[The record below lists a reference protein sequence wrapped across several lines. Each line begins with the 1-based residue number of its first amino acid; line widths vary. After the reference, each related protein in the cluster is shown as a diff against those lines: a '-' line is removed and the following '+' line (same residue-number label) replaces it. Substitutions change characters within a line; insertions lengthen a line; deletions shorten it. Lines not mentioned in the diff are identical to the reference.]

1 MPLSPDEIRN
11 VYNNEDEA
19 TATELMAG
27 DREDVKN
34 FNENVVSPSK
44 TFNALSQNVLFAPFT
59 NGTHKSFDV
68 LENAYV
74 PAERSLSKDFSR
86 SMIKDELNER
96 RNKLITEA
104 NKESDP
110 ALKES
115 MQMEAADITKRLSY
129 LSSLPETENLD
140 AFASILRGIKRS
152 APSFAAGTAASLATG
167 GSSLVGVGVTAL
179 GNFFANKELNYN
191 EAYAGALDSG
201 VNLSAE
207 ELDERATKSMYVM
220 SLLDGLD
227 AATGIGGGALKIARE
242 WGKSAIS
249 REFRSELKKKLAKE
263 TLLKAAG
270 SVAKSAAKEAAI
282 EGATEVVQD
291 KSRERI
297 MRGEGAISS
306 MGYAV
311 GDFVGA
317 IGRTIAGTAT
327 PEDKETIKTFRSV
340 FFASLVFSGVMN
352 SANKFAPRI
361 YSAVK
366 QNKVEKGDR
375 VYFDNMKKIGLVQP
389 AVDIVDDV
397 MDTNNKRPEYRY
409 ADAKK
414 LQTVLEED
422 LQREDLSDA
431 QRTREEDLLRRSI
444 EAQKTTG
451 QVELTAKEHANT
463 FLDPLNET
471 LFQKTNKQ
479 TFFVDPESIYED
491 YSLEQLTLQA
501 VEEIDKEALSE
512 GSAFMDVYNVLKE
525 SGQAADS
532 ELIANSLQH
541 HALLTTAATAQEKTY
556 SDLKKEYNLGLKIDS
571 DATGT
576 GLNMFAGFAS
586 NMSEPVKKSFFE
598 AKSLEK
604 SGAKRE
610 DIYEKTGWFRGT
622 DGKWRYEISDKDAKL
637 KLGFTSGTLES
648 VLDHKKLFEAYP
660 EVKDILVVYSDSF
673 DSAGGAV
680 KGFLVVSKGL
690 SEKEKIKVLLHEV
703 QHYIQK
709 KENFSRGGNPSQF
722 EHLSPIA
729 YDEMETF
736 GAALARFAQ
745 KNDKLKYIVE
755 PDSFDPLELFE
766 HERDFDFVKDEI
778 INVDGVDISIGE
790 AFDYFKTAFLKTSYG
805 QYAALGGEV
814 EARNTENRS
823 ELSSEERRKSFPLE
837 TIDIPEENV
846 TSLFN
851 SDSVD
856 VPEPVEPVESKI
868 KNEQIENDTSKEPD
882 VVSTEQTED
891 GFAIVQPDVGK
902 EDSLIAGEV
911 SRTANDIMI
920 TLTKASNPTTFSHE
934 SFHLFEL
941 IMGDA
946 FKAGK
951 LTPYWAKQMQKLYKA
966 AGIDDLTAFYKGE
979 LGGNVRIERAM
990 KSEAARKQREAKLAA
1005 KALARDEEKS
1015 DRDFEKFLGEALKG
1029 REKEIRYSLKE
1040 INTKVENAIVKSV
1053 LKAAKRF
1060 SENGYKEYKKAP
1072 KTRLQYIKDYLSANG
1087 YRGIADN
1094 RESTDKTIDAFG
1106 GSSTELFIPEELSEY
1121 SKLGAQKKGAKPVHY
1136 DTLIEEL
1143 VQSGE
1148 LQDGATL
1155 NDLTEWLSHS
1165 DTPLIGEEGERTKS
1179 SLVGEAYEH
1188 MTRDADVKANE
1199 KSVREFV
1206 RSKIKEANEGLG
1218 YFANEAIDK
1227 LIAKET
1233 EEVRRVYNELRANG
1247 ISSVVAYE
1255 DAIMEAR
1262 GFIPDPDAKLKYYQ
1276 GKPAETLYGDVQERL
1291 AEAWTEYLQTGESP
1305 KKAYETMFA
1314 KFKELF
1320 APIYKNFVRQGA
1332 LNKSIREVYDRIF
1345 LSYEEAKEVARERR
1359 IGLIN
1364 RPAGVDDETWGKY
1377 TAAKKMA
1384 IARSSDGIVKAIRE
1398 LSQMKNDAEYQA
1410 ELAKVRERLEAE
1422 LANDK
1427 QFQMQDYL
1435 LTKDAPKIK
1444 TSEVSG
1450 LDVGWYNK
1458 KMTAKD
1464 GMTLDEA
1471 VDFLN
1476 MQFDG
1481 SIDASDLLGILTGP
1495 TREQYIDMQADRAM
1509 NAWMRG
1515 RYPELFARISAE
1527 STMNNMSAIDAV
1539 LYEYM
1544 FLSNDTGMKINK
1556 EAFGDIKVMFERAV
1570 EKTLEET
1577 PVKRMSSDK
1586 YKKMLLGNALKQRAA
1601 GESKAK
1607 LAELKY
1613 QQAILMRLAE
1623 LSADVE
1629 KDVNS
1634 LVKMSQKY
1642 KKSLD
1647 DSKQR
1652 SAIDADSRELIRS
1665 IFNDAGVSKMSL
1677 RQGEVST
1684 IDKLANWVSE
1694 YGNKQYRNENDIDI
1708 YSELV
1713 PLLQKVE
1720 GIGYKNLNASEL
1732 KSLKD
1737 GLMFIKNVSEESRL
1751 EKMRDIVAE
1760 RDADATEF
1768 AAQLAERG
1776 FKQDVSEW
1784 TKHKL
1789 KMVSVPI
1796 LLKSVLPES
1805 LHQKYLR
1812 PFFNGIIASNN
1823 AKKADFER
1831 IAEIFGDEVNRL
1843 NDKFVY
1849 NGIVMTRENLLVMM
1863 LNTGTVHNVRTLA
1876 TTMLH
1881 NADRWGLQVKNKN
1894 RFTEDEIQ
1902 SAINLAR
1909 DICASAPDNFAD
1921 IVSDI
1926 WALIDSKKEQMRAA
1940 YKHVTNNLMKFEQ
1953 IEQLDGVNPKL
1964 KGGYYPIHRMYLTKT
1979 QDDLFSQNFRDTTAM
1994 STVSSLKDRGDAT
2007 ATDLSLTF
2015 DGLNQWVETTE
2026 RYSNVA
2032 VPYYELASF
2041 FNQQKVAEALG
2052 KDYSKVVSDWMQ
2064 NADRP
2069 LKTLSVIKTLNVLT
2083 DVKVLGFSPIKM
2095 MRQYSGILF
2104 AAGDVGYRNVLQSFG
2119 EYMTDAN
2126 RLMHPIEEAQKLSP
2140 YMRDRYSNYA
2150 KTVLGGEAVARESQ
2164 KGVVWSTLDKALD
2177 KVSPVAL
2184 CLLTMADAQASTI
2197 VWEAQYDKS
2206 ILAGKTHAEA
2216 VFDADS
2222 VVMRTQ
2228 GDASSYSRPE
2238 IMRGEMR
2245 FFMKYMTYFTS
2256 VYSSLFS
2263 NRMYGNNSA
2272 ERMKFAITLANATI
2286 ICTLYESVI
2295 NTIPQLWSDDDDD
2308 DETFYRKWMN
2318 EIGSTAGNVM
2328 LPLFGLGQT
2337 AGRVLTGQR
2346 VYAPSFVP
2354 LTPVY
2359 NFYQKATS
2367 VMNKDDK
2374 EMADYVDLIMTASP
2388 IPKDISRWVTEEL
2401 R

>member
-27 DREDVKN
+27 DREDIKN

-44 TFNALSQNVLFAPFT
+44 TFNALSQNVLYAPFT

-68 LENAYV
+68 LENAYL

-115 MQMEAADITKRLSY
+115 MQREAADISKRLSY

-152 APSFAAGTAASLATG
+152 APAFAAGTAASLATG
-167 GSSLVGVGVTAL
+167 GSALVGIGVNAL
-179 GNFFANKELNYN
+179 GNFLANKELNYN

-201 VNLSAE
+201 SNLSAE

-227 AATGIGGGALKIARE
+227 AATGLGGGALKIARE

-327 PEDKETIKTFRSV
+327 PEDKEAMKTFRSV
-340 FFASLVFSGVMN
+340 FFASLVFSGAMN
-352 SANKFAPRI
+352 SVNKFAPRI

-366 QNKVEKGDR
+366 QNKVEKSDR

-556 SDLKKEYNLGLKIDS
+556 SDLKAEYGLK
-571 DATGT
+571 
-576 GLNMFAGFAS
+576 LNA
-586 NMSEPVKKSFFE
+586 E
-598 AKSLEK
+598 AKE
-604 SGAKRE
+604 AVN
-610 DIYEKTGWFRGT
+610 
-622 DGKWRYEISDKDAKL
+622 DKD
-637 KLGFTSGTLES
+637 
-648 VLDHKKLFEAYP
+648 V
-660 EVKDILVVYSDSF
+660 
-673 DSAGGAV
+673 V
-680 KGFLVVSKGL
+680 KGVVS
-690 SEKEKIKVLLHEV
+690 
-703 QHYIQK
+703 
-709 KENFSRGGNPSQF
+709 
-722 EHLSPIA
+722 
-729 YDEMETF
+729 
-736 GAALARFAQ
+736 
-745 KNDKLKYIVE
+745 
-755 PDSFDPLELFE
+755 
-766 HERDFDFVKDEI
+766 
-778 INVDGVDISIGE
+778 
-790 AFDYFKTAFLKTSYG
+790 
-805 QYAALGGEV
+805 
-814 EARNTENRS
+814 
-823 ELSSEERRKSFPLE
+823 
-837 TIDIPEENV
+837 
-846 TSLFN
+846 
-851 SDSVD
+851 
-856 VPEPVEPVESKI
+856 
-868 KNEQIENDTSKEPD
+868 
-882 VVSTEQTED
+882 
-891 GFAIVQPDVGK
+891 
-902 EDSLIAGEV
+902 GEV
-911 SRTANDIMI
+911 SRQGNEIML
-920 TLTKASNPTTFSHE
+920 TLTKDANPTTFSHE

-946 FKAGK
+946 FKGGK

-966 AGIDDLTAFYKGE
+966 AGIDDLNAFYKGE
-979 LGGNVRIERAM
+979 LGGNIRIERAM

-1015 DRDFEKFLGEALKG
+1015 FREFAKLQGEALKG
-1029 REKEIRYSLKE
+1029 REKEIRDSLKE
-1040 INTKVENAIVKSV
+1040 INTKVENAVVKSV

-1060 SENGYKEYKKAP
+1060 SEKGYKEYKKAP

-1094 RESTDKTIDAFG
+1094 RERTDKTIDAFG
-1106 GSSTELFIPEELSEY
+1106 GSNTELFIPEELSEY

-1136 DTLIEEL
+1136 DTLIEDL

-1148 LQDGATL
+1148 LQEGATL

-1199 KSVREFV
+1199 KSVRKFV
-1206 RSKIKEANEGLG
+1206 QSKMKEANEGLG
-1218 YFANEAIDK
+1218 YFVDEAIDK

-1233 EEVRRVYNELRANG
+1233 EEVKRVYNELRANG
-1247 ISSVVAYE
+1247 LSSVVAYE

-1262 GFIPDPDAKLKYYQ
+1262 GFMPNPDAKLKYYQ

-1359 IGLIN
+1359 IGLIS

-1398 LSQMKNDAEYQA
+1398 LSQMKNDSEYQA
-1410 ELAKVRERLEAE
+1410 ELANVRERLEAE
-1422 LANDK
+1422 LENDK

-1601 GESKAK
+1601 GESKSK

-1629 KDVNS
+1629 KDLNS

-1694 YGNKQYRNENDIDI
+1694 YGNKQYRSENDIDI

-1732 KSLKD
+1732 KSLKE

-1751 EKMRDIVAE
+1751 EKMRDVVAE

-1812 PFFNGIIASNN
+1812 PFFNGIIDANN

-1843 NDKFVY
+1843 KDKFVY

-1863 LNTGTVHNVRTLA
+1863 LNTGTAHNVRTLA

-2007 ATDLSLTF
+2007 ATDLSLTL

-2206 ILAGKTHAEA
+2206 IRAGKTHAEA

-2238 IMRGEMR
+2238 IMRGELR

-2263 NRMYGNNSA
+2263 SRMYGNNSA

-2308 DETFYRKWMN
+2308 DESFYRKWLN
-2318 EIGSTAGNVM
+2318 EIGSTTGNVM
-2328 LPLFGLGQT
+2328 LPLFGLGQSV
-2337 AGRVLTGQR
+2337 GRVLTGQR

-2354 LTPVY
+2354 LTPAY
-2359 NFYQKATS
+2359 NFLQKTFK
-2367 VMNKDDK
+2367 VMSKDDA

>member
-74 PAERSLSKDFSR
+74 PAERSISKDFSR

-115 MQMEAADITKRLSY
+115 MQREAADISKRLLY
-129 LSSLPETENLD
+129 LSSLPETEYLD
-140 AFASILRGIKRS
+140 ASASILRGINRS
-152 APSFAAGTAASLATG
+152 IPAFAAGTAASLATG
-167 GSSLVGVGVTAL
+167 GSALVGVGVTAL
-179 GNFFANKELNYN
+179 GNFLANKELNYN
-191 EAYAGALDSG
+191 EAYAGSLDAG
-201 VNLSAE
+201 LDMTPE
-207 ELDERATKSMYVM
+207 ERDRLATKSMYVM

-227 AATGIGGGALKIARE
+227 AATGVGGGALKIARE

-249 REFRSELKKKLAKE
+249 REFLSELKKKLAKE

-270 SVAKSAAKEAAI
+270 SVAKSAVKEAAV
-282 EGATEVVQD
+282 EGATEAIQD

-306 MGYAV
+306 VGYAV

-327 PEDKETIKTFRSV
+327 PEDEEAIKTFRSV
-340 FFASLVFSGVMN
+340 FVPSLFLSGGMN
-352 SANKFAPRI
+352 SVHKFAPRI

-366 QNKVEKGDR
+366 QNQVEKSDR

-556 SDLKKEYNLGLKIDS
+556 SDLKAEYGLK
-571 DATGT
+571 
-576 GLNMFAGFAS
+576 LNA
-586 NMSEPVKKSFFE
+586 E
-598 AKSLEK
+598 AKE
-604 SGAKRE
+604 AVN
-610 DIYEKTGWFRGT
+610 
-622 DGKWRYEISDKDAKL
+622 DKD
-637 KLGFTSGTLES
+637 
-648 VLDHKKLFEAYP
+648 V
-660 EVKDILVVYSDSF
+660 
-673 DSAGGAV
+673 V
-680 KGFLVVSKGL
+680 KGVVS
-690 SEKEKIKVLLHEV
+690 
-703 QHYIQK
+703 
-709 KENFSRGGNPSQF
+709 
-722 EHLSPIA
+722 
-729 YDEMETF
+729 
-736 GAALARFAQ
+736 
-745 KNDKLKYIVE
+745 
-755 PDSFDPLELFE
+755 
-766 HERDFDFVKDEI
+766 
-778 INVDGVDISIGE
+778 
-790 AFDYFKTAFLKTSYG
+790 
-805 QYAALGGEV
+805 
-814 EARNTENRS
+814 
-823 ELSSEERRKSFPLE
+823 
-837 TIDIPEENV
+837 
-846 TSLFN
+846 
-851 SDSVD
+851 
-856 VPEPVEPVESKI
+856 
-868 KNEQIENDTSKEPD
+868 
-882 VVSTEQTED
+882 
-891 GFAIVQPDVGK
+891 
-902 EDSLIAGEV
+902 GEV
-911 SRTANDIMI
+911 SRQGNEIML
-920 TLTKASNPTTFSHE
+920 TLTKDANPTTFSHE

-946 FKAGK
+946 FKGSK

-966 AGIDDLTAFYKGE
+966 AGIDDLNAFYKGE

-990 KSEAARKQREAKLAA
+990 KSEAARKQREARMAA

-1029 REKEIRYSLKE
+1029 REKEIRDSLKE
-1040 INTKVENAIVKSV
+1040 INTKVENAVVKSV

-1060 SENGYKEYKKAP
+1060 SEKGYKEYKKAP

-1106 GSSTELFIPEELSEY
+1106 GSNMELFIPEELSEY
-1121 SKLGAQKKGAKPVHY
+1121 SKLGSQKKGAKPIHY
-1136 DTLIEEL
+1136 ERVIEDL
-1143 VQSGE
+1143 VQAGE
-1148 LQDGATL
+1148 LQEGATL
-1155 NDLTEWLSHS
+1155 NDLTEWMRNS

-1206 RSKIKEANEGLG
+1206 RSKIKESNEGLG

-1247 ISSVVAYE
+1247 MSSVVAYE

-1262 GFIPDPDAKLKYYQ
+1262 GFIPNPDENPKYYQ

-1481 SIDASDLLGILTGP
+1481 SIDASDLLGIITGP

-1577 PVKRMSSDK
+1577 PVKRMSSEK

-1601 GESKAK
+1601 GESKSK

-1613 QQAILMRLAE
+1613 HQAILMRLAE

-1732 KSLKD
+1732 KSLKE

-1751 EKMRDIVAE
+1751 EKMRDVVSE

-1784 TKHKL
+1784 TKNKL

-1926 WALIDSKKEQMRAA
+1926 WALIDSKKEQMRSA

-2007 ATDLSLTF
+2007 ATDLSLTL

-2052 KDYSKVVSDWMQ
+2052 KDYSKVISDWMQ

-2164 KGVVWSTLDKALD
+2164 KGVVWSTIDKALD

-2206 ILAGKTHAEA
+2206 IRAGKTHAEA

-2263 NRMYGNNSA
+2263 SRMYGNNAA

-2308 DETFYRKWMN
+2308 DESFYRKWLN
-2318 EIGSTAGNVM
+2318 EIGSTTGNVM

-2359 NFYQKATS
+2359 NFYQKATR
-2367 VMNKDDK
+2367 VMNKDDA

>member
-44 TFNALSQNVLFAPFT
+44 TFNALSQNVLYAPFT

-115 MQMEAADITKRLSY
+115 MQREAADITKRLSY
-129 LSSLPETENLD
+129 LSSLPETEYLD
-140 AFASILRGIKRS
+140 ASASILRGINRS
-152 APSFAAGTAASLATG
+152 VPAFAAGTAASLATG
-167 GSSLVGVGVTAL
+167 GSALVGVGVTAL
-179 GNFFANKELNYN
+179 GNFLANKELNYN

-201 VNLSAE
+201 ANLSAE

-227 AATGIGGGALKIARE
+227 AATGVGGGALKIARE

-263 TLLKAAG
+263 TLSKAAG

-306 MGYAV
+306 VGYAV

-327 PEDKETIKTFRSV
+327 PEDEEAIKTFRSV
-340 FFASLVFSGVMN
+340 FVPSLFLSGGMN
-352 SANKFAPRI
+352 SVHKFAPRI

-366 QNKVEKGDR
+366 QNQVEKSDR

-414 LQTVLEED
+414 LQMVLEED

-556 SDLKKEYNLGLKIDS
+556 SDLKAEYGLK
-571 DATGT
+571 
-576 GLNMFAGFAS
+576 LNA
-586 NMSEPVKKSFFE
+586 E
-598 AKSLEK
+598 AKE
-604 SGAKRE
+604 AVN
-610 DIYEKTGWFRGT
+610 
-622 DGKWRYEISDKDAKL
+622 DKD
-637 KLGFTSGTLES
+637 
-648 VLDHKKLFEAYP
+648 V
-660 EVKDILVVYSDSF
+660 
-673 DSAGGAV
+673 V
-680 KGFLVVSKGL
+680 KGVVS
-690 SEKEKIKVLLHEV
+690 
-703 QHYIQK
+703 
-709 KENFSRGGNPSQF
+709 
-722 EHLSPIA
+722 
-729 YDEMETF
+729 
-736 GAALARFAQ
+736 
-745 KNDKLKYIVE
+745 
-755 PDSFDPLELFE
+755 
-766 HERDFDFVKDEI
+766 
-778 INVDGVDISIGE
+778 
-790 AFDYFKTAFLKTSYG
+790 
-805 QYAALGGEV
+805 
-814 EARNTENRS
+814 
-823 ELSSEERRKSFPLE
+823 
-837 TIDIPEENV
+837 
-846 TSLFN
+846 
-851 SDSVD
+851 
-856 VPEPVEPVESKI
+856 
-868 KNEQIENDTSKEPD
+868 
-882 VVSTEQTED
+882 
-891 GFAIVQPDVGK
+891 
-902 EDSLIAGEV
+902 GEV
-911 SRTANDIMI
+911 SRQGNEIML
-920 TLTKASNPTTFSHE
+920 TLTKDANPTTFSHE

-946 FKAGK
+946 FKGGK

-1015 DRDFEKFLGEALKG
+1015 DRDWEKFLGEALKG
-1029 REKEIRYSLKE
+1029 REKEIRDSLKE
-1040 INTKVENAIVKSV
+1040 INTKVENAVVKSV

-1060 SENGYKEYKKAP
+1060 SEKGYKEYKKAP

-1094 RESTDKTIDAFG
+1094 RESTDKTFDAFG
-1106 GSSTELFIPEELSEY
+1106 GSSTEMFIPEELSEY

-1136 DTLIEEL
+1136 ERVIEDL

-1148 LQDGATL
+1148 LQEGATL
-1155 NDLTEWLSHS
+1155 NDLTEWMRNS

-1179 SLVGEAYEH
+1179 SFVGEAYEH

-1199 KSVREFV
+1199 KSVRAFV
-1206 RSKIKEANEGLG
+1206 RSQMKKGSEGLG
-1218 YFANEAIDK
+1218 YFANEAIEK
-1227 LIAKET
+1227 LVAKET
-1233 EEVRRVYNELRANG
+1233 EEVKRVYNELRANG
-1247 ISSVVAYE
+1247 LSSVVSYE

-1262 GFIPDPDAKLKYYQ
+1262 GFMPNPDAKLKYYQ

-1398 LSQMKNDAEYQA
+1398 LSQMKNDAEYQE

-1481 SIDASDLLGILTGP
+1481 SIDASDLLGIITGP

-1577 PVKRMSSDK
+1577 PVKRMSSEK

-1732 KSLKD
+1732 KSLKE

-1751 EKMRDIVAE
+1751 EKIRDIVAE
-1760 RDADATEF
+1760 RDTDATEF

-1784 TKHKL
+1784 TKQKL

-2007 ATDLSLTF
+2007 ATDLSLTL

-2069 LKTLSVIKTLNVLT
+2069 LKTLSVIKTMNVLT

-2150 KTVLGGEAVARESQ
+2150 KTVLGGEAVARESH
-2164 KGVVWSTLDKALD
+2164 KGVVWSTIDKALD

-2206 ILAGKTHAEA
+2206 IRSGKTHAEA

-2238 IMRGEMR
+2238 IMRGELR

-2263 NRMYGNNSA
+2263 SRMYGNNSA

-2308 DETFYRKWMN
+2308 DESFYRKWLN
-2318 EIGSTAGNVM
+2318 EIGSTTGNVM
-2328 LPLFGLGQT
+2328 LPLFGFGQSV
-2337 AGRVLTGQR
+2337 GRVLTGQR

-2359 NFYQKATS
+2359 NFYQKATRLI
-2367 VMNKDDK
+2367 NKDDA
-2374 EMADYVDLIMTASP
+2374 ELADYVDLIMTASP

>member
-59 NGTHKSFDV
+59 NGTHKYFDV

-115 MQMEAADITKRLSY
+115 MQREAADISKRLAY
-129 LSSLPETENLD
+129 LSSLPETEYLD
-140 AFASILRGIKRS
+140 ASASILRGINRS
-152 APSFAAGTAASLATG
+152 IPAFAAGTAASLATG
-167 GSSLVGVGVTAL
+167 GSALVGVGVTAL
-179 GNFFANKELNYN
+179 GNFLANKELNYN

-201 VNLSAE
+201 SNLSAE

-220 SLLDGLD
+220 SLIDGLD
-227 AATGIGGGALKIARE
+227 AATGVGGGALKIARE

-249 REFRSELKKKLAKE
+249 REFLSELKKKLAKE
-263 TLLKAAG
+263 TLSKAAG
-270 SVAKSAAKEAAI
+270 SVAKSAVKEAAI
-282 EGATEVVQD
+282 EGATEAIQD

-306 MGYAV
+306 VGYAV

-327 PEDKETIKTFRSV
+327 PEDEEAIKTFRSV
-340 FFASLVFSGVMN
+340 FVPSLFLSGGMN
-352 SANKFAPRI
+352 SVHKFAPRI

-366 QNKVEKGDR
+366 QNQVEKGDR

-501 VEEIDKEALSE
+501 VDEIDKEALSE

-556 SDLKKEYNLGLKIDS
+556 SDLKAEYGLK
-571 DATGT
+571 
-576 GLNMFAGFAS
+576 LNA
-586 NMSEPVKKSFFE
+586 E
-598 AKSLEK
+598 AKE
-604 SGAKRE
+604 AVN
-610 DIYEKTGWFRGT
+610 
-622 DGKWRYEISDKDAKL
+622 DKD
-637 KLGFTSGTLES
+637 
-648 VLDHKKLFEAYP
+648 V
-660 EVKDILVVYSDSF
+660 
-673 DSAGGAV
+673 V
-680 KGFLVVSKGL
+680 KGVVS
-690 SEKEKIKVLLHEV
+690 
-703 QHYIQK
+703 
-709 KENFSRGGNPSQF
+709 
-722 EHLSPIA
+722 
-729 YDEMETF
+729 
-736 GAALARFAQ
+736 
-745 KNDKLKYIVE
+745 
-755 PDSFDPLELFE
+755 
-766 HERDFDFVKDEI
+766 
-778 INVDGVDISIGE
+778 
-790 AFDYFKTAFLKTSYG
+790 
-805 QYAALGGEV
+805 
-814 EARNTENRS
+814 
-823 ELSSEERRKSFPLE
+823 
-837 TIDIPEENV
+837 
-846 TSLFN
+846 
-851 SDSVD
+851 
-856 VPEPVEPVESKI
+856 
-868 KNEQIENDTSKEPD
+868 
-882 VVSTEQTED
+882 
-891 GFAIVQPDVGK
+891 
-902 EDSLIAGEV
+902 GEV
-911 SRTANDIMI
+911 SRQGNEIML
-920 TLTKASNPTTFSHE
+920 TLTKDANPTTFSHE

-946 FKAGK
+946 FKGGK
-951 LTPYWAKQMQKLYKA
+951 LTQYWAKQMQKLYKA

-1029 REKEIRYSLKE
+1029 REKEIRDSLKE
-1040 INTKVENAIVKSV
+1040 INTKVENAVVKSV

-1060 SENGYKEYKKAP
+1060 SEKGHKEYKKAP
-1072 KTRLQYIKDYLSANG
+1072 KTRLQYIKDYLSSNG
-1087 YRGIADN
+1087 YRGIGDG
-1094 RESTDKTIDAFG
+1094 RDSSDTTIDAFG
-1106 GSSTELFIPEELSEY
+1106 GGSSREMFIPEELSEY
-1121 SKLGAQKKGAKPVHY
+1121 SNLGAQTKDAKPVY
-1136 DTLIEEL
+1136 YERVIEDL
-1143 VQSGE
+1143 VKAGE
-1148 LQDGATL
+1148 LQESATL
-1155 NDLTEWLSHS
+1155 NDLTEWLRNS

-1179 SLVGEAYEH
+1179 YFVGEAYEY

-1206 RSKIKEANEGLG
+1206 QSQMKKGNEGLG
-1218 YFANEAIDK
+1218 YFVDEAIDK
-1227 LIAKET
+1227 LISKET
-1233 EEVRRVYNELRANG
+1233 EEVKRVYNELRANG
-1247 ISSVVAYE
+1247 MSSVVAYE

-1481 SIDASDLLGILTGP
+1481 SIDASDLLGIITGP

-1577 PVKRMSSDK
+1577 PVKRMSSEK

-1732 KSLKD
+1732 KSLKE

-1776 FKQDVSEW
+1776 FKQDISEW

-2007 ATDLSLTF
+2007 ATDLSLTL

-2069 LKTLSVIKTLNVLT
+2069 LKTLSAIKTLNVLT

-2164 KGVVWSTLDKALD
+2164 KGVVWRTIDKALD

-2206 ILAGKTHAEA
+2206 IRAGKTHAEA

-2238 IMRGEMR
+2238 IMRSELR

-2263 NRMYGNNSA
+2263 SRMYGNNSA

-2308 DETFYRKWMN
+2308 DETFYRKWLN

-2346 VYAPSFVP
+2346 VYVPSFVP
-2354 LTPVY
+2354 LTPVF
-2359 NFYQKATS
+2359 NFYQKATR
-2367 VMNKDDK
+2367 VMNKDDA

>member
-44 TFNALSQNVLFAPFT
+44 TYNALSQNVLFAPFT
-59 NGTHKSFDV
+59 NGTHKYFDV

-115 MQMEAADITKRLSY
+115 MRREASDITKRLSY

-152 APSFAAGTAASLATG
+152 VPAFAAGTAASLATG

-179 GNFFANKELNYN
+179 GNFLANKELNYN

-201 VNLSAE
+201 TNLSAE

-227 AATGIGGGALKIARE
+227 AATGVGGGALKIARE

-306 MGYAV
+306 VGYAV

-327 PEDKETIKTFRSV
+327 PEDKEAMKTFRSV
-340 FFASLVFSGVMN
+340 FFASLVFSGGMN
-352 SANKFAPRI
+352 SVHKFAPRI

-366 QNKVEKGDR
+366 QNQVEKSDR

-556 SDLKKEYNLGLKIDS
+556 SDLKAEYGLK
-571 DATGT
+571 
-576 GLNMFAGFAS
+576 LNA
-586 NMSEPVKKSFFE
+586 E
-598 AKSLEK
+598 AKE
-604 SGAKRE
+604 AVN
-610 DIYEKTGWFRGT
+610 
-622 DGKWRYEISDKDAKL
+622 DKD
-637 KLGFTSGTLES
+637 
-648 VLDHKKLFEAYP
+648 V
-660 EVKDILVVYSDSF
+660 
-673 DSAGGAV
+673 V
-680 KGFLVVSKGL
+680 KGVVS
-690 SEKEKIKVLLHEV
+690 
-703 QHYIQK
+703 
-709 KENFSRGGNPSQF
+709 
-722 EHLSPIA
+722 
-729 YDEMETF
+729 
-736 GAALARFAQ
+736 
-745 KNDKLKYIVE
+745 
-755 PDSFDPLELFE
+755 
-766 HERDFDFVKDEI
+766 
-778 INVDGVDISIGE
+778 
-790 AFDYFKTAFLKTSYG
+790 
-805 QYAALGGEV
+805 
-814 EARNTENRS
+814 
-823 ELSSEERRKSFPLE
+823 
-837 TIDIPEENV
+837 
-846 TSLFN
+846 
-851 SDSVD
+851 
-856 VPEPVEPVESKI
+856 
-868 KNEQIENDTSKEPD
+868 
-882 VVSTEQTED
+882 
-891 GFAIVQPDVGK
+891 
-902 EDSLIAGEV
+902 GEV
-911 SRTANDIMI
+911 SRQGNEIML
-920 TLTKASNPTTFSHE
+920 TLTKDANPTTFSHE

-946 FKAGK
+946 FKGGK
-951 LTPYWAKQMQKLYKA
+951 LTPYWSKQMQKLYKA
-966 AGIDDLTAFYKGE
+966 AGIDDLNAFYKGE

-990 KSEAARKQREAKLAA
+990 KSEAARKEREARMAA

-1029 REKEIRYSLKE
+1029 REKEIRDSLKE
-1040 INTKVENAIVKSV
+1040 INTKVENAVVKSV

-1060 SENGYKEYKKAP
+1060 SEKGYKEYKKAP

-1094 RESTDKTIDAFG
+1094 RASVDKTIDAFG
-1106 GSSTELFIPEELSEY
+1106 GSNTELFIPEELSEY

-1136 DTLIEEL
+1136 ERIIEDL
-1143 VQSGE
+1143 VQAGE
-1148 LQDGATL
+1148 LQEGATL
-1155 NDLTEWLSHS
+1155 NDLTEWMRNS

-1179 SLVGEAYEH
+1179 SIVGEAYEH

-1206 RSKIKEANEGLG
+1206 QSQMKNGSEGLG

-1233 EEVRRVYNELRANG
+1233 EAVKRVYNELRAYG
-1247 ISSVVAYE
+1247 LSSVVAYE

-1359 IGLIN
+1359 IGLIS

-1398 LSQMKNDAEYQA
+1398 LSQMKNDEEYQA

-1577 PVKRMSSDK
+1577 PVKRMSSEK

-1601 GESKAK
+1601 GESKSK

-1665 IFNDAGVSKMSL
+1665 IFNDASVSKMSL

-1720 GIGYKNLNASEL
+1720 GIGYRNLNASEL
-1732 KSLKD
+1732 KSLKE

-1751 EKMRDIVAE
+1751 ERTRDVVAE

-1784 TKHKL
+1784 TKNKL

-1994 STVSSLKDRGDAT
+1994 STVSSLKDRGEAT
-2007 ATDLSLTF
+2007 ATDLSLTL

-2052 KDYSKVVSDWMQ
+2052 KDYSKVISDWMQ

-2197 VWEAQYDKS
+2197 VWNAQYDKS
-2206 ILAGKTHAEA
+2206 IRSGKTHAEA

-2238 IMRGEMR
+2238 IMRGELR

-2263 NRMYGNNSA
+2263 SRMYGNNAA

-2308 DETFYRKWMN
+2308 DESFYRKWMN

-2328 LPLFGLGQT
+2328 LPLYGVGQSI
-2337 AGRVLTGQR
+2337 GRVLTGQR

-2359 NFYQKATS
+2359 NFLQKAIR
-2367 VMNKDDK
+2367 VMDKDDA

>member
-44 TFNALSQNVLFAPFT
+44 TFNALSQNVLYAPFT
-59 NGTHKSFDV
+59 NGTHKYFDV

-74 PAERSLSKDFSR
+74 PAERSISKDFSR

-115 MQMEAADITKRLSY
+115 MLRETADITKRLSY

-152 APSFAAGTAASLATG
+152 APSFAAGTAASLVTG
-167 GSSLVGVGVTAL
+167 GSSLVGVGVTAF
-179 GNFFANKELNYN
+179 GNFLANKELNYN
-191 EAYAGALDSG
+191 EAYAGSFDAGLDMTP
-201 VNLSAE
+201 E
-207 ELDERATKSMYVM
+207 ERDRLATKSMYVT
-220 SLLDGLD
+220 SFLDGFD
-227 AATGIGGGALKIARE
+227 VVTGIGGGALKIARE
-242 WGKSAIS
+242 WGNSAIS

-297 MRGEGAISS
+297 MRGDGAISS
-306 MGYAV
+306 VGYAV

-327 PEDKETIKTFRSV
+327 PEDKEAMKTFRSV
-340 FFASLVFSGVMN
+340 FFASLVFSGGMN
-352 SANKFAPRI
+352 SVHKFAPRI

-366 QNKVEKGDR
+366 QNQVEKSDR

-451 QVELTAKEHANT
+451 QVELTAKEHADT

-479 TFFVDPESIYED
+479 TFFVDPESIYDD

-556 SDLKKEYNLGLKIDS
+556 SDLKAEYGLK
-571 DATGT
+571 
-576 GLNMFAGFAS
+576 LNA
-586 NMSEPVKKSFFE
+586 E
-598 AKSLEK
+598 AKE
-604 SGAKRE
+604 AVN
-610 DIYEKTGWFRGT
+610 
-622 DGKWRYEISDKDAKL
+622 DKD
-637 KLGFTSGTLES
+637 
-648 VLDHKKLFEAYP
+648 V
-660 EVKDILVVYSDSF
+660 
-673 DSAGGAV
+673 V
-680 KGFLVVSKGL
+680 KGVVS
-690 SEKEKIKVLLHEV
+690 
-703 QHYIQK
+703 
-709 KENFSRGGNPSQF
+709 
-722 EHLSPIA
+722 
-729 YDEMETF
+729 
-736 GAALARFAQ
+736 
-745 KNDKLKYIVE
+745 
-755 PDSFDPLELFE
+755 
-766 HERDFDFVKDEI
+766 
-778 INVDGVDISIGE
+778 
-790 AFDYFKTAFLKTSYG
+790 
-805 QYAALGGEV
+805 
-814 EARNTENRS
+814 
-823 ELSSEERRKSFPLE
+823 
-837 TIDIPEENV
+837 
-846 TSLFN
+846 
-851 SDSVD
+851 
-856 VPEPVEPVESKI
+856 
-868 KNEQIENDTSKEPD
+868 
-882 VVSTEQTED
+882 
-891 GFAIVQPDVGK
+891 
-902 EDSLIAGEV
+902 GEV
-911 SRTANDIMI
+911 SRQGNEIML
-920 TLTKASNPTTFSHE
+920 TLTKDANPTTFSHE

-946 FKAGK
+946 FKGGK

-966 AGIDDLTAFYKGE
+966 AGIDDLNAFYKGE

-1005 KALARDEEKS
+1005 KALARDEE
-1015 DRDFEKFLGEALKG
+1015 
-1029 REKEIRYSLKE
+1029 
-1040 INTKVENAIVKSV
+1040 N
-1053 LKAAKRF
+1053 
-1060 SENGYKEYKKAP
+1060 
-1072 KTRLQYIKDYLSANG
+1072 
-1087 YRGIADN
+1087 
-1094 RESTDKTIDAFG
+1094 
-1106 GSSTELFIPEELSEY
+1106 
-1121 SKLGAQKKGAKPVHY
+1121 
-1136 DTLIEEL
+1136 
-1143 VQSGE
+1143 
-1148 LQDGATL
+1148 
-1155 NDLTEWLSHS
+1155 
-1165 DTPLIGEEGERTKS
+1165 
-1179 SLVGEAYEH
+1179 
-1188 MTRDADVKANE
+1188 
-1199 KSVREFV
+1199 SVRDYKV
-1206 RSKIKEANEGLG
+1206 
-1218 YFANEAIDK
+1218 
-1227 LIAKET
+1227 
-1233 EEVRRVYNELRANG
+1233 
-1247 ISSVVAYE
+1247 
-1255 DAIMEAR
+1255 
-1262 GFIPDPDAKLKYYQ
+1262 
-1276 GKPAETLYGDVQERL
+1276 KPAETLYGDVQERL

-1398 LSQMKNDAEYQA
+1398 LSQMKNDEEYQA

-1556 EAFGDIKVMFERAV
+1556 EAYGDIKVMFERAV

-1577 PVKRMSSDK
+1577 PVKRMSSEK

-1720 GIGYKNLNASEL
+1720 GIGYRNLNASEL
-1732 KSLKD
+1732 RSLKE

-1768 AAQLAERG
+1768 EAQLAERG

-1926 WALIDSKKEQMRAA
+1926 WALIDSKKEGMRSA

-2007 ATDLSLTF
+2007 ATDLSLTL

-2052 KDYSKVVSDWMQ
+2052 KDYSKVISDWMQ

-2164 KGVVWSTLDKALD
+2164 KGVVWRSIDKALD

-2206 ILAGKTHAEA
+2206 IRAGKTHAEA

-2263 NRMYGNNSA
+2263 SRMYGNNAA
-2272 ERMKFAITLANATI
+2272 ERMRFAITLANATI

-2308 DETFYRKWMN
+2308 DETFYRKWLN

-2328 LPLFGLGQT
+2328 LPLFGLGQS

-2354 LTPVY
+2354 LTPVF
-2359 NFYQKATS
+2359 NFFQKANR
-2367 VMNKDDK
+2367 VMNKDDA

>member
-44 TFNALSQNVLFAPFT
+44 TFNALSQNVLYAPFT
-59 NGTHKSFDV
+59 NGTHKYFDV

-115 MQMEAADITKRLSY
+115 MRREAADITKRLSY

-140 AFASILRGIKRS
+140 ASASILRGINRS
-152 APSFAAGTAASLATG
+152 IPAFAAGTAASLATG
-167 GSSLVGVGVTAL
+167 GSALVSVGVTAL
-179 GNFFANKELNYN
+179 GNFLANKELNYN
-191 EAYAGALDSG
+191 EAYAGSLDAG
-201 VNLSAE
+201 LDMTPE
-207 ELDERATKSMYVM
+207 ERDRQATTSMYVM
-220 SLLDGLD
+220 SFIDGLD
-227 AATGIGGGALKIARE
+227 VGTGIGGGALKIARE

-249 REFRSELKKKLAKE
+249 REFRSELGKKLAKE

-270 SVAKSAAKEAAI
+270 SVAKSAVKEAAI
-282 EGATEVVQD
+282 EGATEAVQD

-306 MGYAV
+306 VGYAV

-327 PEDKETIKTFRSV
+327 PEDEEAIKTFRSV
-340 FFASLVFSGVMN
+340 FVPSLFLSGGMN
-352 SANKFAPRI
+352 SVHKFAPRI

-366 QNKVEKGDR
+366 QNQVEKSDR

-556 SDLKKEYNLGLKIDS
+556 SDLKAEYGLK
-571 DATGT
+571 
-576 GLNMFAGFAS
+576 LNA
-586 NMSEPVKKSFFE
+586 E
-598 AKSLEK
+598 AKE
-604 SGAKRE
+604 AVN
-610 DIYEKTGWFRGT
+610 
-622 DGKWRYEISDKDAKL
+622 DKD
-637 KLGFTSGTLES
+637 
-648 VLDHKKLFEAYP
+648 V
-660 EVKDILVVYSDSF
+660 
-673 DSAGGAV
+673 V
-680 KGFLVVSKGL
+680 KGVVS
-690 SEKEKIKVLLHEV
+690 
-703 QHYIQK
+703 
-709 KENFSRGGNPSQF
+709 
-722 EHLSPIA
+722 
-729 YDEMETF
+729 
-736 GAALARFAQ
+736 
-745 KNDKLKYIVE
+745 
-755 PDSFDPLELFE
+755 
-766 HERDFDFVKDEI
+766 
-778 INVDGVDISIGE
+778 
-790 AFDYFKTAFLKTSYG
+790 
-805 QYAALGGEV
+805 
-814 EARNTENRS
+814 
-823 ELSSEERRKSFPLE
+823 
-837 TIDIPEENV
+837 
-846 TSLFN
+846 
-851 SDSVD
+851 
-856 VPEPVEPVESKI
+856 
-868 KNEQIENDTSKEPD
+868 
-882 VVSTEQTED
+882 
-891 GFAIVQPDVGK
+891 
-902 EDSLIAGEV
+902 GEV
-911 SRTANDIMI
+911 SRQGNEIML
-920 TLTKASNPTTFSHE
+920 TLTKDANPTTFSHE

-946 FKAGK
+946 FKGGK

-966 AGIDDLTAFYKGE
+966 AGIDDLNAFYKGE

-1015 DRDFEKFLGEALKG
+1015 DRDWEKFLGEALKG
-1029 REKEIRYSLKE
+1029 REKEIRDSLKE
-1040 INTKVENAIVKSV
+1040 INTKVENAVVKSV

-1060 SENGYKEYKKAP
+1060 SEKGYKEYKKAP

-1094 RESTDKTIDAFG
+1094 RESADKTIDAFG
-1106 GSSTELFIPEELSEY
+1106 GSNTELFIPEELSEY

-1136 DTLIEEL
+1136 ERVIEDL
-1143 VQSGE
+1143 VQAGE
-1148 LQDGATL
+1148 LQEGATL
-1155 NDLTEWLSHS
+1155 NDLTEWMRNS

-1179 SLVGEAYEH
+1179 SIVGEAYEH

-1206 RSKIKEANEGLG
+1206 QSQMKKGSEGLG
-1218 YFANEAIDK
+1218 YFADEAIDK

-1233 EEVRRVYNELRANG
+1233 EEVKRVYNELRANG
-1247 ISSVVAYE
+1247 LSSVVAYE

-1359 IGLIN
+1359 IGLIS

-1398 LSQMKNDAEYQA
+1398 LSQMKNDEEYQA

-1481 SIDASDLLGILTGP
+1481 SIDASDLLGIITGP

-1577 PVKRMSSDK
+1577 PVKRMSSEK

-1601 GESKAK
+1601 GESKSK

-1732 KSLKD
+1732 KSLKE

-2007 ATDLSLTF
+2007 ATDLSLTL

-2052 KDYSKVVSDWMQ
+2052 KDYSKVISDWMQ

-2164 KGVVWSTLDKALD
+2164 KGVVWSTIDKALD

-2206 ILAGKTHAEA
+2206 IRAGKTHAEA

-2263 NRMYGNNSA
+2263 SRMYGNNAA

-2308 DETFYRKWMN
+2308 DETFYRKWLN

-2328 LPLFGLGQT
+2328 LPLYGVGQSV
-2337 AGRVLTGQR
+2337 GRVLTGQR

-2359 NFYQKATS
+2359 NFAQKALR
-2367 VMNKDDK
+2367 VMNKDDA

>member
-44 TFNALSQNVLFAPFT
+44 TFNALSHNVLYAPFT
-59 NGTHKSFDV
+59 NGTHKYFDV

-115 MQMEAADITKRLSY
+115 MRREASDITKRLSY
-129 LSSLPETENLD
+129 LSSLPETEYLD
-140 AFASILRGIKRS
+140 ASASILRGINRS
-152 APSFAAGTAASLATG
+152 IPAFASGTAASLATG
-167 GSSLVGVGVTAL
+167 GSALVGVGVTAL
-179 GNFFANKELNYN
+179 GNFLANKEMNYN

-201 VNLSAE
+201 ANLSAE

-249 REFRSELKKKLAKE
+249 REFLSELKKKLAKE
-263 TLLKAAG
+263 TLSKAAG
-270 SVAKSAAKEAAI
+270 SVAKSAVKEAAI

-306 MGYAV
+306 VGYAV

-317 IGRTIAGTAT
+317 IGRTIASTAT
-327 PEDKETIKTFRSV
+327 PEDEEAIKTFRSV
-340 FFASLVFSGVMN
+340 FFPSLFLSGGMN
-352 SANKFAPRI
+352 SVNKFAPRI

-366 QNKVEKGDR
+366 QNQVEKSDR

-512 GSAFMDVYNVLKE
+512 GSAFIDVYNVLKE

-556 SDLKKEYNLGLKIDS
+556 SDLKAEYGLK
-571 DATGT
+571 
-576 GLNMFAGFAS
+576 LNA
-586 NMSEPVKKSFFE
+586 E
-598 AKSLEK
+598 AKE
-604 SGAKRE
+604 AVN
-610 DIYEKTGWFRGT
+610 
-622 DGKWRYEISDKDAKL
+622 DKD
-637 KLGFTSGTLES
+637 
-648 VLDHKKLFEAYP
+648 V
-660 EVKDILVVYSDSF
+660 
-673 DSAGGAV
+673 V
-680 KGFLVVSKGL
+680 KGVVS
-690 SEKEKIKVLLHEV
+690 
-703 QHYIQK
+703 
-709 KENFSRGGNPSQF
+709 
-722 EHLSPIA
+722 
-729 YDEMETF
+729 
-736 GAALARFAQ
+736 
-745 KNDKLKYIVE
+745 
-755 PDSFDPLELFE
+755 
-766 HERDFDFVKDEI
+766 
-778 INVDGVDISIGE
+778 
-790 AFDYFKTAFLKTSYG
+790 
-805 QYAALGGEV
+805 
-814 EARNTENRS
+814 
-823 ELSSEERRKSFPLE
+823 
-837 TIDIPEENV
+837 
-846 TSLFN
+846 
-851 SDSVD
+851 
-856 VPEPVEPVESKI
+856 
-868 KNEQIENDTSKEPD
+868 
-882 VVSTEQTED
+882 
-891 GFAIVQPDVGK
+891 
-902 EDSLIAGEV
+902 GEV
-911 SRTANDIMI
+911 SRQGNEIML
-920 TLTKASNPTTFSHE
+920 TLTKDANPTTFSHE

-946 FKAGK
+946 FKGGK

-966 AGIDDLTAFYKGE
+966 AGIDDLNAFYKGE

-1015 DRDFEKFLGEALKG
+1015 FREFAKLQGEALKG
-1029 REKEIRYSLKE
+1029 REKEIRDSLKE
-1040 INTKVENAIVKSV
+1040 INTKVENAVVKSV
-1053 LKAAKRF
+1053 LKAVKRF
-1060 SENGYKEYKKAP
+1060 SEKGYKEYKKAP

-1094 RESTDKTIDAFG
+1094 RESADKTIDAFG
-1106 GSSTELFIPEELSEY
+1106 GSNTELFIPEELSEY

-1136 DTLIEEL
+1136 ERVIEDL
-1143 VQSGE
+1143 VQAGE
-1148 LQDGATL
+1148 LQEGATL
-1155 NDLTEWLSHS
+1155 NDLTEWLRNS
-1165 DTPLIGEEGERTKS
+1165 DTPLIGGEGERTKS
-1179 SLVGEAYEH
+1179 SFVGEAYER

-1206 RSKIKEANEGLG
+1206 QSQMKKGSEGLG
-1218 YFANEAIDK
+1218 YFADEAIDK

-1233 EEVRRVYNELRANG
+1233 EEVKRVYNELRANG
-1247 ISSVVAYE
+1247 LSSVVAYE

-1262 GFIPDPDAKLKYYQ
+1262 GFMPNPDAKLKYYQ

-1359 IGLIN
+1359 IGLIS

-1398 LSQMKNDAEYQA
+1398 LSQMKNDEEYQA

-1577 PVKRMSSDK
+1577 PVKRMSSEK

-1720 GIGYKNLNASEL
+1720 GIGYRNLNASEL
-1732 KSLKD
+1732 KSLKE

-1751 EKMRDIVAE
+1751 EKMRDAVAE

-1784 TKHKL
+1784 TKQKL

-2007 ATDLSLTF
+2007 ATDLSLTL

-2052 KDYSKVVSDWMQ
+2052 KDYSKVISDWMQ

-2083 DVKVLGFSPIKM
+2083 DVKVLGFSPINM

-2164 KGVVWSTLDKALD
+2164 KGVVWSTIDKALD

-2206 ILAGKTHAEA
+2206 IRAGKTHEEA

-2263 NRMYGNNSA
+2263 SRMYGNNAA

-2308 DETFYRKWMN
+2308 DETFYRKWLN

-2328 LPLFGLGQT
+2328 LPLYGLGQS

-2359 NFYQKATS
+2359 NFYQKATRLI
-2367 VMNKDDK
+2367 NKDDA

>member
-44 TFNALSQNVLFAPFT
+44 TFNALSQNVLYAPFT
-59 NGTHKSFDV
+59 NGTHKYFDV

-115 MQMEAADITKRLSY
+115 MQREAADITKRLSY
-129 LSSLPETENLD
+129 LSSLPETEYLD
-140 AFASILRGIKRS
+140 ASASILRGINRS
-152 APSFAAGTAASLATG
+152 IPAFAAGTAASLATG
-167 GSSLVGVGVTAL
+167 GSALVGVGVTAL

-191 EAYAGALDSG
+191 ESYAGSLDAG
-201 VNLSAE
+201 LDMTPE
-207 ELDERATKSMYVM
+207 ERDRLATKSMYVT
-220 SLLDGLD
+220 SFLDGVD
-227 AATGIGGGALKIARE
+227 AATGLGGGALKIARE

-249 REFRSELKKKLAKE
+249 REFLSELKKKLAKE
-263 TLLKAAG
+263 TFSKAAG
-270 SVAKSAAKEAAI
+270 SVAKSAVKEAAV
-282 EGATEVVQD
+282 EGATEAIQD

-306 MGYAV
+306 VGYAV

-327 PEDKETIKTFRSV
+327 PEDEEAIKTFRSV
-340 FFASLVFSGVMN
+340 FVPSLFLSGGMN
-352 SANKFAPRI
+352 SVHKFAPRI

-366 QNKVEKGDR
+366 QNQVEKGDR

-451 QVELTAKEHANT
+451 QVELTAKEHADT

-501 VEEIDKEALSE
+501 VEEIDKEALYE

-556 SDLKKEYNLGLKIDS
+556 SDLKAEYGLK
-571 DATGT
+571 
-576 GLNMFAGFAS
+576 LNA
-586 NMSEPVKKSFFE
+586 E
-598 AKSLEK
+598 AKE
-604 SGAKRE
+604 AVN
-610 DIYEKTGWFRGT
+610 
-622 DGKWRYEISDKDAKL
+622 DKD
-637 KLGFTSGTLES
+637 
-648 VLDHKKLFEAYP
+648 V
-660 EVKDILVVYSDSF
+660 
-673 DSAGGAV
+673 V
-680 KGFLVVSKGL
+680 KGVVS
-690 SEKEKIKVLLHEV
+690 
-703 QHYIQK
+703 
-709 KENFSRGGNPSQF
+709 
-722 EHLSPIA
+722 
-729 YDEMETF
+729 
-736 GAALARFAQ
+736 
-745 KNDKLKYIVE
+745 
-755 PDSFDPLELFE
+755 
-766 HERDFDFVKDEI
+766 
-778 INVDGVDISIGE
+778 
-790 AFDYFKTAFLKTSYG
+790 
-805 QYAALGGEV
+805 
-814 EARNTENRS
+814 
-823 ELSSEERRKSFPLE
+823 
-837 TIDIPEENV
+837 
-846 TSLFN
+846 
-851 SDSVD
+851 
-856 VPEPVEPVESKI
+856 
-868 KNEQIENDTSKEPD
+868 
-882 VVSTEQTED
+882 
-891 GFAIVQPDVGK
+891 
-902 EDSLIAGEV
+902 GEV
-911 SRTANDIMI
+911 SRQGNEIML
-920 TLTKASNPTTFSHE
+920 TLTKDANPTTFSHE

-946 FKAGK
+946 FKGGK

-1015 DRDFEKFLGEALKG
+1015 VREFAKLQGEALKG
-1029 REKEIRYSLKE
+1029 REKEIRDSLKE
-1040 INTKVENAIVKSV
+1040 INTKVENAVVKSV

-1060 SENGYKEYKKAP
+1060 SEKGYKEYKKAP

-1094 RESTDKTIDAFG
+1094 RESTDKTFDAFG
-1106 GSSTELFIPEELSEY
+1106 GSNTELFIPEELSEY

-1136 DTLIEEL
+1136 ERIIEDL
-1143 VQSGE
+1143 VQAGE
-1148 LQDGATL
+1148 LQEGATL
-1155 NDLTEWLSHS
+1155 NDLTEWMRNS

-1206 RSKIKEANEGLG
+1206 QSQMKKGSEGLG
-1218 YFANEAIDK
+1218 YFADEAIDK
-1227 LIAKET
+1227 LISKET
-1233 EEVRRVYNELRANG
+1233 EEVKRVYNELRANG
-1247 ISSVVAYE
+1247 LSSVVAYE

-1262 GFIPDPDAKLKYYQ
+1262 GFMPNPDAKLKYYQ

-1398 LSQMKNDAEYQA
+1398 LSQMKNDAEYQE

-1481 SIDASDLLGILTGP
+1481 SIDASDLLGIMTGP

-1577 PVKRMSSDK
+1577 PVKRMSSEK

-1732 KSLKD
+1732 KSLKE

-1784 TKHKL
+1784 TKNKL

-1926 WALIDSKKEQMRAA
+1926 WALIDSKKEQMRSA

-2007 ATDLSLTF
+2007 ATDLSLTL

-2069 LKTLSVIKTLNVLT
+2069 LKTFSAIKTLNVLT

-2164 KGVVWSTLDKALD
+2164 KGVVWSTIDKALD

-2206 ILAGKTHAEA
+2206 IRSGKTHAEA

-2238 IMRGEMR
+2238 IMRGELR

-2263 NRMYGNNSA
+2263 NRMYGNNYA

-2328 LPLFGLGQT
+2328 LPLYGVGQSV
-2337 AGRVLTGQR
+2337 GRVLTGQR

-2354 LTPVY
+2354 LTPAY
-2359 NFYQKATS
+2359 NFLQKAYK
-2367 VMNKDDK
+2367 VMNKDDN

>member
-74 PAERSLSKDFSR
+74 PAERSISKDFSR

-104 NKESDP
+104 NKESDL

-115 MQMEAADITKRLSY
+115 MQREAADITKRLSY
-129 LSSLPETENLD
+129 LSSLPETEYLD
-140 AFASILRGIKRS
+140 ASASILRGIKRS

-167 GSSLVGVGVTAL
+167 GSALVGVGVTAL
-179 GNFFANKELNYN
+179 GNFLANKELNYN

-201 VNLSAE
+201 ANLSAE

-227 AATGIGGGALKIARE
+227 AATGVGGGALKIARE

-249 REFRSELKKKLAKE
+249 REFLSELKKKLAKE
-263 TLLKAAG
+263 TLSKAAG
-270 SVAKSAAKEAAI
+270 SVAKSAVKEAAV
-282 EGATEVVQD
+282 EGATEAIQD

-297 MRGEGAISS
+297 MRGDGAISS
-306 MGYAV
+306 VGYAV

-327 PEDKETIKTFRSV
+327 PEDEEAIKTFRSV
-340 FFASLVFSGVMN
+340 FVPSLFLSGGMN
-352 SANKFAPRI
+352 SVHKFAPRI

-366 QNKVEKGDR
+366 QNQVEKSDR

-431 QRTREEDLLRRSI
+431 QRAREEDLLRRSI

-556 SDLKKEYNLGLKIDS
+556 SDLKAEYGLK
-571 DATGT
+571 
-576 GLNMFAGFAS
+576 LNA
-586 NMSEPVKKSFFE
+586 E
-598 AKSLEK
+598 AKE
-604 SGAKRE
+604 AVN
-610 DIYEKTGWFRGT
+610 
-622 DGKWRYEISDKDAKL
+622 DKD
-637 KLGFTSGTLES
+637 
-648 VLDHKKLFEAYP
+648 V
-660 EVKDILVVYSDSF
+660 
-673 DSAGGAV
+673 V
-680 KGFLVVSKGL
+680 KGVVS
-690 SEKEKIKVLLHEV
+690 
-703 QHYIQK
+703 
-709 KENFSRGGNPSQF
+709 
-722 EHLSPIA
+722 
-729 YDEMETF
+729 
-736 GAALARFAQ
+736 
-745 KNDKLKYIVE
+745 
-755 PDSFDPLELFE
+755 
-766 HERDFDFVKDEI
+766 
-778 INVDGVDISIGE
+778 
-790 AFDYFKTAFLKTSYG
+790 
-805 QYAALGGEV
+805 
-814 EARNTENRS
+814 
-823 ELSSEERRKSFPLE
+823 
-837 TIDIPEENV
+837 
-846 TSLFN
+846 
-851 SDSVD
+851 
-856 VPEPVEPVESKI
+856 
-868 KNEQIENDTSKEPD
+868 
-882 VVSTEQTED
+882 
-891 GFAIVQPDVGK
+891 
-902 EDSLIAGEV
+902 GEV
-911 SRTANDIMI
+911 SRKGNEIML
-920 TLTKASNPTTFSHE
+920 TLTKDANPTTFSHE

-946 FKAGK
+946 FKGGK

-966 AGIDDLTAFYKGE
+966 AGIDDLNAFYKGE

-1005 KALARDEEKS
+1005 KALARAEEKS

-1029 REKEIRYSLKE
+1029 REKEIRDSLKE

-1060 SENGYKEYKKAP
+1060 SEKGYKEYKKAP

-1087 YRGIADN
+1087 YRGIADS

-1106 GSSTELFIPEELSEY
+1106 GSNTELFIPEELSEY

-1136 DTLIEEL
+1136 ERVIEDL
-1143 VQSGE
+1143 VQAGE

-1155 NDLTEWLSHS
+1155 NDLTEWLSHR

-1199 KSVREFV
+1199 KSVMEFV
-1206 RSKIKEANEGLG
+1206 RSKIKEANDGLG
-1218 YFANEAIDK
+1218 YFANEAIDNRV
-1227 LIAKET
+1227 AKET
-1233 EEVRRVYNELRANG
+1233 EEVKRVYNELRANG
-1247 ISSVVAYE
+1247 LSSVVAYE

-1262 GFIPDPDAKLKYYQ
+1262 GFMPNPDAKLKYYQ

-1359 IGLIN
+1359 IGLIS

-1601 GESKAK
+1601 GESKSK

-1732 KSLKD
+1732 KSLKE

-1784 TKHKL
+1784 TKNKL

-2007 ATDLSLTF
+2007 ATDLSLTL

-2052 KDYSKVVSDWMQ
+2052 KDYSKVISDWMQ

-2150 KTVLGGEAVARESQ
+2150 KTVLGGEAVAREAQ
-2164 KGVVWSTLDKALD
+2164 KGVVWSTIDKALD

-2206 ILAGKTHAEA
+2206 IRAGKTHAEA

-2263 NRMYGNNSA
+2263 SRMYGNNAA

-2308 DETFYRKWMN
+2308 DESFYRKWMN

-2328 LPLFGLGQT
+2328 LPLYGLGQSV
-2337 AGRVLTGQR
+2337 GRVLTGQR

-2359 NFYQKATS
+2359 NFIQKATR
-2367 VMNKDDK
+2367 VMNKDDA

>member
-115 MQMEAADITKRLSY
+115 MQREAADITKRLSY
-129 LSSLPETENLD
+129 LSSLPETEYLD
-140 AFASILRGIKRS
+140 ASASILRGINRS
-152 APSFAAGTAASLATG
+152 IPAFAAGTAASLATG
-167 GSSLVGVGVTAL
+167 GSALVSVGFTAL

-201 VNLSAE
+201 SNLSAE
-207 ELDERATKSMYVM
+207 ELDRLATKSMYVT
-220 SLLDGLD
+220 SFLDGLD

-249 REFRSELKKKLAKE
+249 REFLSELKKKLAKE
-263 TLLKAAG
+263 TFSKAAG
-270 SVAKSAAKEAAI
+270 SVAKSAVKEAAV
-282 EGATEVVQD
+282 EGATEAIQD

-306 MGYAV
+306 VGYAV

-317 IGRTIAGTAT
+317 IGRTISGTAT
-327 PEDKETIKTFRSV
+327 PEDEEAIKTFRSV
-340 FFASLVFSGVMN
+340 FVPSLFLSGGMN
-352 SANKFAPRI
+352 SVHKFAPRI

-366 QNKVEKGDR
+366 QNQVEKSDR

-556 SDLKKEYNLGLKIDS
+556 SDLKAEYGLK
-571 DATGT
+571 
-576 GLNMFAGFAS
+576 LNA
-586 NMSEPVKKSFFE
+586 E
-598 AKSLEK
+598 AKE
-604 SGAKRE
+604 AVN
-610 DIYEKTGWFRGT
+610 
-622 DGKWRYEISDKDAKL
+622 DKD
-637 KLGFTSGTLES
+637 
-648 VLDHKKLFEAYP
+648 V
-660 EVKDILVVYSDSF
+660 
-673 DSAGGAV
+673 V
-680 KGFLVVSKGL
+680 KGVVS
-690 SEKEKIKVLLHEV
+690 
-703 QHYIQK
+703 
-709 KENFSRGGNPSQF
+709 
-722 EHLSPIA
+722 
-729 YDEMETF
+729 
-736 GAALARFAQ
+736 
-745 KNDKLKYIVE
+745 
-755 PDSFDPLELFE
+755 
-766 HERDFDFVKDEI
+766 
-778 INVDGVDISIGE
+778 
-790 AFDYFKTAFLKTSYG
+790 
-805 QYAALGGEV
+805 
-814 EARNTENRS
+814 
-823 ELSSEERRKSFPLE
+823 
-837 TIDIPEENV
+837 
-846 TSLFN
+846 
-851 SDSVD
+851 
-856 VPEPVEPVESKI
+856 
-868 KNEQIENDTSKEPD
+868 
-882 VVSTEQTED
+882 
-891 GFAIVQPDVGK
+891 
-902 EDSLIAGEV
+902 GEV
-911 SRTANDIMI
+911 SRQGNEIML
-920 TLTKASNPTTFSHE
+920 TLTKDANPTTFSHE

-946 FKAGK
+946 FKGGK

-966 AGIDDLTAFYKGE
+966 AGIDDLNAFYKGE

-1005 KALARDEEKS
+1005 KALARDEEKI

-1029 REKEIRYSLKE
+1029 REKEIRDSLKE
-1040 INTKVENAIVKSV
+1040 INTKVENAVVKSV

-1060 SENGYKEYKKAP
+1060 SEKGYKEYKKSP

-1094 RESTDKTIDAFG
+1094 RESADKTIDAFG
-1106 GSSTELFIPEELSEY
+1106 GSNTELFIPEELSEY

-1136 DTLIEEL
+1136 ERVIEDL
-1143 VQSGE
+1143 VQAGE
-1148 LQDGATL
+1148 LQEGATL
-1155 NDLTEWLSHS
+1155 NDLTEWMRNS
-1165 DTPLIGEEGERTKS
+1165 DTLLIGEEGERTKS
-1179 SLVGEAYEH
+1179 SLVGEAYER

-1206 RSKIKEANEGLG
+1206 QSQMKNGSEGLG

-1247 ISSVVAYE
+1247 MSSVVAYE

-1262 GFIPDPDAKLKYYQ
+1262 GFMPNPDAKLKYYQ

-1359 IGLIN
+1359 IGLIS

-1398 LSQMKNDAEYQA
+1398 LSQMKNDEEYQA

-1481 SIDASDLLGILTGP
+1481 SIDASDLLGIITGP
-1495 TREQYIDMQADRAM
+1495 TKEQYIDMQADRAM

-1577 PVKRMSSDK
+1577 PVKRMSSEK

-1601 GESKAK
+1601 GESKSK

-1720 GIGYKNLNASEL
+1720 GIGYRNLNASEL
-1732 KSLKD
+1732 KSLKE

-1751 EKMRDIVAE
+1751 EKMSDIVAE

-2007 ATDLSLTF
+2007 ATDLSLTL

-2052 KDYSKVVSDWMQ
+2052 KDYSKVISDWMQ

-2104 AAGDVGYRNVLQSFG
+2104 AAGDVGYRDVLQSFG

-2164 KGVVWSTLDKALD
+2164 KGVVWSTIDKALD

-2206 ILAGKTHAEA
+2206 IRAGKTHAEA

-2263 NRMYGNNSA
+2263 SRMYGNNSA

-2308 DETFYRKWMN
+2308 DESFYRKWLN

-2328 LPLFGLGQT
+2328 LPLFGLGQS

-2346 VYAPSFVP
+2346 IYAPSFVP
-2354 LTPVY
+2354 LTPVF
-2359 NFYQKATS
+2359 NFYQKATR
-2367 VMNKDDK
+2367 VMNKDDA

>member
-44 TFNALSQNVLFAPFT
+44 TFNALSQNVLYAPFT
-59 NGTHKSFDV
+59 NGTHKYFDV

-115 MQMEAADITKRLSY
+115 MQMEAADITKRLLY

-152 APSFAAGTAASLATG
+152 APAFAAGTAASLATG
-167 GSSLVGVGVTAL
+167 GSALVGIGVNSF
-179 GNFFANKELNYN
+179 GNFLANKELNYN
-191 EAYAGALDSG
+191 EAYAGSLDAG
-201 VNLSAE
+201 LDMTPE
-207 ELDERATKSMYVM
+207 ERDRSATKSMYVT
-220 SLLDGLD
+220 SLID
-227 AATGIGGGALKIARE
+227 AFDAVTGFGGGALKIARE
-242 WGKSAIS
+242 WGKSLIS
-249 REFRSELKKKLAKE
+249 REFRSELGKKLAKE

-270 SVAKSAAKEAAI
+270 SVAKSTVKEAAI

-327 PEDKETIKTFRSV
+327 PEDEEVIKTFRSV
-340 FFASLVFSGVMN
+340 FFASLFFSGGMN
-352 SANKFAPRI
+352 SVYKFSPRI

-366 QNKVEKGDR
+366 QNQVEKSDR

-422 LQREDLSDA
+422 LKREDLSDA

-501 VEEIDKEALSE
+501 VDEIDKEALSE

-556 SDLKKEYNLGLKIDS
+556 SDLKAEYGLK
-571 DATGT
+571 
-576 GLNMFAGFAS
+576 LNA
-586 NMSEPVKKSFFE
+586 E
-598 AKSLEK
+598 AKE
-604 SGAKRE
+604 AVN
-610 DIYEKTGWFRGT
+610 
-622 DGKWRYEISDKDAKL
+622 DKD
-637 KLGFTSGTLES
+637 
-648 VLDHKKLFEAYP
+648 V
-660 EVKDILVVYSDSF
+660 
-673 DSAGGAV
+673 V
-680 KGFLVVSKGL
+680 KGVVS
-690 SEKEKIKVLLHEV
+690 
-703 QHYIQK
+703 
-709 KENFSRGGNPSQF
+709 
-722 EHLSPIA
+722 
-729 YDEMETF
+729 
-736 GAALARFAQ
+736 
-745 KNDKLKYIVE
+745 
-755 PDSFDPLELFE
+755 
-766 HERDFDFVKDEI
+766 
-778 INVDGVDISIGE
+778 
-790 AFDYFKTAFLKTSYG
+790 
-805 QYAALGGEV
+805 
-814 EARNTENRS
+814 
-823 ELSSEERRKSFPLE
+823 
-837 TIDIPEENV
+837 
-846 TSLFN
+846 
-851 SDSVD
+851 
-856 VPEPVEPVESKI
+856 
-868 KNEQIENDTSKEPD
+868 
-882 VVSTEQTED
+882 
-891 GFAIVQPDVGK
+891 
-902 EDSLIAGEV
+902 GEV
-911 SRTANDIMI
+911 SRQGNEIML
-920 TLTKASNPTTFSHE
+920 TLTKDANPTTFSHE

-946 FKAGK
+946 FKGGK

-966 AGIDDLTAFYKGE
+966 AGIDDLNAFYKGE
-979 LGGNVRIERAM
+979 LGGNIRIERAM

-1015 DRDFEKFLGEALKG
+1015 ARDFEKFLGEALKG
-1029 REKEIRYSLKE
+1029 REKEIRESLKE
-1040 INTKVENAIVKSV
+1040 INTKVENAVVKSV

-1060 SENGYKEYKKAP
+1060 SEKGYKEYKKAP
-1072 KTRLQYIKDYLSANG
+1072 RTRLQYIKDYLSAHG
-1087 YRGIADN
+1087 YRGIGDD
-1094 RESTDKTIDAFG
+1094 RESSDTTIDAFG
-1106 GSSTELFIPEELSEY
+1106 GGSLRELFVPEELSEY

-1136 DTLIEEL
+1136 DKLIQEL

-1148 LQDGATL
+1148 LQEGSTL
-1155 NDLTEWLSHS
+1155 NDLTEWMRNS

-1179 SLVGEAYEH
+1179 SLVGEAYER

-1206 RSKIKEANEGLG
+1206 RSKIKEANDGLG

-1233 EEVRRVYNELRANG
+1233 EEVKRVYNELRDNG
-1247 ISSVVAYE
+1247 LSSVVAYE

-1262 GFIPDPDAKLKYYQ
+1262 GFMPNPDAKLKYYQ

-1359 IGLIN
+1359 IGLIS

-1410 ELAKVRERLEAE
+1410 ELANVRERLEAE

-1577 PVKRMSSDK
+1577 PVKRMSSEK

-1629 KDVNS
+1629 KDVKS

-1751 EKMRDIVAE
+1751 ERTRDIVAE

-1843 NDKFVY
+1843 KDKFVY

-2007 ATDLSLTF
+2007 ATDLSLTL

-2069 LKTLSVIKTLNVLT
+2069 LKTLSAIKTLNVLT

-2206 ILAGKTHAEA
+2206 IRAGKTHAEA

-2238 IMRGEMR
+2238 IMRGELR

-2263 NRMYGNNSA
+2263 SRMYGNNAA

-2328 LPLFGLGQT
+2328 LPLYGVGQSV
-2337 AGRVLTGQR
+2337 GRVLTGQR

-2359 NFYQKATS
+2359 NFCQKATRLI
-2367 VMNKDDK
+2367 NKDDA
-2374 EMADYVDLIMTASP
+2374 ELADYVDLIMTAAP

>member
-19 TATELMAG
+19 TAMELMAG
-27 DREDVKN
+27 DREGVKN

-44 TFNALSQNVLFAPFT
+44 TINALNQNVLYAPFT
-59 NGTHKSFDV
+59 NGTHKYFDV

-74 PAERSLSKDFSR
+74 PDERSLSKDFSR

-115 MQMEAADITKRLSY
+115 MQREAADITKRLAY

-152 APSFAAGTAASLATG
+152 APAFAAGTAASLATG
-167 GSSLVGVGVTAL
+167 GSALVSVGVTAL
-179 GNFFANKELNYN
+179 GNYLVNKDPNYN
-191 EAYAGALDSG
+191 ESYAGALDSG
-201 VNLSAE
+201 ANLSEE
-207 ELDERATKSMYVM
+207 ELHERATNSMYVT
-220 SLLDGLD
+220 SLLDVLD
-227 AATGIGGGALKIARE
+227 VGTGIGGGFLKIIRE
-242 WGKSAIS
+242 GGMSLINRKFR
-249 REFRSELKKKLAKE
+249 RELGKKLTKE

-270 SVAKSAAKEAAI
+270 SVAKSTVKEAAI

-297 MRGEGAISS
+297 MRGDGAISS
-306 MGYAV
+306 VGYAV

-327 PEDKETIKTFRSV
+327 PEDKETMKTFRSV
-340 FFASLVFSGVMN
+340 FFASLVLSGGMN
-352 SANKFAPRI
+352 SVHKFAPRI

-366 QNKVEKGDR
+366 QNQVEKGDR

-451 QVELTAKEHANT
+451 QVELTAKEHADT

-556 SDLKKEYNLGLKIDS
+556 ADLKAEYGLK
-571 DATGT
+571 
-576 GLNMFAGFAS
+576 LNA
-586 NMSEPVKKSFFE
+586 E
-598 AKSLEK
+598 AKE
-604 SGAKRE
+604 AVN
-610 DIYEKTGWFRGT
+610 
-622 DGKWRYEISDKDAKL
+622 DKD
-637 KLGFTSGTLES
+637 
-648 VLDHKKLFEAYP
+648 V
-660 EVKDILVVYSDSF
+660 
-673 DSAGGAV
+673 V
-680 KGFLVVSKGL
+680 KGVVS
-690 SEKEKIKVLLHEV
+690 
-703 QHYIQK
+703 
-709 KENFSRGGNPSQF
+709 
-722 EHLSPIA
+722 
-729 YDEMETF
+729 
-736 GAALARFAQ
+736 
-745 KNDKLKYIVE
+745 
-755 PDSFDPLELFE
+755 
-766 HERDFDFVKDEI
+766 
-778 INVDGVDISIGE
+778 
-790 AFDYFKTAFLKTSYG
+790 
-805 QYAALGGEV
+805 
-814 EARNTENRS
+814 
-823 ELSSEERRKSFPLE
+823 
-837 TIDIPEENV
+837 
-846 TSLFN
+846 
-851 SDSVD
+851 
-856 VPEPVEPVESKI
+856 
-868 KNEQIENDTSKEPD
+868 
-882 VVSTEQTED
+882 
-891 GFAIVQPDVGK
+891 
-902 EDSLIAGEV
+902 GEV
-911 SRTANDIMI
+911 SRQGNEIML
-920 TLTKASNPTTFSHE
+920 TLTKDANPTTFSHE

-966 AGIDDLTAFYKGE
+966 AGIDDLNAFYKGE

-990 KSEAARKQREAKLAA
+990 KREAARKQREAKLAA
-1005 KALARDEEKS
+1005 KALAREEEKS

-1029 REKEIRYSLKE
+1029 REKEIRDSLKE
-1040 INTKVENAIVKSV
+1040 INTKVENAVVKSV

-1060 SENGYKEYKKAP
+1060 SEKGYKEYKKAP
-1072 KTRLQYIKDYLSANG
+1072 KTRLQYIKDYLSSRG

-1094 RESTDKTIDAFG
+1094 RERTDKTIDAFG
-1106 GSSTELFIPEELSEY
+1106 GSNTELFIPEELSEY

-1148 LQDGATL
+1148 LQEGATL
-1155 NDLTEWLSHS
+1155 NDLTEWLSHR

-1179 SLVGEAYEH
+1179 SFVGEAYEH

-1199 KSVREFV
+1199 KSVRAFV
-1206 RSKIKEANEGLG
+1206 RSQMKESNEGLG

-1247 ISSVVAYE
+1247 LSSVVAYE

-1262 GFIPDPDAKLKYYQ
+1262 GFIPNPDEKLKYYQ

-1359 IGLIN
+1359 IGLIS

-1398 LSQMKNDAEYQA
+1398 LSQMKNDAEYQE

-1450 LDVGWYNK
+1450 LDVDWYNK

-1732 KSLKD
+1732 KSLKE
-1737 GLMFIKNVSEESRL
+1737 GLMFIKNVSEEYRL

-1953 IEQLDGVNPKL
+1953 IEQLDGINPKL

-2007 ATDLSLTF
+2007 ATDLSLTL

-2164 KGVVWSTLDKALD
+2164 KGVVWSTIDKALD

-2206 ILAGKTHAEA
+2206 IRAGKTHAEA

-2263 NRMYGNNSA
+2263 SRMYGNNAA

-2295 NTIPQLWSDDDDD
+2295 NTIPKLWSDDDDD
-2308 DETFYRKWMN
+2308 DETFYRKWLN

-2328 LPLFGLGQT
+2328 LPLYGLGQSV
-2337 AGRVLTGQR
+2337 GRVLTGQR

-2359 NFYQKATS
+2359 NFLQKTFR
-2367 VMNKDDK
+2367 VMNKDDA

>member
-44 TFNALSQNVLFAPFT
+44 TFNALSQNVLYAPFT
-59 NGTHKSFDV
+59 NGTHKYFDV

-115 MQMEAADITKRLSY
+115 MLRETADITKRLSY

-167 GSSLVGVGVTAL
+167 GSSLVGIGVTAF
-179 GNFFANKELNYN
+179 GNFLANKELNYN
-191 EAYAGALDSG
+191 ESYAGSFDAGLDMTP
-201 VNLSAE
+201 E
-207 ELDERATKSMYVM
+207 ERDRLATKSMYVT
-220 SLLDGLD
+220 SFLDGFD
-227 AATGIGGGALKIARE
+227 VVTGIGGGALKIARE

-249 REFRSELKKKLAKE
+249 REFLSELKKKLAKE

-270 SVAKSAAKEAAI
+270 SVAKSAVKEAAI

-306 MGYAV
+306 VGYAV

-327 PEDKETIKTFRSV
+327 PEDKEIIKTFRSV
-340 FFASLVFSGVMN
+340 FFASLFFSGGMN
-352 SANKFAPRI
+352 SFHTFAPRI

-366 QNKVEKGDR
+366 QNQFEKSDR

-556 SDLKKEYNLGLKIDS
+556 SDLKAEYGLK
-571 DATGT
+571 
-576 GLNMFAGFAS
+576 LNA
-586 NMSEPVKKSFFE
+586 E
-598 AKSLEK
+598 AKE
-604 SGAKRE
+604 AVN
-610 DIYEKTGWFRGT
+610 
-622 DGKWRYEISDKDAKL
+622 DKD
-637 KLGFTSGTLES
+637 
-648 VLDHKKLFEAYP
+648 V
-660 EVKDILVVYSDSF
+660 
-673 DSAGGAV
+673 V
-680 KGFLVVSKGL
+680 KGIVS
-690 SEKEKIKVLLHEV
+690 
-703 QHYIQK
+703 
-709 KENFSRGGNPSQF
+709 
-722 EHLSPIA
+722 
-729 YDEMETF
+729 
-736 GAALARFAQ
+736 
-745 KNDKLKYIVE
+745 
-755 PDSFDPLELFE
+755 
-766 HERDFDFVKDEI
+766 
-778 INVDGVDISIGE
+778 
-790 AFDYFKTAFLKTSYG
+790 
-805 QYAALGGEV
+805 
-814 EARNTENRS
+814 
-823 ELSSEERRKSFPLE
+823 
-837 TIDIPEENV
+837 
-846 TSLFN
+846 
-851 SDSVD
+851 
-856 VPEPVEPVESKI
+856 
-868 KNEQIENDTSKEPD
+868 
-882 VVSTEQTED
+882 
-891 GFAIVQPDVGK
+891 
-902 EDSLIAGEV
+902 GEV
-911 SRTANDIMI
+911 SRQGNEIML
-920 TLTKASNPTTFSHE
+920 TLTKDANPTTFSHE

-946 FKAGK
+946 FKSGK

-966 AGIDDLTAFYKGE
+966 AGIDDLNAFYKGE

-1015 DRDFEKFLGEALKG
+1015 VRDFVKFQGEALKG
-1029 REKEIRYSLKE
+1029 REKEIRDSLKE
-1040 INTKVENAIVKSV
+1040 INTKVENAVVKSV

-1060 SENGYKEYKKAP
+1060 SEKGYKEYKKAP

-1106 GSSTELFIPEELSEY
+1106 GSNTELFIPEELSEY

-1136 DTLIEEL
+1136 ERVIEDL
-1143 VQSGE
+1143 VQAGE
-1148 LQDGATL
+1148 LQEGATL
-1155 NDLTEWLSHS
+1155 NDLTEWMRNS

-1179 SLVGEAYEH
+1179 SIVGEAYEH

-1206 RSKIKEANEGLG
+1206 RSRIKEANEGLG

-1227 LIAKET
+1227 LISKET
-1233 EEVRRVYNELRANG
+1233 EEVKRVYNELRANG
-1247 ISSVVAYE
+1247 MSSVVAYE

-1515 RYPELFARISAE
+1515 RYPELFSRISAE

-1556 EAFGDIKVMFERAV
+1556 EAYGDIKVMFERAV

-1577 PVKRMSSDK
+1577 PVKRMSSEK

-1732 KSLKD
+1732 KSLKE

-1796 LLKSVLPES
+1796 LLKSVLPEN

-2007 ATDLSLTF
+2007 ATDLSLTL

-2052 KDYSKVVSDWMQ
+2052 KDYSKVISDWMQ

-2206 ILAGKTHAEA
+2206 IRAGKTHAEA

-2263 NRMYGNNSA
+2263 SRMYGNNSA

-2308 DETFYRKWMN
+2308 DETFYRKWLN

-2328 LPLFGLGQT
+2328 LPLYGVGQSV
-2337 AGRVLTGQR
+2337 GRVLTGQR

-2359 NFYQKATS
+2359 NFCQKALR
-2367 VMNKDDK
+2367 VMNKDDA

>member
-44 TFNALSQNVLFAPFT
+44 TFNALSQNVLYAPFT
-59 NGTHKSFDV
+59 NGTHKYFDV

-115 MQMEAADITKRLSY
+115 MLRETADITKRLSY

-140 AFASILRGIKRS
+140 AFASILRGINRS
-152 APSFAAGTAASLATG
+152 IPAFAAGTAASLATG
-167 GSSLVGVGVTAL
+167 GSALVGIGVNAF
-179 GNFFANKELNYN
+179 GNFLANKDLNYN

-201 VNLSAE
+201 SNLSAE
-207 ELDERATKSMYVM
+207 ELDRLATKSMYVT
-220 SLLDGLD
+220 SFLDGLD
-227 AATGIGGGALKIARE
+227 AATGLGGGALKIARE

-249 REFRSELKKKLAKE
+249 REFLSELKKKLAKE

-270 SVAKSAAKEAAI
+270 SVAKSAVKEAAI

-297 MRGEGAISS
+297 MRGDGAISS
-306 MGYAV
+306 VGYAV

-327 PEDKETIKTFRSV
+327 PEDKEIIKTFRSV
-340 FFASLVFSGVMN
+340 FFASLVFSGGMN
-352 SANKFAPRI
+352 SFHKFAPRI

-366 QNKVEKGDR
+366 QNQVEKSDR

-556 SDLKKEYNLGLKIDS
+556 SDLKAEYGLK
-571 DATGT
+571 
-576 GLNMFAGFAS
+576 LNA
-586 NMSEPVKKSFFE
+586 E
-598 AKSLEK
+598 AKE
-604 SGAKRE
+604 AVN
-610 DIYEKTGWFRGT
+610 
-622 DGKWRYEISDKDAKL
+622 DKD
-637 KLGFTSGTLES
+637 
-648 VLDHKKLFEAYP
+648 V
-660 EVKDILVVYSDSF
+660 
-673 DSAGGAV
+673 V
-680 KGFLVVSKGL
+680 KGVVS
-690 SEKEKIKVLLHEV
+690 
-703 QHYIQK
+703 
-709 KENFSRGGNPSQF
+709 
-722 EHLSPIA
+722 
-729 YDEMETF
+729 
-736 GAALARFAQ
+736 
-745 KNDKLKYIVE
+745 
-755 PDSFDPLELFE
+755 
-766 HERDFDFVKDEI
+766 
-778 INVDGVDISIGE
+778 
-790 AFDYFKTAFLKTSYG
+790 
-805 QYAALGGEV
+805 
-814 EARNTENRS
+814 
-823 ELSSEERRKSFPLE
+823 
-837 TIDIPEENV
+837 
-846 TSLFN
+846 
-851 SDSVD
+851 
-856 VPEPVEPVESKI
+856 
-868 KNEQIENDTSKEPD
+868 
-882 VVSTEQTED
+882 
-891 GFAIVQPDVGK
+891 
-902 EDSLIAGEV
+902 GEV
-911 SRTANDIMI
+911 SRQGNEIML
-920 TLTKASNPTTFSHE
+920 TLTKDANPTTFSHE

-946 FKAGK
+946 FKGGK

-966 AGIDDLTAFYKGE
+966 AGIDDLNAFYKGE

-1005 KALARDEEKS
+1005 KALAREEEKS

-1029 REKEIRYSLKE
+1029 REKEIRDSLKE
-1040 INTKVENAIVKSV
+1040 INTKVENAVVKSV

-1060 SENGYKEYKKAP
+1060 SEKGYKEYKKAP
-1072 KTRLQYIKDYLSANG
+1072 KTRLQYIKDYLSSRG

-1094 RESTDKTIDAFG
+1094 RESADKTIDAFG
-1106 GSSTELFIPEELSEY
+1106 GSNTELFIPEELSEY

-1136 DTLIEEL
+1136 ERVIEDL
-1143 VQSGE
+1143 VQAGE
-1148 LQDGATL
+1148 LQEGATL
-1155 NDLTEWLSHS
+1155 NDLTEWMRNS

-1233 EEVRRVYNELRANG
+1233 EEVKRVYNELRANG
-1247 ISSVVAYE
+1247 LSSVVAYE

-1262 GFIPDPDAKLKYYQ
+1262 GFMPNPDAKLKYYQ

-1556 EAFGDIKVMFERAV
+1556 EAYGDIKVMFERAV

-1577 PVKRMSSDK
+1577 PVKRMSSEK

-1601 GESKAK
+1601 GESKSK

-1732 KSLKD
+1732 KSLKE

-1751 EKMRDIVAE
+1751 EKMRDVVAE

-2007 ATDLSLTF
+2007 ATDLSLTL

-2052 KDYSKVVSDWMQ
+2052 KDYSKVISDWMQ

-2164 KGVVWSTLDKALD
+2164 KGVVWSTIDKALD

-2206 ILAGKTHAEA
+2206 IRAGKTHAEA

-2263 NRMYGNNSA
+2263 SRMYGNNSA

-2308 DETFYRKWMN
+2308 DETFYRKWLN
-2318 EIGSTAGNVM
+2318 EIGSTSGNVM
-2328 LPLFGLGQT
+2328 LPLYGVGQSV
-2337 AGRVLTGQR
+2337 GRVLTGQR

-2359 NFYQKATS
+2359 NFIQKANR
-2367 VMNKDDK
+2367 VMTKDDA

>member
-59 NGTHKSFDV
+59 YGTHKNFDV

-115 MQMEAADITKRLSY
+115 MQREAADITKRLSY

-152 APSFAAGTAASLATG
+152 VPAFAAGTAASLATG
-167 GSSLVGVGVTAL
+167 GSALVGVGVTAL
-179 GNFFANKELNYN
+179 GNFLANKELNYN

-201 VNLSAE
+201 SNLSAE

-249 REFRSELKKKLAKE
+249 REFRSELGKKLAKE

-270 SVAKSAAKEAAI
+270 SVAKSTVKEAAI

-327 PEDKETIKTFRSV
+327 PEDKEAMKTFRSV
-340 FFASLVFSGVMN
+340 FFASLVFSGGMN
-352 SANKFAPRI
+352 SVHKFAPRI

-366 QNKVEKGDR
+366 QNQVEKSDR
-375 VYFDNMKKIGLVQP
+375 VYFDNMKKIGLIQP

-556 SDLKKEYNLGLKIDS
+556 SDLKAEYGLK
-571 DATGT
+571 
-576 GLNMFAGFAS
+576 LNA
-586 NMSEPVKKSFFE
+586 E
-598 AKSLEK
+598 AKE
-604 SGAKRE
+604 AVN
-610 DIYEKTGWFRGT
+610 
-622 DGKWRYEISDKDAKL
+622 DKD
-637 KLGFTSGTLES
+637 
-648 VLDHKKLFEAYP
+648 V
-660 EVKDILVVYSDSF
+660 
-673 DSAGGAV
+673 V
-680 KGFLVVSKGL
+680 KGVVS
-690 SEKEKIKVLLHEV
+690 
-703 QHYIQK
+703 
-709 KENFSRGGNPSQF
+709 
-722 EHLSPIA
+722 
-729 YDEMETF
+729 
-736 GAALARFAQ
+736 
-745 KNDKLKYIVE
+745 
-755 PDSFDPLELFE
+755 
-766 HERDFDFVKDEI
+766 
-778 INVDGVDISIGE
+778 
-790 AFDYFKTAFLKTSYG
+790 
-805 QYAALGGEV
+805 
-814 EARNTENRS
+814 
-823 ELSSEERRKSFPLE
+823 
-837 TIDIPEENV
+837 
-846 TSLFN
+846 
-851 SDSVD
+851 
-856 VPEPVEPVESKI
+856 
-868 KNEQIENDTSKEPD
+868 
-882 VVSTEQTED
+882 
-891 GFAIVQPDVGK
+891 
-902 EDSLIAGEV
+902 GEV
-911 SRTANDIMI
+911 SRQGNEIML
-920 TLTKASNPTTFSHE
+920 TLTKDANPTTFSHE

-946 FKAGK
+946 FKGGK

-966 AGIDDLTAFYKGE
+966 AGIDDLNAFYKGE

-1029 REKEIRYSLKE
+1029 REKEIRDSLKE
-1040 INTKVENAIVKSV
+1040 INTKVENAVVKSV

-1060 SENGYKEYKKAP
+1060 SEKGYKEYKKAP

-1094 RESTDKTIDAFG
+1094 RESADKTIDAFG
-1106 GSSTELFIPEELSEY
+1106 GSNTELFIPEELSEY

-1136 DTLIEEL
+1136 ERVIEDL
-1143 VQSGE
+1143 VQAGE
-1148 LQDGATL
+1148 LQEGATL
-1155 NDLTEWLSHS
+1155 NDLTEWMRNS

-1206 RSKIKEANEGLG
+1206 QSQMKKGSEGLG

-1233 EEVRRVYNELRANG
+1233 EEVKRVYNELRANG
-1247 ISSVVAYE
+1247 LSSVVAYE

-1481 SIDASDLLGILTGP
+1481 SIDASDLLGIMTGP

-1556 EAFGDIKVMFERAV
+1556 EAYGDIKVMFERAV

-1577 PVKRMSSDK
+1577 PVKRMSSEK

-1601 GESKAK
+1601 GESKSK

-1677 RQGEVST
+1677 RQGDVST

-1720 GIGYKNLNASEL
+1720 GIGYRNLNASEL
-1732 KSLKD
+1732 KSLKE

-1751 EKMRDIVAE
+1751 EKMRDVVAE

-1784 TKHKL
+1784 TKNKL

-2007 ATDLSLTF
+2007 ATDLSLTL

-2052 KDYSKVVSDWMQ
+2052 KDYSKVISDWMQ

-2206 ILAGKTHAEA
+2206 IRAGKTHAEA

-2263 NRMYGNNSA
+2263 SRMYGNNAA

-2308 DETFYRKWMN
+2308 DETFYRKWLN
-2318 EIGSTAGNVM
+2318 EIGSTSGNVM
-2328 LPLFGLGQT
+2328 LPLWGVGQSV
-2337 AGRVLTGQR
+2337 GRVLTGQR

-2359 NFYQKATS
+2359 NFFQKAIR
-2367 VMNKDDK
+2367 VMDKDDA

>member
-27 DREDVKN
+27 DREDLKN

-44 TFNALSQNVLFAPFT
+44 TFNALSQNVLYAPFT
-59 NGTHKSFDV
+59 NGTHKYFDV

-167 GSSLVGVGVTAL
+167 GSALVGVGVTAL
-179 GNFFANKELNYN
+179 GNFLANKELNYN

-201 VNLSAE
+201 ANLSAE

-227 AATGIGGGALKIARE
+227 AATGLGGGALKIARE

-327 PEDKETIKTFRSV
+327 PEDKEAMKTFRSV
-340 FFASLVFSGVMN
+340 FFASLVFSGGMN
-352 SANKFAPRI
+352 SVHKFSPRI

-366 QNKVEKGDR
+366 QNQVEKSDR

-501 VEEIDKEALSE
+501 VDEIDKEALSE

-556 SDLKKEYNLGLKIDS
+556 SDLKAEYGLK
-571 DATGT
+571 
-576 GLNMFAGFAS
+576 LNA
-586 NMSEPVKKSFFE
+586 E
-598 AKSLEK
+598 AKE
-604 SGAKRE
+604 AVN
-610 DIYEKTGWFRGT
+610 
-622 DGKWRYEISDKDAKL
+622 DKD
-637 KLGFTSGTLES
+637 
-648 VLDHKKLFEAYP
+648 V
-660 EVKDILVVYSDSF
+660 
-673 DSAGGAV
+673 V
-680 KGFLVVSKGL
+680 KGVVS
-690 SEKEKIKVLLHEV
+690 
-703 QHYIQK
+703 
-709 KENFSRGGNPSQF
+709 
-722 EHLSPIA
+722 
-729 YDEMETF
+729 
-736 GAALARFAQ
+736 
-745 KNDKLKYIVE
+745 
-755 PDSFDPLELFE
+755 
-766 HERDFDFVKDEI
+766 
-778 INVDGVDISIGE
+778 
-790 AFDYFKTAFLKTSYG
+790 
-805 QYAALGGEV
+805 
-814 EARNTENRS
+814 
-823 ELSSEERRKSFPLE
+823 
-837 TIDIPEENV
+837 
-846 TSLFN
+846 
-851 SDSVD
+851 
-856 VPEPVEPVESKI
+856 
-868 KNEQIENDTSKEPD
+868 
-882 VVSTEQTED
+882 
-891 GFAIVQPDVGK
+891 
-902 EDSLIAGEV
+902 GEV
-911 SRTANDIMI
+911 SRQGNEIML
-920 TLTKASNPTTFSHE
+920 TLTKDANPTTFSHE

-946 FKAGK
+946 FKGGK

-966 AGIDDLTAFYKGE
+966 AGIDDLNAFYKGE

-990 KSEAARKQREAKLAA
+990 KSEAARKEREARMAA

-1015 DRDFEKFLGEALKG
+1015 DRDFAKLQGEALKG
-1029 REKEIRYSLKE
+1029 REKEIRDALKE
-1040 INTKVENAIVKSV
+1040 INTKVENAVVKSV

-1060 SENGYKEYKKAP
+1060 SEKGYKEYKKAP
-1072 KTRLQYIKDYLSANG
+1072 RTRLQYIKDYLSSHG
-1087 YRGIADN
+1087 YRGIGDD
-1094 RESTDKTIDAFG
+1094 RESSDTTIDAFG
-1106 GSSTELFIPEELSEY
+1106 GGSLGELFIPEELSEY

-1148 LQDGATL
+1148 LQEGATIK
-1155 NDLTEWLSHS
+1155 DLTEWLSHS
-1165 DTPLIGEEGERTKS
+1165 DTPLIGGEGERTKS
-1179 SLVGEAYEH
+1179 SFVGEAYEH

-1206 RSKIKEANEGLG
+1206 RSKIKEANDGLG

-1233 EEVRRVYNELRANG
+1233 EEVKRVYNELRANG
-1247 ISSVVAYE
+1247 LSPVVAYE

-1262 GFIPDPDAKLKYYQ
+1262 GFMPNPDAKLQYYQ

-1481 SIDASDLLGILTGP
+1481 SIDASDLLGIITGP

-1732 KSLKD
+1732 KSLKE

-1751 EKMRDIVAE
+1751 EKMSDIVAE

-1784 TKHKL
+1784 TKNKL

-2007 ATDLSLTF
+2007 ATDLSLTL

-2052 KDYSKVVSDWMQ
+2052 KDYSKVISDWMQ

-2083 DVKVLGFSPIKM
+2083 DVKVLGFAPIKM

-2164 KGVVWSTLDKALD
+2164 KGVVWSTIDKALD

-2206 ILAGKTHAEA
+2206 IRAGKTHAEA

-2238 IMRGEMR
+2238 IMRGELR

-2263 NRMYGNNSA
+2263 NRMYGNNYA

-2328 LPLFGLGQT
+2328 LPLFGLGQSV
-2337 AGRVLTGQR
+2337 GRVLTGQR

-2354 LTPVY
+2354 LTPAY
-2359 NFYQKATS
+2359 NFIQKAFK

-2374 EMADYVDLIMTASP
+2374 EMSDYVDLIMTASP

>member
-44 TFNALSQNVLFAPFT
+44 TFNALSQNVLYAPFA
-59 NGTHKSFDV
+59 NGTHKYFDV

-74 PAERSLSKDFSR
+74 PAERSISKDFSR

-115 MQMEAADITKRLSY
+115 MRRETADIDKRLAY
-129 LSSLPETENLD
+129 LSALPETEYLD
-140 AFASILRGIKRS
+140 ASASILRGIKRS
-152 APSFAAGTAASLATG
+152 VPAFAAGTAASLATG
-167 GSSLVGVGVTAL
+167 GSALVGVGVTAL
-179 GNFFANKELNYN
+179 GNFLANKELNYN

-201 VNLSAE
+201 ANLSAE

-263 TLLKAAG
+263 TISKAAG
-270 SVAKSAAKEAAI
+270 TVVKSAVKEAAV
-282 EGATEVVQD
+282 EGATEAIQD

-306 MGYAV
+306 VGYAV

-327 PEDKETIKTFRSV
+327 PEDEEVIKTFRSV
-340 FFASLVFSGVMN
+340 FVPSLFLSGGMN
-352 SANKFAPRI
+352 SVHKFAPRI
-361 YSAVK
+361 YSAFK
-366 QNKVEKGDR
+366 QNKVEKSDR
-375 VYFDNMKKIGLVQP
+375 VYFDNMKKIGLIQP

-525 SGQAADS
+525 SEQAADS

-556 SDLKKEYNLGLKIDS
+556 SDLKAEYGLK
-571 DATGT
+571 
-576 GLNMFAGFAS
+576 LNA
-586 NMSEPVKKSFFE
+586 E
-598 AKSLEK
+598 AKE
-604 SGAKRE
+604 AVN
-610 DIYEKTGWFRGT
+610 
-622 DGKWRYEISDKDAKL
+622 DKD
-637 KLGFTSGTLES
+637 
-648 VLDHKKLFEAYP
+648 V
-660 EVKDILVVYSDSF
+660 
-673 DSAGGAV
+673 V
-680 KGFLVVSKGL
+680 KGV
-690 SEKEKIKVLLHEV
+690 
-703 QHYIQK
+703 
-709 KENFSRGGNPSQF
+709 
-722 EHLSPIA
+722 
-729 YDEMETF
+729 
-736 GAALARFAQ
+736 
-745 KNDKLKYIVE
+745 
-755 PDSFDPLELFE
+755 
-766 HERDFDFVKDEI
+766 
-778 INVDGVDISIGE
+778 IS
-790 AFDYFKTAFLKTSYG
+790 
-805 QYAALGGEV
+805 
-814 EARNTENRS
+814 
-823 ELSSEERRKSFPLE
+823 
-837 TIDIPEENV
+837 
-846 TSLFN
+846 
-851 SDSVD
+851 
-856 VPEPVEPVESKI
+856 
-868 KNEQIENDTSKEPD
+868 
-882 VVSTEQTED
+882 
-891 GFAIVQPDVGK
+891 
-902 EDSLIAGEV
+902 GEV
-911 SRTANDIMI
+911 SRQGNEIML
-920 TLTKASNPTTFSHE
+920 TLTKDANPTTFSHE

-946 FKAGK
+946 FKGGK

-1005 KALARDEEKS
+1005 KAFARDEEKS
-1015 DRDFEKFLGEALKG
+1015 ARDFERFLGEALKG
-1029 REKEIRYSLKE
+1029 REKEIRDSLKE
-1040 INTKVENAIVKSV
+1040 INTKVENAVVKSV

-1060 SENGYKEYKKAP
+1060 SEKGYKEYKKAP
-1072 KTRLQYIKDYLSANG
+1072 KTRLQYIKDYLSSRG
-1087 YRGIADN
+1087 YRGIGDDRASSD
-1094 RESTDKTIDAFG
+1094 TTIDAFG
-1106 GSSTELFIPEELSEY
+1106 GGSLRELFIPEELSEY

-1136 DTLIEEL
+1136 DRLIEEL

-1148 LQDGATL
+1148 LQEGATL
-1155 NDLTEWLSHS
+1155 NDLMEWLSHS

-1179 SLVGEAYEH
+1179 SLVGEAYEY

-1199 KSVREFV
+1199 KSVRKFV
-1206 RSKIKEANEGLG
+1206 QSQMKEANEGLG

-1233 EEVRRVYNELRANG
+1233 EEVKRVYNELRANG
-1247 ISSVVAYE
+1247 LSSVVAYE
-1255 DAIMEAR
+1255 DAIMGAR
-1262 GFIPDPDAKLKYYQ
+1262 GFMPNPDAKLKYYQ

-1320 APIYKNFVRQGA
+1320 VPIYKNFVRQGA

-1359 IGLIN
+1359 IGLIS
-1364 RPAGVDDETWGKY
+1364 RPAGIDDETWGKY

-1450 LDVGWYNK
+1450 LDVDWYNK

-1623 LSADVE
+1623 LSSDVE

-1720 GIGYKNLNASEL
+1720 GIGYRNLNASEL
-1732 KSLKD
+1732 KSLKE

-1784 TKHKL
+1784 TKQKL

-1796 LLKSVLPES
+1796 LLKSVLPEN

-1831 IAEIFGDEVNRL
+1831 IAEIFGDEVNHL
-1843 NDKFVY
+1843 NEKFVY

-1876 TTMLH
+1876 ATMLH

-1894 RFTEDEIQ
+1894 SFTEDEIQ

-1926 WALIDSKKEQMRAA
+1926 WALIDSKKEGMRAA
-1940 YKHVTNNLMKFEQ
+1940 YKHVTNNLMKFEP
-1953 IEQLDGVNPKL
+1953 IEQLDGVNQKL

-1979 QDDLFSQNFRDTTAM
+1979 QDDLFAQNFRDITAM

-2007 ATDLSLTF
+2007 ATDLSLTL

-2150 KTVLGGEAVARESQ
+2150 KTVLGGEAVSREAQ
-2164 KGVVWSTLDKALD
+2164 KGVVWRTLDKALD

-2206 ILAGKTHAEA
+2206 IRAGKTHVEA

-2238 IMRGEMR
+2238 IMRSELR
-2245 FFMKYMTYFTS
+2245 FLMKYMTYFTS

-2263 NRMYGNNSA
+2263 NRMYGNNAA

-2295 NTIPQLWSDDDDD
+2295 NTIPQLWSDDNDDD
-2308 DETFYRKWMN
+2308 DETFYSKWLN

-2328 LPLFGLGQT
+2328 LPLFGLGQS

-2346 VYAPSFVP
+2346 IYAPSFVP
-2354 LTPVY
+2354 LSHVF
-2359 NFYQKATS
+2359 NFFQKANR

-2374 EMADYVDLIMTASP
+2374 EMADYFDLIMTASP

>member
-44 TFNALSQNVLFAPFT
+44 TFNALSQNVLYAPFT
-59 NGTHKSFDV
+59 NGTHKYFDV

-115 MQMEAADITKRLSY
+115 MRREASDITKRLSY
-129 LSSLPETENLD
+129 LSSLPETEYLD
-140 AFASILRGIKRS
+140 ASASILRGINRS
-152 APSFAAGTAASLATG
+152 IPAFAAGTAASLATG
-167 GSSLVGVGVTAL
+167 GSALVGVGVTAL
-179 GNFFANKELNYN
+179 GNFLANKELNYN

-201 VNLSAE
+201 ANLSAE

-227 AATGIGGGALKIARE
+227 AATGVGGGALKIARE

-249 REFRSELKKKLAKE
+249 REFLSELKKKLAKE
-263 TLLKAAG
+263 TLSKAAG
-270 SVAKSAAKEAAI
+270 SVAKSAVKEAAV
-282 EGATEVVQD
+282 EGATEAIQD

-297 MRGEGAISS
+297 MRGDGAISS
-306 MGYAV
+306 VGYAV

-327 PEDKETIKTFRSV
+327 SEDEEAIKTFRSV
-340 FFASLVFSGVMN
+340 FVPSLFLSGGMN
-352 SANKFAPRI
+352 SVHKFAPRI

-366 QNKVEKGDR
+366 QNQVEKSDR

-409 ADAKK
+409 SDAKK

-451 QVELTAKEHANT
+451 QVELTAKEHADT

-525 SGQAADS
+525 IGQAADS

-556 SDLKKEYNLGLKIDS
+556 SDLKAEYGLK
-571 DATGT
+571 
-576 GLNMFAGFAS
+576 LNA
-586 NMSEPVKKSFFE
+586 E
-598 AKSLEK
+598 AKE
-604 SGAKRE
+604 AVN
-610 DIYEKTGWFRGT
+610 
-622 DGKWRYEISDKDAKL
+622 DKD
-637 KLGFTSGTLES
+637 
-648 VLDHKKLFEAYP
+648 V
-660 EVKDILVVYSDSF
+660 
-673 DSAGGAV
+673 V
-680 KGFLVVSKGL
+680 KGVVS
-690 SEKEKIKVLLHEV
+690 
-703 QHYIQK
+703 
-709 KENFSRGGNPSQF
+709 
-722 EHLSPIA
+722 
-729 YDEMETF
+729 
-736 GAALARFAQ
+736 
-745 KNDKLKYIVE
+745 
-755 PDSFDPLELFE
+755 
-766 HERDFDFVKDEI
+766 
-778 INVDGVDISIGE
+778 
-790 AFDYFKTAFLKTSYG
+790 
-805 QYAALGGEV
+805 
-814 EARNTENRS
+814 
-823 ELSSEERRKSFPLE
+823 
-837 TIDIPEENV
+837 
-846 TSLFN
+846 
-851 SDSVD
+851 
-856 VPEPVEPVESKI
+856 
-868 KNEQIENDTSKEPD
+868 
-882 VVSTEQTED
+882 
-891 GFAIVQPDVGK
+891 
-902 EDSLIAGEV
+902 GEV
-911 SRTANDIMI
+911 SRQGNEIML
-920 TLTKASNPTTFSHE
+920 TLTKDANPTTFSHE

-946 FKAGK
+946 FKGGK

-966 AGIDDLTAFYKGE
+966 AGIDDLNAFYKGE

-1029 REKEIRYSLKE
+1029 REKEIRDSLKE
-1040 INTKVENAIVKSV
+1040 INTKVENAVVKSV

-1060 SENGYKEYKKAP
+1060 SEKGYKEYKKAP

-1106 GSSTELFIPEELSEY
+1106 GSNTELFIPEELSEY

-1136 DTLIEEL
+1136 ERVIEDL
-1143 VQSGE
+1143 VQAGE
-1148 LQDGATL
+1148 LQEGATL
-1155 NDLTEWLSHS
+1155 NDLTEWLRNS

-1206 RSKIKEANEGLG
+1206 QSQMKKGSEGLG

-1227 LIAKET
+1227 LISKET
-1233 EEVRRVYNELRANG
+1233 EEVKRVYNELRANG
-1247 ISSVVAYE
+1247 LSSVVAYE

-1262 GFIPDPDAKLKYYQ
+1262 GFMPNPDAKLKYYQ

-1359 IGLIN
+1359 IGLIS

-1398 LSQMKNDAEYQA
+1398 LSQMKNDEEYQA

-1476 MQFDG
+1476 MQFNG
-1481 SIDASDLLGILTGP
+1481 SIDASDLLGIITGP

-1577 PVKRMSSDK
+1577 PVKRMSSEK

-1720 GIGYKNLNASEL
+1720 GIGYRNLNASEL
-1732 KSLKD
+1732 KSLKE

-1751 EKMRDIVAE
+1751 EKMRDVVAE

-1784 TKHKL
+1784 TKNKL

-1812 PFFNGIIASNN
+1812 PFFNGIIDANN

-1926 WALIDSKKEQMRAA
+1926 WALIDSKKEQMRSA

-2007 ATDLSLTF
+2007 ATDLSLTL

-2026 RYSNVA
+2026 RYANVA

-2069 LKTLSVIKTLNVLT
+2069 LKTLSFIKTLNVLT
-2083 DVKVLGFSPIKM
+2083 DVKVLGFAPIKM

-2164 KGVVWSTLDKALD
+2164 KGVVWSTIDKALD

-2206 ILAGKTHAEA
+2206 IRAGKTHAEA

-2238 IMRGEMR
+2238 IMRGELR

-2263 NRMYGNNSA
+2263 SRMYGNNSA

-2308 DETFYRKWMN
+2308 DETFYRKWLN

-2359 NFYQKATS
+2359 NFVQKALR
-2367 VMNKDDK
+2367 VMNKDDA

>member
-44 TFNALSQNVLFAPFT
+44 TFNALSQNVLYAPFT

-115 MQMEAADITKRLSY
+115 MLRETADITKRLSY

-140 AFASILRGIKRS
+140 AFASILRGIKRN

-167 GSSLVGVGVTAL
+167 GSALVAVGVTAL
-179 GNFFANKELNYN
+179 GNFLANKELNYN
-191 EAYAGALDSG
+191 EAYAGSLDAG
-201 VNLSAE
+201 LDMTPE
-207 ELDERATKSMYVM
+207 ERDRLATNSMYVTSLIDGFDAVTGFGGGLLKIIREGGM
-220 SLLDGLD
+220 SL
-227 AATGIGGGALKIARE
+227 
-242 WGKSAIS
+242 IS
-249 REFRSELKKKLAKE
+249 RKFRRELGKKLTKK

-270 SVAKSAAKEAAI
+270 SVAKSTVKEAAI

-306 MGYAV
+306 VGYAV

-327 PEDKETIKTFRSV
+327 PEDKEIIKTFRSV
-340 FFASLVFSGVMN
+340 FFASLFFSGGMN
-352 SANKFAPRI
+352 SFHTFAPRI

-366 QNKVEKGDR
+366 QNQFEKSDR

-431 QRTREEDLLRRSI
+431 QRAREEDLLRRSI

-556 SDLKKEYNLGLKIDS
+556 SDLKAEYGLK
-571 DATGT
+571 
-576 GLNMFAGFAS
+576 LNA
-586 NMSEPVKKSFFE
+586 E
-598 AKSLEK
+598 AKE
-604 SGAKRE
+604 AVN
-610 DIYEKTGWFRGT
+610 
-622 DGKWRYEISDKDAKL
+622 DKD
-637 KLGFTSGTLES
+637 
-648 VLDHKKLFEAYP
+648 V
-660 EVKDILVVYSDSF
+660 
-673 DSAGGAV
+673 V
-680 KGFLVVSKGL
+680 KGV
-690 SEKEKIKVLLHEV
+690 
-703 QHYIQK
+703 
-709 KENFSRGGNPSQF
+709 
-722 EHLSPIA
+722 
-729 YDEMETF
+729 
-736 GAALARFAQ
+736 
-745 KNDKLKYIVE
+745 
-755 PDSFDPLELFE
+755 
-766 HERDFDFVKDEI
+766 
-778 INVDGVDISIGE
+778 IS
-790 AFDYFKTAFLKTSYG
+790 
-805 QYAALGGEV
+805 
-814 EARNTENRS
+814 
-823 ELSSEERRKSFPLE
+823 
-837 TIDIPEENV
+837 
-846 TSLFN
+846 
-851 SDSVD
+851 
-856 VPEPVEPVESKI
+856 
-868 KNEQIENDTSKEPD
+868 
-882 VVSTEQTED
+882 
-891 GFAIVQPDVGK
+891 
-902 EDSLIAGEV
+902 GEV
-911 SRTANDIMI
+911 SRQGNEIML
-920 TLTKASNPTTFSHE
+920 TLTKDANPTTFSHE

-946 FKAGK
+946 FKGGK

-966 AGIDDLTAFYKGE
+966 AGIDDLNAFYKGE
-979 LGGNVRIERAM
+979 LGGNIRIERAM
-990 KSEAARKQREAKLAA
+990 KSESARKQREAKLAA

-1015 DRDFEKFLGEALKG
+1015 FRDFAKLQGEALKG
-1029 REKEIRYSLKE
+1029 REKEIRDSLKE
-1040 INTKVENAIVKSV
+1040 INTKVENAVVKSV

-1060 SENGYKEYKKAP
+1060 SEKGYKEYKKAP

-1106 GSSTELFIPEELSEY
+1106 GSNTELFIPEELLEY

-1148 LQDGATL
+1148 LQEGATL
-1155 NDLTEWLSHS
+1155 NDLLEWLSHS

-1179 SLVGEAYEH
+1179 SFVGEAYEH

-1206 RSKIKEANEGLG
+1206 RSQIKEANEGLG

-1233 EEVRRVYNELRANG
+1233 EEVKRVYNELRANG
-1247 ISSVVAYE
+1247 LSSVVAYE

-1262 GFIPDPDAKLKYYQ
+1262 GFMPNPDAKLKYYQ

-1556 EAFGDIKVMFERAV
+1556 EAYGDIKVMFERAV

-1577 PVKRMSSDK
+1577 PVKRMSSEK

-1732 KSLKD
+1732 KSLKE

-1751 EKMRDIVAE
+1751 EKMRDVVAE

-1831 IAEIFGDEVNRL
+1831 IAEIFGDEVNHL
-1843 NDKFVY
+1843 KDKFVY

-2007 ATDLSLTF
+2007 ATDLSLTL

-2164 KGVVWSTLDKALD
+2164 KGVVWSTIDKALD

-2206 ILAGKTHAEA
+2206 IRAGKTHAEA

-2263 NRMYGNNSA
+2263 SRMYGNNSA

-2308 DETFYRKWMN
+2308 DETFYRKWLN

-2328 LPLFGLGQT
+2328 LPLYGVGQSV
-2337 AGRVLTGQR
+2337 GRVLTGQR

-2359 NFYQKATS
+2359 NFIQKALR
-2367 VMNKDDK
+2367 VMNKDDA

>member
-44 TFNALSQNVLFAPFT
+44 TFNALSQNVLYAPFT
-59 NGTHKSFDV
+59 NGTHKYFDV

-115 MQMEAADITKRLSY
+115 MQREAADITKRLSY

-152 APSFAAGTAASLATG
+152 APAFAAGTAASLATG

-179 GNFFANKELNYN
+179 GNFLANKELNYN

-201 VNLSAE
+201 SNLSAE

-227 AATGIGGGALKIARE
+227 AATGLGGGALKIARE

-249 REFRSELKKKLAKE
+249 REFRSELGKKLAKE

-327 PEDKETIKTFRSV
+327 PEDKEAMKTFRSV
-340 FFASLVFSGVMN
+340 FFASLVFSGGMN
-352 SANKFAPRI
+352 SVHKFSPRI

-366 QNKVEKGDR
+366 QNQVEKGDR

-556 SDLKKEYNLGLKIDS
+556 SDLKAEYGLK
-571 DATGT
+571 
-576 GLNMFAGFAS
+576 LNA
-586 NMSEPVKKSFFE
+586 E
-598 AKSLEK
+598 AKE
-604 SGAKRE
+604 AVN
-610 DIYEKTGWFRGT
+610 
-622 DGKWRYEISDKDAKL
+622 DKD
-637 KLGFTSGTLES
+637 
-648 VLDHKKLFEAYP
+648 V
-660 EVKDILVVYSDSF
+660 
-673 DSAGGAV
+673 V
-680 KGFLVVSKGL
+680 KGVVS
-690 SEKEKIKVLLHEV
+690 
-703 QHYIQK
+703 
-709 KENFSRGGNPSQF
+709 
-722 EHLSPIA
+722 
-729 YDEMETF
+729 
-736 GAALARFAQ
+736 
-745 KNDKLKYIVE
+745 
-755 PDSFDPLELFE
+755 
-766 HERDFDFVKDEI
+766 
-778 INVDGVDISIGE
+778 
-790 AFDYFKTAFLKTSYG
+790 
-805 QYAALGGEV
+805 
-814 EARNTENRS
+814 
-823 ELSSEERRKSFPLE
+823 
-837 TIDIPEENV
+837 
-846 TSLFN
+846 
-851 SDSVD
+851 
-856 VPEPVEPVESKI
+856 
-868 KNEQIENDTSKEPD
+868 
-882 VVSTEQTED
+882 
-891 GFAIVQPDVGK
+891 
-902 EDSLIAGEV
+902 GEV
-911 SRTANDIMI
+911 SRQGNEIML
-920 TLTKASNPTTFSHE
+920 TLTKDANPTTFSHE

-946 FKAGK
+946 FKGGK

-979 LGGNVRIERAM
+979 LGGNIRIERAM
-990 KSEAARKQREAKLAA
+990 KRDAARKQREAKLAA

-1015 DRDFEKFLGEALKG
+1015 VRDFEKFLGESLKG
-1029 REKEIRYSLKE
+1029 REKEIRDSLKE
-1040 INTKVENAIVKSV
+1040 INTKVENAVVKSV

-1060 SENGYKEYKKAP
+1060 SEKGYKEYKKAP

-1094 RESTDKTIDAFG
+1094 RESADKTIDAFG
-1106 GSSTELFIPEELSEY
+1106 GSNTELFIPEELSEY

-1136 DTLIEEL
+1136 ERVIEDL
-1143 VQSGE
+1143 VQAGE
-1148 LQDGATL
+1148 LQEGATL
-1155 NDLTEWLSHS
+1155 NDLTEWMRNS

-1179 SLVGEAYEH
+1179 SIVGEAYEH

-1206 RSKIKEANEGLG
+1206 QSKIKEANEGLG

-1233 EEVRRVYNELRANG
+1233 EEVKRVYNELRANG
-1247 ISSVVAYE
+1247 LSSVVAYE
-1255 DAIMEAR
+1255 DSIMEAR
-1262 GFIPDPDAKLKYYQ
+1262 GFMPNPDAKLKYYQ

-1359 IGLIN
+1359 IGLIS

-1577 PVKRMSSDK
+1577 PVKRMSSEK

-1647 DSKQR
+1647 ESKQR

-1732 KSLKD
+1732 KSLKE

-1751 EKMRDIVAE
+1751 ERTRDIVAE

-1784 TKHKL
+1784 TKQKL

-2007 ATDLSLTF
+2007 ATDLSLTL

-2164 KGVVWSTLDKALD
+2164 KGVVWSTIDNALD

-2206 ILAGKTHAEA
+2206 IRAGKTHAEA

-2263 NRMYGNNSA
+2263 SRMYGNNSA

-2359 NFYQKATS
+2359 NFYQKATR
-2367 VMNKDDK
+2367 VMNKDDA

>member
-59 NGTHKSFDV
+59 NGTHKYFDV

-115 MQMEAADITKRLSY
+115 MQREAADITKRLSY

-152 APSFAAGTAASLATG
+152 VPAFAAGTAASLATG
-167 GSSLVGVGVTAL
+167 GSALVGIGVNAF
-179 GNFFANKELNYN
+179 GNFLANKELNYN
-191 EAYAGALDSG
+191 ESYAGSLDAG
-201 VNLSAE
+201 LDMTPE
-207 ELDERATKSMYVM
+207 ERDRLATKSMYVM
-220 SLLDGLD
+220 SLIDGLD
-227 AATGIGGGALKIARE
+227 AATGVGGGALKIARE

-249 REFRSELKKKLAKE
+249 REFLSELKKKLAKE
-263 TLLKAAG
+263 TLSKAAG
-270 SVAKSAAKEAAI
+270 SVAKSAVKEAAV
-282 EGATEVVQD
+282 EGATEAIQD

-297 MRGEGAISS
+297 MRGDGAISS
-306 MGYAV
+306 VGYAV

-327 PEDKETIKTFRSV
+327 PEDEEAIKTFRSV
-340 FFASLVFSGVMN
+340 FVPSLFLSGGMN
-352 SANKFAPRI
+352 SVHKFAPRI

-366 QNKVEKGDR
+366 QNQVEKGDR

-556 SDLKKEYNLGLKIDS
+556 SDLKAEYGLK
-571 DATGT
+571 
-576 GLNMFAGFAS
+576 LNA
-586 NMSEPVKKSFFE
+586 E
-598 AKSLEK
+598 AKE
-604 SGAKRE
+604 AVN
-610 DIYEKTGWFRGT
+610 
-622 DGKWRYEISDKDAKL
+622 DKD
-637 KLGFTSGTLES
+637 
-648 VLDHKKLFEAYP
+648 V
-660 EVKDILVVYSDSF
+660 
-673 DSAGGAV
+673 V
-680 KGFLVVSKGL
+680 KGVVS
-690 SEKEKIKVLLHEV
+690 
-703 QHYIQK
+703 
-709 KENFSRGGNPSQF
+709 
-722 EHLSPIA
+722 
-729 YDEMETF
+729 
-736 GAALARFAQ
+736 
-745 KNDKLKYIVE
+745 
-755 PDSFDPLELFE
+755 
-766 HERDFDFVKDEI
+766 
-778 INVDGVDISIGE
+778 
-790 AFDYFKTAFLKTSYG
+790 
-805 QYAALGGEV
+805 
-814 EARNTENRS
+814 
-823 ELSSEERRKSFPLE
+823 
-837 TIDIPEENV
+837 
-846 TSLFN
+846 
-851 SDSVD
+851 
-856 VPEPVEPVESKI
+856 
-868 KNEQIENDTSKEPD
+868 
-882 VVSTEQTED
+882 
-891 GFAIVQPDVGK
+891 
-902 EDSLIAGEV
+902 GEV
-911 SRTANDIMI
+911 SRQGNEIML
-920 TLTKASNPTTFSHE
+920 TLTKDANPTTFSHE

-946 FKAGK
+946 FKGGK

-1029 REKEIRYSLKE
+1029 REKEVRDSLKE
-1040 INTKVENAIVKSV
+1040 INTKVENAVVKSV

-1060 SENGYKEYKKAP
+1060 SEKGYKEYKKAP

-1106 GSSTELFIPEELSEY
+1106 GSNTELFIPEELSEY

-1136 DTLIEEL
+1136 EL
-1143 VQSGE
+1143 VIEDLVQAGE
-1148 LQDGATL
+1148 LQEGATL
-1155 NDLTEWLSHS
+1155 NDLTEWMRNS

-1206 RSKIKEANEGLG
+1206 QSQMKNGSEGIG
-1218 YFANEAIDK
+1218 YFADEAIDK
-1227 LIAKET
+1227 LISKET
-1233 EEVRRVYNELRANG
+1233 EAVKRVYNELRDYG
-1247 ISSVVAYE
+1247 LSSVVAYE

-1359 IGLIN
+1359 IGLIS

-1398 LSQMKNDAEYQA
+1398 LSQMKNDEEYQA

-1481 SIDASDLLGILTGP
+1481 SIDASDLLGIITGP

-1577 PVKRMSSDK
+1577 PVKRMSSEK

-1601 GESKAK
+1601 GESKSK

-1720 GIGYKNLNASEL
+1720 GIGYRNLNASEL
-1732 KSLKD
+1732 KSLKE

-1751 EKMRDIVAE
+1751 EKMRDVVAE

-2007 ATDLSLTF
+2007 ATDLSLTL

-2069 LKTLSVIKTLNVLT
+2069 LKTLSAIKTLNVLT

-2164 KGVVWSTLDKALD
+2164 KGVVWSTIDKALD

-2206 ILAGKTHAEA
+2206 IRAGKTHAEA

-2263 NRMYGNNSA
+2263 SRMYGNNSA

-2308 DETFYRKWMN
+2308 DETFYRKWLN

-2359 NFYQKATS
+2359 NFVQKALR
-2367 VMNKDDK
+2367 VMDKDDA

>member
-74 PAERSLSKDFSR
+74 PAERSPSKDFSR

-104 NKESDP
+104 NKESDH

-115 MQMEAADITKRLSY
+115 MRREAADITKRLSY
-129 LSSLPETENLD
+129 LSSLPETEYLD
-140 AFASILRGIKRS
+140 ASASILRGIKRS
-152 APSFAAGTAASLATG
+152 VPAFAAGTAASLATG
-167 GSSLVGVGVTAL
+167 GSALVGVGVTAF
-179 GNFFANKELNYN
+179 GNFLANKELNYN
-191 EAYAGALDSG
+191 ESYAGSLDAG
-201 VNLSAE
+201 LDMTPE
-207 ELDERATKSMYVM
+207 ERNRLATKSMYVM
-220 SLLDGLD
+220 SLIDGLD
-227 AATGIGGGALKIARE
+227 AATGVGGGALKIARE

-249 REFRSELKKKLAKE
+249 REFLSELKKKLAKE
-263 TLLKAAG
+263 TLSKAAG
-270 SVAKSAAKEAAI
+270 SVAKSAVKEAAV
-282 EGATEVVQD
+282 EGATEAIQD

-306 MGYAV
+306 VGYAV

-327 PEDKETIKTFRSV
+327 PEDEEAIKTFRSV
-340 FFASLVFSGVMN
+340 FVPSLFLSGGMN
-352 SANKFAPRI
+352 SVHKFSPRI
-361 YSAVK
+361 YSAIK
-366 QNKVEKGDR
+366 QNQVEKGDR
-375 VYFDNMKKIGLVQP
+375 VYFDNMKKIGLIQP

-414 LQTVLEED
+414 LQMVLEED

-556 SDLKKEYNLGLKIDS
+556 SDLKAEYGLK
-571 DATGT
+571 
-576 GLNMFAGFAS
+576 LNA
-586 NMSEPVKKSFFE
+586 E
-598 AKSLEK
+598 AKE
-604 SGAKRE
+604 AVN
-610 DIYEKTGWFRGT
+610 
-622 DGKWRYEISDKDAKL
+622 DKD
-637 KLGFTSGTLES
+637 
-648 VLDHKKLFEAYP
+648 V
-660 EVKDILVVYSDSF
+660 
-673 DSAGGAV
+673 V
-680 KGFLVVSKGL
+680 KGVVS
-690 SEKEKIKVLLHEV
+690 
-703 QHYIQK
+703 
-709 KENFSRGGNPSQF
+709 
-722 EHLSPIA
+722 
-729 YDEMETF
+729 
-736 GAALARFAQ
+736 
-745 KNDKLKYIVE
+745 
-755 PDSFDPLELFE
+755 
-766 HERDFDFVKDEI
+766 
-778 INVDGVDISIGE
+778 
-790 AFDYFKTAFLKTSYG
+790 
-805 QYAALGGEV
+805 
-814 EARNTENRS
+814 
-823 ELSSEERRKSFPLE
+823 
-837 TIDIPEENV
+837 
-846 TSLFN
+846 
-851 SDSVD
+851 
-856 VPEPVEPVESKI
+856 
-868 KNEQIENDTSKEPD
+868 
-882 VVSTEQTED
+882 
-891 GFAIVQPDVGK
+891 
-902 EDSLIAGEV
+902 GEV
-911 SRTANDIMI
+911 SRQGNEIML
-920 TLTKASNPTTFSHE
+920 TLTKDANPTTFSHE

-946 FKAGK
+946 FKGGK
-951 LTPYWAKQMQKLYKA
+951 LTPYWSKQMQKLYKA
-966 AGIDDLTAFYKGE
+966 AGIDDLNAFYKGE

-1029 REKEIRYSLKE
+1029 REKEIRDSLKE
-1040 INTKVENAIVKSV
+1040 INTKVENAVVKSV

-1060 SENGYKEYKKAP
+1060 SEKGYKEYKKAP

-1136 DTLIEEL
+1136 ERVIEDL
-1143 VQSGE
+1143 VQAGE
-1148 LQDGATL
+1148 LQEGATL
-1155 NDLTEWLSHS
+1155 NDLTEWMRNS

-1179 SLVGEAYEH
+1179 SFVGEAYEH

-1199 KSVREFV
+1199 KSVRAFV
-1206 RSKIKEANEGLG
+1206 RSQMKESNEGLG

-1227 LIAKET
+1227 LISKET
-1233 EEVRRVYNELRANG
+1233 EEVKRVYNELRANG
-1247 ISSVVAYE
+1247 MSSVVAYE

-1359 IGLIN
+1359 IGLIS

-1398 LSQMKNDAEYQA
+1398 LSQMKNDTEYQA

-1556 EAFGDIKVMFERAV
+1556 EAYGDIKVMFERAV

-1577 PVKRMSSDK
+1577 PVKRMSSEK

-1601 GESKAK
+1601 RESKSK

-1732 KSLKD
+1732 KSLKE

-1751 EKMRDIVAE
+1751 EKMRDTVAE

-1902 SAINLAR
+1902 SAINLVR

-1964 KGGYYPIHRMYLTKT
+1964 KGGYYPINRMYLTKT

-2007 ATDLSLTF
+2007 ATDLSLTL

-2164 KGVVWSTLDKALD
+2164 KGVVWSTIDKALD

-2206 ILAGKTHAEA
+2206 IRAGKTHAEA

-2263 NRMYGNNSA
+2263 SRMYGNNAA

-2308 DETFYRKWMN
+2308 DESFYRKWLN
-2318 EIGSTAGNVM
+2318 EIGSTSGNVM
-2328 LPLFGLGQT
+2328 LPLYGVGQSV
-2337 AGRVLTGQR
+2337 GRVLTGQR

-2354 LTPVY
+2354 LTPIY
-2359 NFYQKATS
+2359 NFLQKAIR
-2367 VMNKDDK
+2367 VMNKDDS

>member
-74 PAERSLSKDFSR
+74 PAERSISKDFSR

-115 MQMEAADITKRLSY
+115 MQREAADITKRLSY
-129 LSSLPETENLD
+129 LSSLPETEYLD
-140 AFASILRGIKRS
+140 ASASILRGINRS
-152 APSFAAGTAASLATG
+152 IPAFAAGTAASLATG
-167 GSSLVGVGVTAL
+167 GSALVGVGVTAL
-179 GNFFANKELNYN
+179 GNFLANKELNYN

-201 VNLSAE
+201 ANLSAE

-227 AATGIGGGALKIARE
+227 AATGVGGGALKIARE

-249 REFRSELKKKLAKE
+249 REFLSELKKKLAKE
-263 TLLKAAG
+263 TLSKAAG
-270 SVAKSAAKEAAI
+270 SVAKSAVKEAAI

-306 MGYAV
+306 VGYAV

-327 PEDKETIKTFRSV
+327 PEDEEAIKTFRSV
-340 FFASLVFSGVMN
+340 FVPSLFLSGGMN
-352 SANKFAPRI
+352 SVHKFAPRI

-366 QNKVEKGDR
+366 QNQVEKGDR

-556 SDLKKEYNLGLKIDS
+556 SDLKAEYGLK
-571 DATGT
+571 
-576 GLNMFAGFAS
+576 LNA
-586 NMSEPVKKSFFE
+586 E
-598 AKSLEK
+598 AKE
-604 SGAKRE
+604 AVN
-610 DIYEKTGWFRGT
+610 
-622 DGKWRYEISDKDAKL
+622 DKD
-637 KLGFTSGTLES
+637 
-648 VLDHKKLFEAYP
+648 V
-660 EVKDILVVYSDSF
+660 
-673 DSAGGAV
+673 V
-680 KGFLVVSKGL
+680 KGVVS
-690 SEKEKIKVLLHEV
+690 
-703 QHYIQK
+703 
-709 KENFSRGGNPSQF
+709 
-722 EHLSPIA
+722 
-729 YDEMETF
+729 
-736 GAALARFAQ
+736 
-745 KNDKLKYIVE
+745 
-755 PDSFDPLELFE
+755 
-766 HERDFDFVKDEI
+766 
-778 INVDGVDISIGE
+778 
-790 AFDYFKTAFLKTSYG
+790 
-805 QYAALGGEV
+805 
-814 EARNTENRS
+814 
-823 ELSSEERRKSFPLE
+823 
-837 TIDIPEENV
+837 
-846 TSLFN
+846 
-851 SDSVD
+851 
-856 VPEPVEPVESKI
+856 
-868 KNEQIENDTSKEPD
+868 
-882 VVSTEQTED
+882 
-891 GFAIVQPDVGK
+891 
-902 EDSLIAGEV
+902 GEV
-911 SRTANDIMI
+911 SRQGNEIML
-920 TLTKASNPTTFSHE
+920 TLTKDANPTTFSHE

-946 FKAGK
+946 FKGGK

-966 AGIDDLTAFYKGE
+966 AGIDDLNAFYKGE

-1029 REKEIRYSLKE
+1029 REKEIRDSLKE
-1040 INTKVENAIVKSV
+1040 INTKVENSIVKSV

-1060 SENGYKEYKKAP
+1060 SEKGYKEYKKAP

-1106 GSSTELFIPEELSEY
+1106 GSNTELFIPEELSEY

-1136 DTLIEEL
+1136 ERVIEDL
-1143 VQSGE
+1143 VQAGE
-1148 LQDGATL
+1148 LQEGATL
-1155 NDLTEWLSHS
+1155 NDLTEWMRNS

-1179 SLVGEAYEH
+1179 SLVGEAYER

-1218 YFANEAIDK
+1218 YFANEAIDN
-1227 LIAKET
+1227 LVAKET
-1233 EEVRRVYNELRANG
+1233 EEVKRVYNELRANG
-1247 ISSVVAYE
+1247 LSSVVAYE

-1262 GFIPDPDAKLKYYQ
+1262 GFMPNPDAKLKYYQ

-1577 PVKRMSSDK
+1577 PVKRMSSEK

-1720 GIGYKNLNASEL
+1720 GVGYKNLNASEL
-1732 KSLKD
+1732 KSLKE

-1751 EKMRDIVAE
+1751 EKMRDVVSE

-1784 TKHKL
+1784 TKNKL

-1926 WALIDSKKEQMRAA
+1926 WALIDSKKEQMRSA

-2007 ATDLSLTF
+2007 ATDLSLTL

-2052 KDYSKVVSDWMQ
+2052 KDYSKVISDWMQ

-2083 DVKVLGFSPIKM
+2083 DVKVLGFSTIKM

-2150 KTVLGGEAVARESQ
+2150 KTVLGGEAVAREAQ
-2164 KGVVWSTLDKALD
+2164 KGVVWSTIDKALD

-2206 ILAGKTHAEA
+2206 IRAGKTHAEA

-2263 NRMYGNNSA
+2263 SRMYGNNAA

-2308 DETFYRKWMN
+2308 DESFYRKWMN

-2328 LPLFGLGQT
+2328 LPLYGLGQSV
-2337 AGRVLTGQR
+2337 GRVLTGQR

-2359 NFYQKATS
+2359 NFYQKATR
-2367 VMNKDDK
+2367 VMNKDDA

>member
-44 TFNALSQNVLFAPFT
+44 TYNALSQNVLYAPFT

-115 MQMEAADITKRLSY
+115 MRLEAADITKRLSY

-152 APSFAAGTAASLATG
+152 APAFAAGTAASLATG
-167 GSSLVGVGVTAL
+167 GSALVSVGVTAF
-179 GNFFANKELNYN
+179 GNFLANKELNYN

-201 VNLSAE
+201 ANLSAE

-227 AATGIGGGALKIARE
+227 AATGLGGGALKIARE

-249 REFRSELKKKLAKE
+249 REFLSELKKKLAKE
-263 TLLKAAG
+263 TILKAAG

-306 MGYAV
+306 VGYAV

-327 PEDKETIKTFRSV
+327 PEDKEAMKTFRSV
-340 FFASLVFSGVMN
+340 FFASLVFSGGMN
-352 SANKFAPRI
+352 SVHKFAPRI

-366 QNKVEKGDR
+366 QNQVEKSDR

-397 MDTNNKRPEYRY
+397 MDTNNNRPEYRY
-409 ADAKK
+409 AYAKK

-556 SDLKKEYNLGLKIDS
+556 SDLKAEYGLKLNAEAKEAVNDS
-571 DATGT
+571 D
-576 GLNMFAGFAS
+576 
-586 NMSEPVKKSFFE
+586 V
-598 AKSLEK
+598 
-604 SGAKRE
+604 
-610 DIYEKTGWFRGT
+610 
-622 DGKWRYEISDKDAKL
+622 
-637 KLGFTSGTLES
+637 
-648 VLDHKKLFEAYP
+648 
-660 EVKDILVVYSDSF
+660 
-673 DSAGGAV
+673 V
-680 KGFLVVSKGL
+680 KGVVS
-690 SEKEKIKVLLHEV
+690 
-703 QHYIQK
+703 
-709 KENFSRGGNPSQF
+709 
-722 EHLSPIA
+722 
-729 YDEMETF
+729 
-736 GAALARFAQ
+736 
-745 KNDKLKYIVE
+745 
-755 PDSFDPLELFE
+755 
-766 HERDFDFVKDEI
+766 
-778 INVDGVDISIGE
+778 
-790 AFDYFKTAFLKTSYG
+790 
-805 QYAALGGEV
+805 
-814 EARNTENRS
+814 
-823 ELSSEERRKSFPLE
+823 
-837 TIDIPEENV
+837 
-846 TSLFN
+846 
-851 SDSVD
+851 
-856 VPEPVEPVESKI
+856 
-868 KNEQIENDTSKEPD
+868 
-882 VVSTEQTED
+882 
-891 GFAIVQPDVGK
+891 
-902 EDSLIAGEV
+902 GEV
-911 SRTANDIMI
+911 SRQGNEIML
-920 TLTKASNPTTFSHE
+920 TLTKDANPTTFSHE

-946 FKAGK
+946 FKGGK

-966 AGIDDLTAFYKGE
+966 AGIDDLNAFYKGE

-1015 DRDFEKFLGEALKG
+1015 VRDFVKFQGEALKG
-1029 REKEIRYSLKE
+1029 REKEIRDSLKE
-1040 INTKVENAIVKSV
+1040 INTKVENAVVKSV

-1060 SENGYKEYKKAP
+1060 SEKGYKEYKKAP

-1087 YRGIADN
+1087 YRGIADS
-1094 RESTDKTIDAFG
+1094 REKADKTIDAFG
-1106 GSSTELFIPEELSEY
+1106 GSNTELFIPEELSEY

-1136 DTLIEEL
+1136 ERVIEDL
-1143 VQSGE
+1143 VQAGE
-1148 LQDGATL
+1148 LQEGATL
-1155 NDLTEWLSHS
+1155 NDLTEWMRNS
-1165 DTPLIGEEGERTKS
+1165 DTPLIGGEGERTKS
-1179 SLVGEAYEH
+1179 SLVGEAYER

-1233 EEVRRVYNELRANG
+1233 EEVKRVYNELRANG
-1247 ISSVVAYE
+1247 LSSVVAYE

-1262 GFIPDPDAKLKYYQ
+1262 GFMPNPDAKLKYYQ

-1556 EAFGDIKVMFERAV
+1556 EAYGDIKVMFERAV

-1577 PVKRMSSDK
+1577 PVKRMSSEK

-1732 KSLKD
+1732 KSLKE

-1751 EKMRDIVAE
+1751 EKMRDVVAE

-1776 FKQDVSEW
+1776 FKQDVSEL

-1796 LLKSVLPES
+1796 LLKSVLPEN

-1909 DICASAPDNFAD
+1909 DICASAPDNFSD

-1953 IEQLDGVNPKL
+1953 IEQLDGVNQKL

-2007 ATDLSLTF
+2007 ATDLSLTL

-2052 KDYSKVVSDWMQ
+2052 KDYSKVISDWMQ

-2069 LKTLSVIKTLNVLT
+2069 LKTLSAIKTLNVLT

-2150 KTVLGGEAVARESQ
+2150 KTVLGGEAVSRESQ
-2164 KGVVWSTLDKALD
+2164 KGVVWSTIDKALD

-2206 ILAGKTHAEA
+2206 IRAGKTHAEA

-2238 IMRGEMR
+2238 IMRGELR

-2263 NRMYGNNSA
+2263 SRMYGNNAA

-2308 DETFYRKWMN
+2308 DETFYRKWLN

-2328 LPLFGLGQT
+2328 LPLFGLGQS

-2359 NFYQKATS
+2359 NFYQKATRLI
-2367 VMNKDDK
+2367 NKDDA
-2374 EMADYVDLIMTASP
+2374 ELADYVDLIMTASP

>member
-74 PAERSLSKDFSR
+74 PAERSISKDFSR

-115 MQMEAADITKRLSY
+115 MQREAADITKRLSY
-129 LSSLPETENLD
+129 LSSLPETEYLD
-140 AFASILRGIKRS
+140 ASASILRGINRS
-152 APSFAAGTAASLATG
+152 IPAFAAGTAASLATG
-167 GSSLVGVGVTAL
+167 GSALVGVGVTAL
-179 GNFFANKELNYN
+179 GNFLANKELNYN

-201 VNLSAE
+201 ANLSAE

-227 AATGIGGGALKIARE
+227 AATGVGGGALKIARE

-249 REFRSELKKKLAKE
+249 REFLSELKKKLAKE
-263 TLLKAAG
+263 TLSKAAG
-270 SVAKSAAKEAAI
+270 SVAKSAVKEAAI

-306 MGYAV
+306 VGYAV

-327 PEDKETIKTFRSV
+327 PEDEEAIKTFRSV
-340 FFASLVFSGVMN
+340 FVPSLFLSGGMN
-352 SANKFAPRI
+352 SVHKFAPRI

-366 QNKVEKGDR
+366 QNQVEKGDR

-556 SDLKKEYNLGLKIDS
+556 SDLKAEYGLK
-571 DATGT
+571 
-576 GLNMFAGFAS
+576 LNA
-586 NMSEPVKKSFFE
+586 E
-598 AKSLEK
+598 AKE
-604 SGAKRE
+604 AVN
-610 DIYEKTGWFRGT
+610 
-622 DGKWRYEISDKDAKL
+622 DKD
-637 KLGFTSGTLES
+637 
-648 VLDHKKLFEAYP
+648 V
-660 EVKDILVVYSDSF
+660 
-673 DSAGGAV
+673 V
-680 KGFLVVSKGL
+680 KGVVS
-690 SEKEKIKVLLHEV
+690 
-703 QHYIQK
+703 
-709 KENFSRGGNPSQF
+709 
-722 EHLSPIA
+722 
-729 YDEMETF
+729 
-736 GAALARFAQ
+736 
-745 KNDKLKYIVE
+745 
-755 PDSFDPLELFE
+755 
-766 HERDFDFVKDEI
+766 
-778 INVDGVDISIGE
+778 
-790 AFDYFKTAFLKTSYG
+790 
-805 QYAALGGEV
+805 
-814 EARNTENRS
+814 
-823 ELSSEERRKSFPLE
+823 
-837 TIDIPEENV
+837 
-846 TSLFN
+846 
-851 SDSVD
+851 
-856 VPEPVEPVESKI
+856 
-868 KNEQIENDTSKEPD
+868 
-882 VVSTEQTED
+882 
-891 GFAIVQPDVGK
+891 
-902 EDSLIAGEV
+902 GEV
-911 SRTANDIMI
+911 SRQGNEIML
-920 TLTKASNPTTFSHE
+920 TLTKDANPTTFSHE

-946 FKAGK
+946 FKGGK

-966 AGIDDLTAFYKGE
+966 AGIDDLNAFYKGE

-1029 REKEIRYSLKE
+1029 REKEIRDSLKE
-1040 INTKVENAIVKSV
+1040 INTKVENSIVKSV

-1060 SENGYKEYKKAP
+1060 SEKGYKEYKKAP

-1106 GSSTELFIPEELSEY
+1106 GSNTELFIPEELSEY

-1136 DTLIEEL
+1136 ERVIEDL
-1143 VQSGE
+1143 VQAGE
-1148 LQDGATL
+1148 LQEGATL
-1155 NDLTEWLSHS
+1155 NDLTEWMRNS

-1188 MTRDADVKANE
+1188 MTRDSDVKANE

-1218 YFANEAIDK
+1218 YFANEAIDN
-1227 LIAKET
+1227 LVAKET
-1233 EEVRRVYNELRANG
+1233 EEVKRVYNELRANG
-1247 ISSVVAYE
+1247 LSSVVAYE

-1262 GFIPDPDAKLKYYQ
+1262 GFMPNPDAKLKYYQ

-1577 PVKRMSSDK
+1577 PVKRMSSEK

-1720 GIGYKNLNASEL
+1720 GVGYKNLNASEL
-1732 KSLKD
+1732 KSLKE

-1751 EKMRDIVAE
+1751 EKMRDVVSE

-1784 TKHKL
+1784 TKNKL

-1926 WALIDSKKEQMRAA
+1926 WALIDSKKEQMRSA

-2007 ATDLSLTF
+2007 ATDLSLTL

-2052 KDYSKVVSDWMQ
+2052 KDYSKVISDWMQ

-2083 DVKVLGFSPIKM
+2083 DVKVLGFSTIKM

-2150 KTVLGGEAVARESQ
+2150 KTVLGGEAVAREAQ
-2164 KGVVWSTLDKALD
+2164 KGVVWSTIDKALD

-2206 ILAGKTHAEA
+2206 IRAGKTHAEA

-2263 NRMYGNNSA
+2263 SRMYGNNAA

-2308 DETFYRKWMN
+2308 DESFYRKWMN

-2328 LPLFGLGQT
+2328 LPLYGLGQSV
-2337 AGRVLTGQR
+2337 GRVLTGQR

-2359 NFYQKATS
+2359 NFYQKATR
-2367 VMNKDDK
+2367 VMNKDDA

>member
-34 FNENVVSPSK
+34 HNENVVSQSK
-44 TFNALSQNVLFAPFT
+44 TYNAVSQNVLYAPFT
-59 NGTHKSFDV
+59 YGTRRYFDV

-115 MQMEAADITKRLSY
+115 MQREAADITKRLSY

-140 AFASILRGIKRS
+140 AFASIVRGIKRS
-152 APSFAAGTAASLATG
+152 APAFAAGTAASLATG
-167 GSSLVGVGVTAL
+167 GSALVGVGVTAF
-179 GNFFANKELNYN
+179 GNFLANKELNYN

-201 VNLSAE
+201 ANLSAE

-227 AATGIGGGALKIARE
+227 AATGLGGGALKIARE

-249 REFRSELKKKLAKE
+249 REFLSELKKKLAKE

-270 SVAKSAAKEAAI
+270 SVAKSTVKEAAI

-306 MGYAV
+306 VGYAV

-327 PEDKETIKTFRSV
+327 PEDKEIIKTFRSV
-340 FFASLVFSGVMN
+340 FFASLVFSGAMN
-352 SANKFAPRI
+352 SVNKSAPRI

-366 QNKVEKGDR
+366 QNQVEKGDR

-444 EAQKTTG
+444 EAQNTTG
-451 QVELTAKEHANT
+451 QVELTAKEHADT

-501 VEEIDKEALSE
+501 VEEIDKEALSD

-556 SDLKKEYNLGLKIDS
+556 SDLKAEYGLK
-571 DATGT
+571 
-576 GLNMFAGFAS
+576 LNA
-586 NMSEPVKKSFFE
+586 E
-598 AKSLEK
+598 AKE
-604 SGAKRE
+604 AVN
-610 DIYEKTGWFRGT
+610 
-622 DGKWRYEISDKDAKL
+622 DKD
-637 KLGFTSGTLES
+637 
-648 VLDHKKLFEAYP
+648 V
-660 EVKDILVVYSDSF
+660 
-673 DSAGGAV
+673 V
-680 KGFLVVSKGL
+680 KGVVS
-690 SEKEKIKVLLHEV
+690 
-703 QHYIQK
+703 
-709 KENFSRGGNPSQF
+709 
-722 EHLSPIA
+722 
-729 YDEMETF
+729 
-736 GAALARFAQ
+736 
-745 KNDKLKYIVE
+745 
-755 PDSFDPLELFE
+755 
-766 HERDFDFVKDEI
+766 
-778 INVDGVDISIGE
+778 
-790 AFDYFKTAFLKTSYG
+790 
-805 QYAALGGEV
+805 
-814 EARNTENRS
+814 
-823 ELSSEERRKSFPLE
+823 
-837 TIDIPEENV
+837 
-846 TSLFN
+846 
-851 SDSVD
+851 
-856 VPEPVEPVESKI
+856 
-868 KNEQIENDTSKEPD
+868 
-882 VVSTEQTED
+882 
-891 GFAIVQPDVGK
+891 
-902 EDSLIAGEV
+902 GEV
-911 SRTANDIMI
+911 SRQGNEIML
-920 TLTKASNPTTFSHE
+920 TLTKDANPTTFSHE

-946 FKAGK
+946 FKGGK

-966 AGIDDLTAFYKGE
+966 AGIDDLNAFYKGE

-1015 DRDFEKFLGEALKG
+1015 ARDFEKFLGEALKG
-1029 REKEIRYSLKE
+1029 REKEIRDSLKE
-1040 INTKVENAIVKSV
+1040 INTKVENAVVKSV

-1060 SENGYKEYKKAP
+1060 SEKGYKEYKKAP

-1094 RESTDKTIDAFG
+1094 RERADKTIDAFG

-1136 DTLIEEL
+1136 DKLIEEL

-1148 LQDGATL
+1148 LQEGATL

-1165 DTPLIGEEGERTKS
+1165 DTPLIGEEGEKTKS

-1206 RSKIKEANEGLG
+1206 RSRIKEANEGLG

-1233 EEVRRVYNELRANG
+1233 EEVKRVYNELRANG
-1247 ISSVVAYE
+1247 LSSVVAYE
-1255 DAIMEAR
+1255 NAIMEAR
-1262 GFIPDPDAKLKYYQ
+1262 GFMPNPDAKLKYYQ

-1359 IGLIN
+1359 IGLIS

-1556 EAFGDIKVMFERAV
+1556 EAYGDIKVMFERAV

-1577 PVKRMSSDK
+1577 PVKRMSSEK

-1732 KSLKD
+1732 KSLKE

-1776 FKQDVSEW
+1776 FKQDVSEL

-1796 LLKSVLPES
+1796 LLKSVLPEN

-1812 PFFNGIIASNN
+1812 PFFNGIIDANN

-2007 ATDLSLTF
+2007 ATDLSLTL

-2052 KDYSKVVSDWMQ
+2052 KDYSKVISDWMQ

-2206 ILAGKTHAEA
+2206 IRAGKTHAEA

-2263 NRMYGNNSA
+2263 SRMYGNNTA

-2308 DETFYRKWMN
+2308 DETFYRKWLN
-2318 EIGSTAGNVM
+2318 EIGSTSGNVM

-2359 NFYQKATS
+2359 NFCQKATRLIS
-2367 VMNKDDK
+2367 KDDA

-2388 IPKDISRWVTEEL
+2388 IPKDISRWITEEL

>member
-74 PAERSLSKDFSR
+74 PAEHSLSKDFSR

-115 MQMEAADITKRLSY
+115 MLRETSDITKRLSY

-167 GSSLVGVGVTAL
+167 GSALVSVGVTAL

-191 EAYAGALDSG
+191 EAYAGSLDAG
-201 VNLSAE
+201 LDMTPE
-207 ELDERATKSMYVM
+207 ERDRLATKSMYVT
-220 SLLDGLD
+220 SFLDGLD
-227 AATGIGGGALKIARE
+227 AATGIGGGLLKIIRE
-242 WGKSAIS
+242 GGMSLIS
-249 REFRSELKKKLAKE
+249 REFRRELGKKLTKE

-270 SVAKSAAKEAAI
+270 SVAKSAVKEAAI
-282 EGATEVVQD
+282 EGATEAVQD

-306 MGYAV
+306 VGYAV

-327 PEDKETIKTFRSV
+327 PEDEEAIKTFRSV
-340 FFASLVFSGVMN
+340 FVPSLFLSGGMN
-352 SANKFAPRI
+352 SVHKFAPRI

-366 QNKVEKGDR
+366 QNQVEKSDR

-431 QRTREEDLLRRSI
+431 QRAREEDLLRRSI

-556 SDLKKEYNLGLKIDS
+556 SDLKAEYGLK
-571 DATGT
+571 
-576 GLNMFAGFAS
+576 LNA
-586 NMSEPVKKSFFE
+586 E
-598 AKSLEK
+598 AKE
-604 SGAKRE
+604 AVN
-610 DIYEKTGWFRGT
+610 
-622 DGKWRYEISDKDAKL
+622 DKD
-637 KLGFTSGTLES
+637 
-648 VLDHKKLFEAYP
+648 V
-660 EVKDILVVYSDSF
+660 
-673 DSAGGAV
+673 V
-680 KGFLVVSKGL
+680 KGVVS
-690 SEKEKIKVLLHEV
+690 
-703 QHYIQK
+703 
-709 KENFSRGGNPSQF
+709 
-722 EHLSPIA
+722 
-729 YDEMETF
+729 
-736 GAALARFAQ
+736 
-745 KNDKLKYIVE
+745 
-755 PDSFDPLELFE
+755 
-766 HERDFDFVKDEI
+766 
-778 INVDGVDISIGE
+778 
-790 AFDYFKTAFLKTSYG
+790 
-805 QYAALGGEV
+805 
-814 EARNTENRS
+814 
-823 ELSSEERRKSFPLE
+823 
-837 TIDIPEENV
+837 
-846 TSLFN
+846 
-851 SDSVD
+851 
-856 VPEPVEPVESKI
+856 
-868 KNEQIENDTSKEPD
+868 
-882 VVSTEQTED
+882 
-891 GFAIVQPDVGK
+891 
-902 EDSLIAGEV
+902 GEV
-911 SRTANDIMI
+911 SRQGNEIML
-920 TLTKASNPTTFSHE
+920 TLTKDANPTTFSHE

-946 FKAGK
+946 FKSGK

-966 AGIDDLTAFYKGE
+966 AGIDDLNAFYKGE

-1029 REKEIRYSLKE
+1029 REKELRDSLKE
-1040 INTKVENAIVKSV
+1040 INTKVENAVVKSV

-1060 SENGYKEYKKAP
+1060 SEKGYKEYKKAP
-1072 KTRLQYIKDYLSANG
+1072 KTRLQYVKDYLSANG

-1094 RESTDKTIDAFG
+1094 RESADKTIDAFG
-1106 GSSTELFIPEELSEY
+1106 GSNTELFIPEELSEY

-1136 DTLIEEL
+1136 ERVIEDL
-1143 VQSGE
+1143 VQAGE
-1148 LQDGATL
+1148 LQEGATL
-1155 NDLTEWLSHS
+1155 NDLTEWMRNS

-1179 SLVGEAYEH
+1179 SIIGEAYEH

-1206 RSKIKEANEGLG
+1206 RSRIKEANEGLG

-1227 LIAKET
+1227 LISKET
-1233 EEVRRVYNELRANG
+1233 EEVKRVYNELRANG
-1247 ISSVVAYE
+1247 MSSVVAYE

-1556 EAFGDIKVMFERAV
+1556 EAYGDIKVMFERAV

-1577 PVKRMSSDK
+1577 PVKRMSSEK

-1601 GESKAK
+1601 GESKSK

-1720 GIGYKNLNASEL
+1720 GIGYRNLNASEL
-1732 KSLKD
+1732 KSLKE

-1751 EKMRDIVAE
+1751 EKMRDVVAE
-1760 RDADATEF
+1760 RDSDATEF

-1831 IAEIFGDEVNRL
+1831 IAEIFGDEVNHL

-2007 ATDLSLTF
+2007 ATDLSLTL

-2052 KDYSKVVSDWMQ
+2052 KDYSKVISDWMQ

-2164 KGVVWSTLDKALD
+2164 KGVVWSTIDKALD

-2206 ILAGKTHAEA
+2206 IRAGKTHAEA

-2263 NRMYGNNSA
+2263 SRMYGNNSA

-2308 DETFYRKWMN
+2308 DETFYRKWLN

-2328 LPLFGLGQT
+2328 LPLYGVGQT
-2337 AGRVLTGQR
+2337 VGRVLTGQR

-2359 NFYQKATS
+2359 NFCQKALR
-2367 VMNKDDK
+2367 VMNKDDA

>member
-115 MQMEAADITKRLSY
+115 MQREAADISKRLAY
-129 LSSLPETENLD
+129 LSSLPETEYLD
-140 AFASILRGIKRS
+140 ASASILRGINRS
-152 APSFAAGTAASLATG
+152 IPAFAAGTAASLATG
-167 GSSLVGVGVTAL
+167 GSALVGVGVTAF
-179 GNFFANKELNYN
+179 GNFLANKELNYN
-191 EAYAGALDSG
+191 ESYAGSLDAG
-201 VNLSAE
+201 LDMTPE
-207 ELDERATKSMYVM
+207 ERDRLATKSMYVM

-227 AATGIGGGALKIARE
+227 AATGLGGGALKIARE

-249 REFRSELKKKLAKE
+249 REFLSELKKKLAKE
-263 TLLKAAG
+263 TLSKAAG
-270 SVAKSAAKEAAI
+270 SVAKSAVKEAAI

-327 PEDKETIKTFRSV
+327 PEDEEAIKTFRSV
-340 FFASLVFSGVMN
+340 FVPSLFLSGGMN
-352 SANKFAPRI
+352 SVHKFAPRI

-366 QNKVEKGDR
+366 QNQVEKSDR

-556 SDLKKEYNLGLKIDS
+556 SDLKAEYGLK
-571 DATGT
+571 
-576 GLNMFAGFAS
+576 LNA
-586 NMSEPVKKSFFE
+586 E
-598 AKSLEK
+598 AKE
-604 SGAKRE
+604 AVN
-610 DIYEKTGWFRGT
+610 
-622 DGKWRYEISDKDAKL
+622 DKD
-637 KLGFTSGTLES
+637 
-648 VLDHKKLFEAYP
+648 V
-660 EVKDILVVYSDSF
+660 
-673 DSAGGAV
+673 V
-680 KGFLVVSKGL
+680 KGVVS
-690 SEKEKIKVLLHEV
+690 
-703 QHYIQK
+703 
-709 KENFSRGGNPSQF
+709 
-722 EHLSPIA
+722 
-729 YDEMETF
+729 
-736 GAALARFAQ
+736 
-745 KNDKLKYIVE
+745 
-755 PDSFDPLELFE
+755 
-766 HERDFDFVKDEI
+766 
-778 INVDGVDISIGE
+778 
-790 AFDYFKTAFLKTSYG
+790 
-805 QYAALGGEV
+805 
-814 EARNTENRS
+814 
-823 ELSSEERRKSFPLE
+823 
-837 TIDIPEENV
+837 
-846 TSLFN
+846 
-851 SDSVD
+851 
-856 VPEPVEPVESKI
+856 
-868 KNEQIENDTSKEPD
+868 
-882 VVSTEQTED
+882 
-891 GFAIVQPDVGK
+891 
-902 EDSLIAGEV
+902 GEV
-911 SRTANDIMI
+911 SRQGNEIML
-920 TLTKASNPTTFSHE
+920 TLTKDANPTTFSHE

-946 FKAGK
+946 FKGGK

-1029 REKEIRYSLKE
+1029 REKEMRDSLKE
-1040 INTKVENAIVKSV
+1040 INTKVENAVVKSV

-1060 SENGYKEYKKAP
+1060 SEKGYKEYKKAP

-1094 RESTDKTIDAFG
+1094 RESADKTIDAFG
-1106 GSSTELFIPEELSEY
+1106 GSNTELFIPEELSEY
-1121 SKLGAQKKGAKPVHY
+1121 STLGAQKKGAKPVHY
-1136 DTLIEEL
+1136 ERVIEDL

-1148 LQDGATL
+1148 LQEGANL

-1179 SLVGEAYEH
+1179 SFVGEAYEH

-1199 KSVREFV
+1199 KSVRAFV
-1206 RSKIKEANEGLG
+1206 RSKMKEANEGLG
-1218 YFANEAIDK
+1218 YFADEAIDK
-1227 LIAKET
+1227 LISKET
-1233 EEVRRVYNELRANG
+1233 EEVKRVYNELRANG
-1247 ISSVVAYE
+1247 MSSVVAYE

-1262 GFIPDPDAKLKYYQ
+1262 GFMPNPDAKLKYYQ

-1359 IGLIN
+1359 IGLIS

-1481 SIDASDLLGILTGP
+1481 SIDASDLLGIITGP

-1556 EAFGDIKVMFERAV
+1556 EAYGDIKVMFERAV

-1577 PVKRMSSDK
+1577 PVKRMSSEK

-1732 KSLKD
+1732 KSLKE

-1751 EKMRDIVAE
+1751 EKMRDVVAE

-2007 ATDLSLTF
+2007 ATDLSLTL

-2052 KDYSKVVSDWMQ
+2052 KDYSKVISDWMQ

-2150 KTVLGGEAVARESQ
+2150 KTVLGGEAVAREAQ
-2164 KGVVWSTLDKALD
+2164 KGVVWSTIDKALD

-2206 ILAGKTHAEA
+2206 IRAGKTHEEA

-2263 NRMYGNNSA
+2263 SRMYGNNSA

-2308 DETFYRKWMN
+2308 DETFYRKWLN

-2359 NFYQKATS
+2359 NFVQKALR
-2367 VMNKDDK
+2367 VMNKDDA

>member
-34 FNENVVSPSK
+34 YNENVVSPSK
-44 TFNALSQNVLFAPFT
+44 TYNALSQNVLFAPFT
-59 NGTHKSFDV
+59 YGTHKYFDV

-74 PAERSLSKDFSR
+74 PAERSISKDFSR

-115 MQMEAADITKRLSY
+115 MQREAADITKRLSY
-129 LSSLPETENLD
+129 LSSLPETEYLD
-140 AFASILRGIKRS
+140 ASASILRGINRS
-152 APSFAAGTAASLATG
+152 IPAFAAGTAASLATG
-167 GSSLVGVGVTAL
+167 GSALVGVGVTAL
-179 GNFFANKELNYN
+179 GNFLANKELNYN
-191 EAYAGALDSG
+191 EAYAGSLDAG
-201 VNLSAE
+201 LDMTPE
-207 ELDERATKSMYVM
+207 ERDRLATKSMYVT
-220 SLLDGLD
+220 SFLDGVD
-227 AATGIGGGALKIARE
+227 AATGLGGGALKIARE

-249 REFRSELKKKLAKE
+249 REFLSELKKKLAKE
-263 TLLKAAG
+263 TLSKAAG
-270 SVAKSAAKEAAI
+270 SVAKSAVKEAAI

-306 MGYAV
+306 VGYAV

-327 PEDKETIKTFRSV
+327 PEDKEIIKTFRSV
-340 FFASLVFSGVMN
+340 FFASLVFSGAMN
-352 SANKFAPRI
+352 SVNKSAPRI

-366 QNKVEKGDR
+366 QNQVEKGDR

-556 SDLKKEYNLGLKIDS
+556 SDLKAEYGLK
-571 DATGT
+571 
-576 GLNMFAGFAS
+576 LNA
-586 NMSEPVKKSFFE
+586 E
-598 AKSLEK
+598 AKE
-604 SGAKRE
+604 AVN
-610 DIYEKTGWFRGT
+610 
-622 DGKWRYEISDKDAKL
+622 DKD
-637 KLGFTSGTLES
+637 
-648 VLDHKKLFEAYP
+648 V
-660 EVKDILVVYSDSF
+660 
-673 DSAGGAV
+673 V
-680 KGFLVVSKGL
+680 KGIVS
-690 SEKEKIKVLLHEV
+690 
-703 QHYIQK
+703 
-709 KENFSRGGNPSQF
+709 
-722 EHLSPIA
+722 
-729 YDEMETF
+729 
-736 GAALARFAQ
+736 
-745 KNDKLKYIVE
+745 
-755 PDSFDPLELFE
+755 
-766 HERDFDFVKDEI
+766 
-778 INVDGVDISIGE
+778 
-790 AFDYFKTAFLKTSYG
+790 
-805 QYAALGGEV
+805 
-814 EARNTENRS
+814 
-823 ELSSEERRKSFPLE
+823 
-837 TIDIPEENV
+837 
-846 TSLFN
+846 
-851 SDSVD
+851 
-856 VPEPVEPVESKI
+856 
-868 KNEQIENDTSKEPD
+868 
-882 VVSTEQTED
+882 
-891 GFAIVQPDVGK
+891 
-902 EDSLIAGEV
+902 GEV
-911 SRTANDIMI
+911 SRQGNEIML
-920 TLTKASNPTTFSHE
+920 TLTKDANPTTFSHE

-946 FKAGK
+946 FKGGK

-966 AGIDDLTAFYKGE
+966 AGIDDLNAFYKGE

-990 KSEAARKQREAKLAA
+990 KREAARKQREAKLAA
-1005 KALARDEEKS
+1005 KALAREEEKS

-1029 REKEIRYSLKE
+1029 REKEIRDSLKE
-1040 INTKVENAIVKSV
+1040 INTKVENAVVKSV

-1060 SENGYKEYKKAP
+1060 SEKGYKEYKKAP

-1094 RESTDKTIDAFG
+1094 RERADKTIDAFG
-1106 GSSTELFIPEELSEY
+1106 GSNTELFIPEELSEY

-1136 DTLIEEL
+1136 ERVIEDL
-1143 VQSGE
+1143 VQAGE
-1148 LQDGATL
+1148 LQEGATL
-1155 NDLTEWLSHS
+1155 NDLTEWMRNS

-1206 RSKIKEANEGLG
+1206 RSQMKEANEGLG

-1233 EEVRRVYNELRANG
+1233 EEVKRVYNELRANG
-1247 ISSVVAYE
+1247 LSSVVAYE

-1262 GFIPDPDAKLKYYQ
+1262 GFMPNPDAKLKYYQ

-1556 EAFGDIKVMFERAV
+1556 EAYGDIKVMFERAV

-1577 PVKRMSSDK
+1577 PVKRMSSEK

-1732 KSLKD
+1732 KSLKE

-1776 FKQDVSEW
+1776 FKQDVSEL

-1796 LLKSVLPES
+1796 LLKSVLPEN

-1812 PFFNGIIASNN
+1812 PFFNGIIDANN

-2007 ATDLSLTF
+2007 ATDLSLTL

-2052 KDYSKVVSDWMQ
+2052 KDYSKVISDWMQ

-2069 LKTLSVIKTLNVLT
+2069 LKTLAAIKTLNVLT

-2150 KTVLGGEAVARESQ
+2150 KTVLGGEAVSRESQ
-2164 KGVVWSTLDKALD
+2164 KGVVWRTLDKALD

-2206 ILAGKTHAEA
+2206 IRAGKTHAEA

-2238 IMRGEMR
+2238 IMRSELR

-2263 NRMYGNNSA
+2263 NRMYGNNAA

-2308 DETFYRKWMN
+2308 DETFYRKWLN

-2359 NFYQKATS
+2359 NFFQKATRLIS
-2367 VMNKDDK
+2367 KDDA
-2374 EMADYVDLIMTASP
+2374 ELADYVDLIMTASP

>member
-44 TFNALSQNVLFAPFT
+44 TFNALSQNVLYAPFT
-59 NGTHKSFDV
+59 NGTHKYFDV

-74 PAERSLSKDFSR
+74 PAERSISKDFSR

-115 MQMEAADITKRLSY
+115 MRLEAADITKRLSY

-152 APSFAAGTAASLATG
+152 APAFAAGTAASLATG
-167 GSSLVGVGVTAL
+167 GSALVGVGVTAF
-179 GNFFANKELNYN
+179 GNFLANKELNYN

-201 VNLSAE
+201 ANLSAE

-227 AATGIGGGALKIARE
+227 AATGLGGGALKIARE

-249 REFRSELKKKLAKE
+249 REFLSELKKKLAKE
-263 TLLKAAG
+263 TILKAAG

-306 MGYAV
+306 VGYAV

-327 PEDKETIKTFRSV
+327 PEDKEAMKTFRSV
-340 FFASLVFSGVMN
+340 FFASLVFSGGMN
-352 SANKFAPRI
+352 SVHKFAPRI

-366 QNKVEKGDR
+366 QNQVEKSDR

-556 SDLKKEYNLGLKIDS
+556 SDLKAEYGLK
-571 DATGT
+571 
-576 GLNMFAGFAS
+576 LNA
-586 NMSEPVKKSFFE
+586 E
-598 AKSLEK
+598 AKE
-604 SGAKRE
+604 AVN
-610 DIYEKTGWFRGT
+610 
-622 DGKWRYEISDKDAKL
+622 DKD
-637 KLGFTSGTLES
+637 
-648 VLDHKKLFEAYP
+648 V
-660 EVKDILVVYSDSF
+660 
-673 DSAGGAV
+673 V
-680 KGFLVVSKGL
+680 KGVVS
-690 SEKEKIKVLLHEV
+690 
-703 QHYIQK
+703 
-709 KENFSRGGNPSQF
+709 
-722 EHLSPIA
+722 
-729 YDEMETF
+729 
-736 GAALARFAQ
+736 
-745 KNDKLKYIVE
+745 
-755 PDSFDPLELFE
+755 
-766 HERDFDFVKDEI
+766 
-778 INVDGVDISIGE
+778 
-790 AFDYFKTAFLKTSYG
+790 
-805 QYAALGGEV
+805 
-814 EARNTENRS
+814 
-823 ELSSEERRKSFPLE
+823 
-837 TIDIPEENV
+837 
-846 TSLFN
+846 
-851 SDSVD
+851 
-856 VPEPVEPVESKI
+856 
-868 KNEQIENDTSKEPD
+868 
-882 VVSTEQTED
+882 
-891 GFAIVQPDVGK
+891 
-902 EDSLIAGEV
+902 GEV
-911 SRTANDIMI
+911 SRQGNEIML
-920 TLTKASNPTTFSHE
+920 TLTKDANPTTFSHE

-946 FKAGK
+946 FKGGK

-966 AGIDDLTAFYKGE
+966 AGIDDLNAFYKGE

-1015 DRDFEKFLGEALKG
+1015 VRDFVKFQGEALKG
-1029 REKEIRYSLKE
+1029 REKEIRDSLKE
-1040 INTKVENAIVKSV
+1040 INTKVENAVVKSV

-1060 SENGYKEYKKAP
+1060 SEKGYKEYKKAP

-1094 RESTDKTIDAFG
+1094 RESADKTIDAFG
-1106 GSSTELFIPEELSEY
+1106 GSNTELFIPEELSEY

-1136 DTLIEEL
+1136 ERVIEDL
-1143 VQSGE
+1143 VQAGE
-1148 LQDGATL
+1148 LQEGATL
-1155 NDLTEWLSHS
+1155 NDLTEWMRNS
-1165 DTPLIGEEGERTKS
+1165 DTPLIGGEGERTKS
-1179 SLVGEAYEH
+1179 SLVGEAYER

-1233 EEVRRVYNELRANG
+1233 EEVKRVYNELRANG
-1247 ISSVVAYE
+1247 LSSVVAYE

-1262 GFIPDPDAKLKYYQ
+1262 GFMPNPDAKLKYYQ

-1410 ELAKVRERLEAE
+1410 ELANVRERLEAE
-1422 LANDK
+1422 LENDK
-1427 QFQMQDYL
+1427 QFKMQDYL

-1556 EAFGDIKVMFERAV
+1556 EAYGDIKVMFERAV

-1577 PVKRMSSDK
+1577 PVKRMSSEK

-1732 KSLKD
+1732 KSLKE

-1751 EKMRDIVAE
+1751 EKMRDVVAE

-1776 FKQDVSEW
+1776 FKQDVSEL

-1796 LLKSVLPES
+1796 LLKSVLPEN

-2007 ATDLSLTF
+2007 ATDMSLTL

-2052 KDYSKVVSDWMQ
+2052 KDYSKVISDWMQ

-2069 LKTLSVIKTLNVLT
+2069 LKTLSAIKTLNVLT

-2150 KTVLGGEAVARESQ
+2150 KTVLGGEAVSRESQ
-2164 KGVVWSTLDKALD
+2164 KGVVWSTIDKALD

-2206 ILAGKTHAEA
+2206 IRAGKTHAEA

-2238 IMRGEMR
+2238 IMRGELR

-2263 NRMYGNNSA
+2263 SRMYGNNAA

-2308 DETFYRKWMN
+2308 DETFYRKWLN

-2328 LPLFGLGQT
+2328 LPLFGLGQS

-2359 NFYQKATS
+2359 NFYQKATRLI
-2367 VMNKDDK
+2367 NKDDA
-2374 EMADYVDLIMTASP
+2374 ELADYVDLIMTASP

>member
-44 TFNALSQNVLFAPFT
+44 TFNALSQNVLYAPFT
-59 NGTHKSFDV
+59 NGTHKYFDV

-74 PAERSLSKDFSR
+74 PAERSISKDFSR

-115 MQMEAADITKRLSY
+115 MRREAADITKRLSY

-152 APSFAAGTAASLATG
+152 VPAFAAGTAASLATG
-167 GSSLVGVGVTAL
+167 GSALVGIGVTGF
-179 GNFFANKELNYN
+179 GNFLANKELNYN
-191 EAYAGALDSG
+191 ESYAGSLDAG
-201 VNLSAE
+201 LDMTPE
-207 ELDERATKSMYVM
+207 ERDRQATMSMYVM
-220 SLLDGLD
+220 SLIDGLD
-227 AATGIGGGALKIARE
+227 VGTGIGGGALKIARE

-249 REFRSELKKKLAKE
+249 REFRSELGKKLAKE

-270 SVAKSAAKEAAI
+270 SVAKSTVKEAAI

-327 PEDKETIKTFRSV
+327 PEDKEAMKTFRSV

-352 SANKFAPRI
+352 SANKFPQRI

-366 QNKVEKGDR
+366 QNRVEKGDR

-389 AVDIVDDV
+389 AVDIVDNV

-525 SGQAADS
+525 SGQTADS

-556 SDLKKEYNLGLKIDS
+556 SDLKAEYGLK
-571 DATGT
+571 
-576 GLNMFAGFAS
+576 LNA
-586 NMSEPVKKSFFE
+586 E
-598 AKSLEK
+598 AKE
-604 SGAKRE
+604 AVN
-610 DIYEKTGWFRGT
+610 
-622 DGKWRYEISDKDAKL
+622 DKD
-637 KLGFTSGTLES
+637 
-648 VLDHKKLFEAYP
+648 V
-660 EVKDILVVYSDSF
+660 
-673 DSAGGAV
+673 V
-680 KGFLVVSKGL
+680 KGVVS
-690 SEKEKIKVLLHEV
+690 
-703 QHYIQK
+703 
-709 KENFSRGGNPSQF
+709 
-722 EHLSPIA
+722 
-729 YDEMETF
+729 
-736 GAALARFAQ
+736 
-745 KNDKLKYIVE
+745 
-755 PDSFDPLELFE
+755 
-766 HERDFDFVKDEI
+766 
-778 INVDGVDISIGE
+778 
-790 AFDYFKTAFLKTSYG
+790 
-805 QYAALGGEV
+805 
-814 EARNTENRS
+814 
-823 ELSSEERRKSFPLE
+823 
-837 TIDIPEENV
+837 
-846 TSLFN
+846 
-851 SDSVD
+851 
-856 VPEPVEPVESKI
+856 
-868 KNEQIENDTSKEPD
+868 
-882 VVSTEQTED
+882 
-891 GFAIVQPDVGK
+891 
-902 EDSLIAGEV
+902 GEV
-911 SRTANDIMI
+911 SRQGNEIML
-920 TLTKASNPTTFSHE
+920 TLTKDANPTTFSHE

-946 FKAGK
+946 FKGGK

-966 AGIDDLTAFYKGE
+966 AGIDDLNAFYKGE

-1005 KALARDEEKS
+1005 KALSRDEEKS
-1015 DRDFEKFLGEALKG
+1015 VRDFVKFQGEALKG
-1029 REKEIRYSLKE
+1029 REKEIRDSLKE
-1040 INTKVENAIVKSV
+1040 INTKVENSVVKSV

-1060 SENGYKEYKKAP
+1060 SEKGYKEYKKAP

-1094 RESTDKTIDAFG
+1094 RERADKTIDAFG
-1106 GSSTELFIPEELSEY
+1106 GSSTEMFIPEELSEY

-1136 DTLIEEL
+1136 ERVIEDL
-1143 VQSGE
+1143 VQAGE
-1148 LQDGATL
+1148 LQEGATL
-1155 NDLTEWLSHS
+1155 NDLTEWMRNS

-1179 SLVGEAYEH
+1179 SIVGEAYEH

-1206 RSKIKEANEGLG
+1206 QSQMKKGSEGLG

-1233 EEVRRVYNELRANG
+1233 EEVKRVYNELRANG
-1247 ISSVVAYE
+1247 LSSVVAYE

-1262 GFIPDPDAKLKYYQ
+1262 GFMPNPDAKLKYYQ

-1359 IGLIN
+1359 IGLIS
-1364 RPAGVDDETWGKY
+1364 RPAGIDDETWGKY

-1435 LTKDAPKIK
+1435 LTKYAPKIK

-1481 SIDASDLLGILTGP
+1481 SIDASDLLGIMTGP

-1556 EAFGDIKVMFERAV
+1556 EAYGDIKVMFERAV

-1577 PVKRMSSDK
+1577 PVKRMSSEK

-1601 GESKAK
+1601 GESKSK

-1720 GIGYKNLNASEL
+1720 GIGYRNLNASEL
-1732 KSLKD
+1732 KSLKE

-1776 FKQDVSEW
+1776 FKQDVSELK
-1784 TKHKL
+1784 KHKL

-1796 LLKSVLPES
+1796 LLKSVLPEN

-1902 SAINLAR
+1902 SAINLVR

-2007 ATDLSLTF
+2007 ATDLSLTL

-2052 KDYSKVVSDWMQ
+2052 KDYSKVISDWMQ

-2069 LKTLSVIKTLNVLT
+2069 LKTLSAIKTLNVLT

-2150 KTVLGGEAVARESQ
+2150 KTVLGGEAVSRESQ
-2164 KGVVWSTLDKALD
+2164 KGVVWSTIDKALD

-2206 ILAGKTHAEA
+2206 IRAGKTHAEA

-2238 IMRGEMR
+2238 IMRGELR

-2263 NRMYGNNSA
+2263 NRMYGNNAA

-2308 DETFYRKWMN
+2308 DETFYRKWLN

-2328 LPLFGLGQT
+2328 LPLFGLGQS

-2359 NFYQKATS
+2359 NFYQKATRLID
-2367 VMNKDDK
+2367 KDDA

>member
-44 TFNALSQNVLFAPFT
+44 TFNALSQNVLYAPFT
-59 NGTHKSFDV
+59 NGTHKYFDV

-115 MQMEAADITKRLSY
+115 MLRETADITKRLSY

-140 AFASILRGIKRS
+140 AFASILRGINRS
-152 APSFAAGTAASLATG
+152 IPAFSAGTAASLATG
-167 GSSLVGVGVTAL
+167 GSALVGVGVTAL
-179 GNFFANKELNYN
+179 GNFLANKELNYN
-191 EAYAGALDSG
+191 EAYAGSLDAG
-201 VNLSAE
+201 LDMTPE
-207 ELDERATKSMYVM
+207 ERDRLATKSMYVT
-220 SLLDGLD
+220 SFLDGLD
-227 AATGIGGGALKIARE
+227 AATGIGGGLLKIIRE
-242 WGKSAIS
+242 GGMSLIS
-249 REFRSELKKKLAKE
+249 REFRRELGKKLAKE

-270 SVAKSAAKEAAI
+270 SVAKSAVKEAAI

-306 MGYAV
+306 VGYAV

-327 PEDKETIKTFRSV
+327 PEDKEIIKTFRSV
-340 FFASLVFSGVMN
+340 FFASLVFSGGMN
-352 SANKFAPRI
+352 SFHKFAPRI

-366 QNKVEKGDR
+366 QNQVEKGDR

-556 SDLKKEYNLGLKIDS
+556 SDLKAEYGLK
-571 DATGT
+571 
-576 GLNMFAGFAS
+576 LNA
-586 NMSEPVKKSFFE
+586 E
-598 AKSLEK
+598 AKE
-604 SGAKRE
+604 AVN
-610 DIYEKTGWFRGT
+610 
-622 DGKWRYEISDKDAKL
+622 DKD
-637 KLGFTSGTLES
+637 
-648 VLDHKKLFEAYP
+648 V
-660 EVKDILVVYSDSF
+660 
-673 DSAGGAV
+673 V
-680 KGFLVVSKGL
+680 KGVVS
-690 SEKEKIKVLLHEV
+690 
-703 QHYIQK
+703 
-709 KENFSRGGNPSQF
+709 
-722 EHLSPIA
+722 
-729 YDEMETF
+729 
-736 GAALARFAQ
+736 
-745 KNDKLKYIVE
+745 
-755 PDSFDPLELFE
+755 
-766 HERDFDFVKDEI
+766 
-778 INVDGVDISIGE
+778 
-790 AFDYFKTAFLKTSYG
+790 
-805 QYAALGGEV
+805 
-814 EARNTENRS
+814 
-823 ELSSEERRKSFPLE
+823 
-837 TIDIPEENV
+837 
-846 TSLFN
+846 
-851 SDSVD
+851 
-856 VPEPVEPVESKI
+856 
-868 KNEQIENDTSKEPD
+868 
-882 VVSTEQTED
+882 
-891 GFAIVQPDVGK
+891 
-902 EDSLIAGEV
+902 GEV
-911 SRTANDIMI
+911 SRQGNEIML
-920 TLTKASNPTTFSHE
+920 TLTKDANPTTFSHE

-946 FKAGK
+946 FKGGK

-966 AGIDDLTAFYKGE
+966 AGIDDLNAFYKGE

-1029 REKEIRYSLKE
+1029 REKEIRDSLKE
-1040 INTKVENAIVKSV
+1040 INTKVENAVVKSV

-1060 SENGYKEYKKAP
+1060 SEKGYKEYKKAP
-1072 KTRLQYIKDYLSANG
+1072 KTRLQYIKDYLSSRG
-1087 YRGIADN
+1087 YRGIGDD
-1094 RESTDKTIDAFG
+1094 RESADKTIDAFG
-1106 GSSTELFIPEELSEY
+1106 GSNTELFIPEELSEY

-1136 DTLIEEL
+1136 ERVIEDL
-1143 VQSGE
+1143 VQAGE
-1148 LQDGATL
+1148 LQEGATL
-1155 NDLTEWLSHS
+1155 NDLTEWMRNS

-1179 SLVGEAYEH
+1179 SFVGEAYEH

-1233 EEVRRVYNELRANG
+1233 EEVKRVYNELRANG
-1247 ISSVVAYE
+1247 MSSVVAYE

-1410 ELAKVRERLEAE
+1410 ELANVRERLEAE

-1556 EAFGDIKVMFERAV
+1556 EAYGDIKVMFERAV

-1577 PVKRMSSDK
+1577 PVKRMSSEK

-1720 GIGYKNLNASEL
+1720 GIGYRNLNASEL
-1732 KSLKD
+1732 KSLKE

-2007 ATDLSLTF
+2007 ATDLSLTL

-2052 KDYSKVVSDWMQ
+2052 KDYSKVISDWMQ

-2206 ILAGKTHAEA
+2206 IRAGKTHAEA

-2263 NRMYGNNSA
+2263 SRMYGNNSA

-2308 DETFYRKWMN
+2308 DETFYRKWLN

-2328 LPLFGLGQT
+2328 LPLFGLGQS

-2354 LTPVY
+2354 FTPVY
-2359 NFYQKATS
+2359 NFFQKANR
-2367 VMNKDDK
+2367 VMTKDDA

>member
-1 MPLSPDEIRN
+1 MPLSPDKSRA
-11 VYNNEDEA
+11 VYNNEPDG
-19 TATELMAG
+19 TAQELMLG
-27 DREDVKN
+27 SEEDLRN
-34 FNENVVSPSK
+34 YNENAVSPSLS
-44 TFNALSQNVLFAPFT
+44 FNAVRQNVVYAPFAR
-59 NGTHKSFDV
+59 GERRKAYESLD
-68 LENAYV
+68 NAYA
-74 PAERSLSKDFSR
+74 PAERSFFKDFSR
-86 SMIKDELNER
+86 SLIKDELNER

-104 NKESDP
+104 NKESD
-110 ALKES
+110 AELQKS
-115 MQMEAADITKRLSY
+115 MRQEAATIKQRLTY
-129 LSSLPETENLD
+129 LSSLPETEYLD
-140 AFASILRGIKRS
+140 ASASILRGIKRS
-152 APSFAAGTAASLATG
+152 APAFAAGTAVSFATG
-167 GSSLVGVGVTAL
+167 GSALVAGGVTAL
-179 GNFFANKELNYN
+179 VNFLVNKDLNYN
-191 EAYAGALDSG
+191 EAYAGALDAG
-201 VNLSAE
+201 VNLTAE
-207 ELDERATKSMYVM
+207 ELEKYATKSMYVM
-220 SLLDGLD
+220 SLLDGID
-227 AATGIGGGALKIARE
+227 AMTGLGGKALNIARE

-263 TLLKAAG
+263 TLAKAAG
-270 SVAKSAAKEAAI
+270 SVAKSAVKEAAI

-297 MRGEGAISS
+297 MRGEGAVSS
-306 MGYAV
+306 VGYAV

-317 IGRTIAGTAT
+317 IGRTIAGKAT
-327 PEDKETIKTFRSV
+327 PEDEEAMKTFRSV
-340 FFASLVFSGVMN
+340 FVPSLFLSGGMN
-352 SANKFAPRI
+352 SVHKFAPRI

-366 QNKVEKGDR
+366 QNQVEKSDR
-375 VYFDNMKKIGLVQP
+375 VYFDNMKKINPIQP
-389 AVDIVDDV
+389 VVDIVDNAL
-397 MDTNNKRPEYRY
+397 DTNKKRPEYRY

-414 LQTVLEED
+414 LQAVLEED
-422 LQREDLSDA
+422 LQREDLSEA
-431 QRTREEDLLRRSI
+431 QRAREENMLGRAI

-451 QVELTAKEHANT
+451 QVELTAKEHADT
-463 FLDPLNET
+463 FLDPLNEP

-479 TFFVDPESIYED
+479 TFFVDPESIYDD

-501 VEEIDKEALSE
+501 VEEIDKEALAE

-532 ELIANSLQH
+532 ELVANSLQH

-556 SDLKKEYNLGLKIDS
+556 SDLKAEYDLK
-571 DATGT
+571 
-576 GLNMFAGFAS
+576 LNA
-586 NMSEPVKKSFFE
+586 E
-598 AKSLEK
+598 AKEAVNDK
-604 SGAKRE
+604 DVVKGVVSG
-610 DIYEKTGWFRGT
+610 
-622 DGKWRYEISDKDAKL
+622 EISR
-637 KLGFTSGTLES
+637 
-648 VLDHKKLFEAYP
+648 
-660 EVKDILVVYSDSF
+660 
-673 DSAGGAV
+673 
-680 KGFLVVSKGL
+680 
-690 SEKEKIKVLLHEV
+690 
-703 QHYIQK
+703 Q
-709 KENFSRGGNPSQF
+709 GN
-722 EHLSPIA
+722 
-729 YDEMETF
+729 
-736 GAALARFAQ
+736 
-745 KNDKLKYIVE
+745 
-755 PDSFDPLELFE
+755 
-766 HERDFDFVKDEI
+766 EI
-778 INVDGVDISIGE
+778 M
-790 AFDYFKTAFLKTSYG
+790 L
-805 QYAALGGEV
+805 
-814 EARNTENRS
+814 
-823 ELSSEERRKSFPLE
+823 
-837 TIDIPEENV
+837 
-846 TSLFN
+846 
-851 SDSVD
+851 
-856 VPEPVEPVESKI
+856 
-868 KNEQIENDTSKEPD
+868 
-882 VVSTEQTED
+882 
-891 GFAIVQPDVGK
+891 
-902 EDSLIAGEV
+902 
-911 SRTANDIMI
+911 
-920 TLTKASNPTTFSHE
+920 TLTKDANPTTFSHE

-946 FKAGK
+946 FKGGK

-966 AGIDDLTAFYKGE
+966 AGIDDLNAFYKGE
-979 LGGNVRIERAM
+979 LGGNVRIERVL
-990 KSEAARKQREAKLAA
+990 KSEAARKQKEAKLAA

-1015 DRDFEKFLGEALKG
+1015 VRDFMKLQGEGLKG
-1029 REKEIRYSLKE
+1029 REKEIRESLKE
-1040 INTKVENAIVKSV
+1040 IKSDVETAVVKAV

-1060 SENGYKEYKKAP
+1060 EGKGYKEYKKKP
-1072 KTRLQYIKDYLSANG
+1072 KTRLQYVKEYLSSHG
-1087 YRGIADN
+1087 YRGIGDDRASAD
-1094 RESTDKTIDAFG
+1094 TTIDAFG
-1106 GSSTELFIPEELSEY
+1106 GGSSREFFVPEEFAEY

-1136 DTLIEEL
+1136 DRLIEDL

-1148 LQDGATL
+1148 LQEGATL
-1155 NDLTEWLSHS
+1155 NDLTEWLRSG

-1179 SLVGEAYEH
+1179 SFIGEAYEH
-1188 MTRDADVKANE
+1188 MTREADVKPNE

-1206 RSKIKEANEGLG
+1206 RAQIGKANEGFG

-1227 LIAKET
+1227 LVAKNT
-1233 EEVRRVYNELRANG
+1233 EAVQNVYNEMVANG
-1247 ISSVVAYE
+1247 LSPIDAYE
-1255 DAIMEAR
+1255 SAIMEAR
-1262 GFIPDPDAKLKYYQ
+1262 GFMPNPDAKLKYYQ

-1305 KKAYETMFA
+1305 KKEYETMFA

-1345 LSYEEAKEVARERR
+1345 LSYEEAKQVARERR
-1359 IGLIN
+1359 IGLIS

-1384 IARSSDGIVKAIRE
+1384 VARSSDGIVKAIRE

-1422 LANDK
+1422 LADDK
-1427 QFQMQDYL
+1427 QFKMQDYL
-1435 LTKDAPKIK
+1435 LTKDTPKIK

-1458 KMTAKD
+1458 AMTAKN

-1471 VDFLN
+1471 VAFLN
-1476 MQFDG
+1476 MQFEG
-1481 SIDASDLLGILTGP
+1481 SIDESDLLGMLTGP

-1544 FLSNDTGMKINK
+1544 FLSNNTGMKINK

-1577 PVKRMSSDK
+1577 PVKRMSSEK
-1586 YKKMLLGNALKQRAA
+1586 YKKMLLGNALKQRGV
-1601 GESKAK
+1601 GESKSK

-1634 LVKMSQKY
+1634 LVKMAQKY

-1665 IFNDAGVSKMSL
+1665 IFNDAGVSKMAL
-1677 RQGEVST
+1677 RQGDVST
-1684 IDKLANWVSE
+1684 IEKLGNWVSE
-1694 YGNKQYRNENDIDI
+1694 YGDKRYRSENDIDV

-1720 GIGYKNLNASEL
+1720 GVGYKNLNASEL
-1732 KSLKD
+1732 RILKE
-1737 GLMFIKNVSEESRL
+1737 GIAFIKNVSEESRADR
-1751 EKMRDIVAE
+1751 MRNVIAE
-1760 RDADATEF
+1760 RDADANTF

-1776 FKQDVSEW
+1776 FKRDLSEW
-1784 TKHKL
+1784 DKFKL
-1789 KMVSVPI
+1789 KAVSVPI
-1796 LLKSVLPES
+1796 LLKSAMPED

-1812 PFFNGIIASNN
+1812 PFFNGIIAENN

-1831 IAEIFGDEVNRL
+1831 IAEIFGDEVNHL

-1909 DICASAPDNFAD
+1909 DICATAPDSFAD

-1926 WALIDSKKEQMRAA
+1926 WALIDSKKEGMRDA

-1964 KGGYYPIHRMYLTKT
+1964 KGGYYPIHRMYLTRT

-1994 STVSSLKDRGDAT
+1994 STVSSLKDRGEAT
-2007 ATDLSLTF
+2007 ATDLSLTL

-2026 RYSNVA
+2026 RYTNVA

-2052 KDYSKVVSDWMQ
+2052 ADYSKVVSNWMQ

-2069 LKTLSVIKTLNVLT
+2069 LKSLPVIKTLNVLT

-2104 AAGDVGYRNVLQSFG
+2104 AAGDVGYRNVLQAFG

-2150 KTVLGGEAVARESQ
+2150 KTVLGGEAVSREAQ
-2164 KGVVWSTLDKALD
+2164 KGVVWRNLDKALD

-2197 VWEAQYDKS
+2197 VWEAQYDKA
-2206 ILAGKTHAEA
+2206 IRAGKTHAEA
-2216 VFDADS
+2216 VFEADS

-2245 FFMKYMTYFTS
+2245 FLMKYMTYFTS

-2263 NRMYGNNSA
+2263 SRMYGNNSA

-2308 DETFYRKWMN
+2308 DSFYRKWLN
-2318 EIGSTAGNVM
+2318 EIGSTTGNVM
-2328 LPLFGLGQT
+2328 FPFFGLGQS

-2359 NFYQKATS
+2359 NFFQKATRLT
-2367 VMNKDDK
+2367 NKDDK
-2374 EMADYVDLIMTASP
+2374 ELADYVDLIMTASP
-2388 IPKDISRWVTEEL
+2388 IPKDIGKWVTEEL

>member
-74 PAERSLSKDFSR
+74 PAERSISKDFSR

-110 ALKES
+110 VLKES
-115 MQMEAADITKRLSY
+115 MQREAADISKRLLY
-129 LSSLPETENLD
+129 LSSLPETEYLD
-140 AFASILRGIKRS
+140 ASASILRGIKRS

-167 GSSLVGVGVTAL
+167 GSALVGVGVTAL
-179 GNFFANKELNYN
+179 GNFLANKELNYN

-201 VNLSAE
+201 ANLSAE

-227 AATGIGGGALKIARE
+227 AATGVGGGALKIARE

-249 REFRSELKKKLAKE
+249 REFLSELKKKLAKE
-263 TLLKAAG
+263 TLSKAAG
-270 SVAKSAAKEAAI
+270 SVAKSAVKEAAI

-306 MGYAV
+306 VGYAV

-327 PEDKETIKTFRSV
+327 PEDEEAIKTFRSV
-340 FFASLVFSGVMN
+340 FVPSLFLSGGMN
-352 SANKFAPRI
+352 SVHKFAPRI

-366 QNKVEKGDR
+366 QNQVEKSDR

-556 SDLKKEYNLGLKIDS
+556 SDLKAEYGLK
-571 DATGT
+571 
-576 GLNMFAGFAS
+576 LNA
-586 NMSEPVKKSFFE
+586 E
-598 AKSLEK
+598 AKE
-604 SGAKRE
+604 AVN
-610 DIYEKTGWFRGT
+610 
-622 DGKWRYEISDKDAKL
+622 DKD
-637 KLGFTSGTLES
+637 
-648 VLDHKKLFEAYP
+648 V
-660 EVKDILVVYSDSF
+660 
-673 DSAGGAV
+673 V
-680 KGFLVVSKGL
+680 KGVVS
-690 SEKEKIKVLLHEV
+690 
-703 QHYIQK
+703 
-709 KENFSRGGNPSQF
+709 
-722 EHLSPIA
+722 
-729 YDEMETF
+729 
-736 GAALARFAQ
+736 
-745 KNDKLKYIVE
+745 
-755 PDSFDPLELFE
+755 
-766 HERDFDFVKDEI
+766 
-778 INVDGVDISIGE
+778 
-790 AFDYFKTAFLKTSYG
+790 
-805 QYAALGGEV
+805 
-814 EARNTENRS
+814 
-823 ELSSEERRKSFPLE
+823 
-837 TIDIPEENV
+837 
-846 TSLFN
+846 
-851 SDSVD
+851 
-856 VPEPVEPVESKI
+856 
-868 KNEQIENDTSKEPD
+868 
-882 VVSTEQTED
+882 
-891 GFAIVQPDVGK
+891 
-902 EDSLIAGEV
+902 GEV
-911 SRTANDIMI
+911 SRQGNEIML
-920 TLTKASNPTTFSHE
+920 TLTKDANPTTFSHE

-946 FKAGK
+946 FKGGK

-966 AGIDDLTAFYKGE
+966 AGIDDLNAFYKGE

-1005 KALARDEEKS
+1005 KALARAEEKS

-1029 REKEIRYSLKE
+1029 REKEIRDSLKE
-1040 INTKVENAIVKSV
+1040 INTKVENAVVKSV

-1060 SENGYKEYKKAP
+1060 SEKGYKEYKKAP

-1106 GSSTELFIPEELSEY
+1106 GSNTELFIPEELSEY

-1136 DTLIEEL
+1136 ERVIEDL
-1143 VQSGE
+1143 VQAGE
-1148 LQDGATL
+1148 LQEGATL
-1155 NDLTEWLSHS
+1155 NDLTEWMRNS
-1165 DTPLIGEEGERTKS
+1165 DTPLIGGEGERTKS
-1179 SLVGEAYEH
+1179 SFVGEAYEH

-1199 KSVREFV
+1199 KSVRAFV
-1206 RSKIKEANEGLG
+1206 RSQMKESNEGLG

-1247 ISSVVAYE
+1247 MSSVVAYE

-1262 GFIPDPDAKLKYYQ
+1262 GFMPNPDAKLKYYQ

-1359 IGLIN
+1359 IWLIS
-1364 RPAGVDDETWGKY
+1364 RPAGVDYETWGKY

-1464 GMTLDEA
+1464 SMTLDEA

-1481 SIDASDLLGILTGP
+1481 SIDASDLLGIITGP

-1577 PVKRMSSDK
+1577 PVKRMSSEK

-1601 GESKAK
+1601 GESKSK

-1784 TKHKL
+1784 TKNKL

-2007 ATDLSLTF
+2007 ATDLSLTL

-2150 KTVLGGEAVARESQ
+2150 KTVLGGEAVAREAQ
-2164 KGVVWSTLDKALD
+2164 KGVVWSTIDKALD

-2206 ILAGKTHAEA
+2206 IRAGKTHAEA

-2263 NRMYGNNSA
+2263 SRMYGNNAA

-2308 DETFYRKWMN
+2308 DESFYRKWMN

-2328 LPLFGLGQT
+2328 LPLYGLGQSV
-2337 AGRVLTGQR
+2337 GRVLTGQR

-2359 NFYQKATS
+2359 NFIQKATR
-2367 VMNKDDK
+2367 VMNKDDA

>member
-11 VYNNEDEA
+11 VYNNEDES

-44 TFNALSQNVLFAPFT
+44 TYNALSQNVLFSPFT
-59 NGTHKSFDV
+59 YGTHKNFDV

-74 PAERSLSKDFSR
+74 PAERSISKDFSR

-115 MQMEAADITKRLSY
+115 MQREAADITKRLSY

-140 AFASILRGIKRS
+140 AFASIVRGIKRS
-152 APSFAAGTAASLATG
+152 APAFAAGTAASLATG

-191 EAYAGALDSG
+191 EAYAGSLDAG
-201 VNLSAE
+201 LDMTPE
-207 ELDERATKSMYVM
+207 ERDRLATKSMYVT
-220 SLLDGLD
+220 SFLDGVD
-227 AATGIGGGALKIARE
+227 AATGLGGGALKIARE

-249 REFRSELKKKLAKE
+249 REFLSELKKKLAKE
-263 TLLKAAG
+263 TLSKAAG
-270 SVAKSAAKEAAI
+270 SVAKSAVKEAAI

-327 PEDKETIKTFRSV
+327 PEDKEAMKTFRSV
-340 FFASLVFSGVMN
+340 FFASLVFSGGMN
-352 SANKFAPRI
+352 SVHKFAPRI

-366 QNKVEKGDR
+366 QNQLEKGDR

-422 LQREDLSDA
+422 LQRDDLSDA

-501 VEEIDKEALSE
+501 VDEIDKEALSE

-525 SGQAADS
+525 SGHAEDS

-556 SDLKKEYNLGLKIDS
+556 SDLKAEYGLK
-571 DATGT
+571 
-576 GLNMFAGFAS
+576 LNA
-586 NMSEPVKKSFFE
+586 E
-598 AKSLEK
+598 AKE
-604 SGAKRE
+604 AVN
-610 DIYEKTGWFRGT
+610 
-622 DGKWRYEISDKDAKL
+622 DKD
-637 KLGFTSGTLES
+637 
-648 VLDHKKLFEAYP
+648 V
-660 EVKDILVVYSDSF
+660 
-673 DSAGGAV
+673 V
-680 KGFLVVSKGL
+680 KGVVS
-690 SEKEKIKVLLHEV
+690 
-703 QHYIQK
+703 
-709 KENFSRGGNPSQF
+709 
-722 EHLSPIA
+722 
-729 YDEMETF
+729 
-736 GAALARFAQ
+736 
-745 KNDKLKYIVE
+745 
-755 PDSFDPLELFE
+755 
-766 HERDFDFVKDEI
+766 
-778 INVDGVDISIGE
+778 
-790 AFDYFKTAFLKTSYG
+790 
-805 QYAALGGEV
+805 
-814 EARNTENRS
+814 
-823 ELSSEERRKSFPLE
+823 
-837 TIDIPEENV
+837 
-846 TSLFN
+846 
-851 SDSVD
+851 
-856 VPEPVEPVESKI
+856 
-868 KNEQIENDTSKEPD
+868 
-882 VVSTEQTED
+882 
-891 GFAIVQPDVGK
+891 
-902 EDSLIAGEV
+902 GEV
-911 SRTANDIMI
+911 SRQGNEIML
-920 TLTKASNPTTFSHE
+920 TLTKDANPTTFSHE

-946 FKAGK
+946 FKDGK
-951 LTPYWAKQMQKLYKA
+951 LTPYWARQMQKLYKA

-1029 REKEIRYSLKE
+1029 REKEIRDSLKE
-1040 INTKVENAIVKSV
+1040 INTKVENAVVKSV

-1060 SENGYKEYKKAP
+1060 SEKGYKEYKKAP

-1094 RESTDKTIDAFG
+1094 RESADKTIDAFG
-1106 GSSTELFIPEELSEY
+1106 GSNTELFIPEELSEY

-1136 DTLIEEL
+1136 ERVIEDL

-1148 LQDGATL
+1148 LQEGATL
-1155 NDLTEWLSHS
+1155 NDLTEWLRNS

-1179 SLVGEAYEH
+1179 SIVGEAYEH
-1188 MTRDADVKANE
+1188 MTRNADVKANE

-1206 RSKIKEANEGLG
+1206 QSQMKNGSEGLG

-1233 EEVRRVYNELRANG
+1233 EDVKRVYNELRANG
-1247 ISSVVAYE
+1247 LSSVVAYE

-1262 GFIPDPDAKLKYYQ
+1262 GFMPNPDAKLKYYQ

-1359 IGLIN
+1359 IGLIS

-1398 LSQMKNDAEYQA
+1398 LSQMKNDEEYQA

-1577 PVKRMSSDK
+1577 PVKRMSSEK

-1720 GIGYKNLNASEL
+1720 GIGYKNLNAYEL
-1732 KSLKD
+1732 KSLKE

-1751 EKMRDIVAE
+1751 EKMRDVVAE

-1831 IAEIFGDEVNRL
+1831 IAEIFGDEVNHL

-1964 KGGYYPIHRMYLTKT
+1964 KGGYYPINRMYLTKT

-2007 ATDLSLTF
+2007 ATDLSLTL

-2052 KDYSKVVSDWMQ
+2052 KDYSKVISDWMQ

-2069 LKTLSVIKTLNVLT
+2069 LKTFSVIKTLNVLT

-2164 KGVVWSTLDKALD
+2164 KGVVWSTIDKALD

-2197 VWEAQYDKS
+2197 VWNAQYDKS
-2206 ILAGKTHAEA
+2206 IRAGKTHAEA

-2263 NRMYGNNSA
+2263 SRMYGNNSS

-2308 DETFYRKWMN
+2308 DETFYRKWLN

-2328 LPLFGLGQT
+2328 LPLYGVGQSV
-2337 AGRVLTGQR
+2337 GRVLTGQR

-2359 NFYQKATS
+2359 NFAQKALR
-2367 VMNKDDK
+2367 VMNKDDA

>member
-27 DREDVKN
+27 DRDDVKN

-115 MQMEAADITKRLSY
+115 MQREAADITKRLLY

-152 APSFAAGTAASLATG
+152 APAFAAGTAASLATG
-167 GSSLVGVGVTAL
+167 GSALVGIGVNAF
-179 GNFFANKELNYN
+179 GNFLANKELNYN
-191 EAYAGALDSG
+191 EAYAGSFDAGLDMTP
-201 VNLSAE
+201 E
-207 ELDERATKSMYVM
+207 ERDRLATKSMYVT
-220 SLLDGLD
+220 SFLDGVD
-227 AATGIGGGALKIARE
+227 AATGLGGGALKIARE

-249 REFRSELKKKLAKE
+249 REFRSELGKKLAKE

-327 PEDKETIKTFRSV
+327 PEDKEAMKTFRSV

-366 QNKVEKGDR
+366 QNQFEKSDR

-525 SGQAADS
+525 SGQPADS

-556 SDLKKEYNLGLKIDS
+556 SDLKAEYGLK
-571 DATGT
+571 
-576 GLNMFAGFAS
+576 LNA
-586 NMSEPVKKSFFE
+586 E
-598 AKSLEK
+598 AKE
-604 SGAKRE
+604 AVN
-610 DIYEKTGWFRGT
+610 
-622 DGKWRYEISDKDAKL
+622 DKD
-637 KLGFTSGTLES
+637 
-648 VLDHKKLFEAYP
+648 V
-660 EVKDILVVYSDSF
+660 
-673 DSAGGAV
+673 V
-680 KGFLVVSKGL
+680 KGVVS
-690 SEKEKIKVLLHEV
+690 
-703 QHYIQK
+703 
-709 KENFSRGGNPSQF
+709 
-722 EHLSPIA
+722 
-729 YDEMETF
+729 
-736 GAALARFAQ
+736 
-745 KNDKLKYIVE
+745 
-755 PDSFDPLELFE
+755 
-766 HERDFDFVKDEI
+766 
-778 INVDGVDISIGE
+778 
-790 AFDYFKTAFLKTSYG
+790 
-805 QYAALGGEV
+805 
-814 EARNTENRS
+814 
-823 ELSSEERRKSFPLE
+823 
-837 TIDIPEENV
+837 
-846 TSLFN
+846 
-851 SDSVD
+851 
-856 VPEPVEPVESKI
+856 
-868 KNEQIENDTSKEPD
+868 
-882 VVSTEQTED
+882 
-891 GFAIVQPDVGK
+891 
-902 EDSLIAGEV
+902 GEV
-911 SRTANDIMI
+911 SRQGNEIML
-920 TLTKASNPTTFSHE
+920 TLTKDANPTTFSHE

-946 FKAGK
+946 FKGGK

-1005 KALARDEEKS
+1005 KALARDEENS
-1015 DRDFEKFLGEALKG
+1015 VRDFVKFQGEALKG
-1029 REKEIRYSLKE
+1029 REKEIRDSLKE
-1040 INTKVENAIVKSV
+1040 INTKVENAVVKSV

-1060 SENGYKEYKKAP
+1060 SEKGYKEYKKAP

-1094 RESTDKTIDAFG
+1094 RESSDKTIDAFG
-1106 GSSTELFIPEELSEY
+1106 GSNTELFIPEELSEY

-1136 DTLIEEL
+1136 ERVIEDL
-1143 VQSGE
+1143 VQAGE
-1148 LQDGATL
+1148 LQEGATL
-1155 NDLTEWLSHS
+1155 NDLTEWMRNS
-1165 DTPLIGEEGERTKS
+1165 DTPLIGVEGERTKS
-1179 SLVGEAYEH
+1179 SLVGEAYER

-1206 RSKIKEANEGLG
+1206 QSQMKKGSEGLG

-1233 EEVRRVYNELRANG
+1233 EEVKRVYNELRANG
-1247 ISSVVAYE
+1247 MSSVVAYE

-1262 GFIPDPDAKLKYYQ
+1262 GFMPNPDAKLKYYQ

-1359 IGLIN
+1359 IGLIS

-1481 SIDASDLLGILTGP
+1481 SIDASDLLGIITGP

-1732 KSLKD
+1732 KSLKE

-1751 EKMRDIVAE
+1751 EKMRDVVAE

-1784 TKHKL
+1784 TKQKL

-2007 ATDLSLTF
+2007 ATDLSLTL

-2069 LKTLSVIKTLNVLT
+2069 LKTLSAIKTLNVLT

-2164 KGVVWSTLDKALD
+2164 KGVVWSTIDKALD

-2206 ILAGKTHAEA
+2206 IRAGKTHAEA

-2263 NRMYGNNSA
+2263 SRMYGNNSA

-2308 DETFYRKWMN
+2308 DETFYRKWLN

-2359 NFYQKATS
+2359 NFYQKATR
-2367 VMNKDDK
+2367 VMNKDDA

>member
-74 PAERSLSKDFSR
+74 PAERSISKDFSR

-115 MQMEAADITKRLSY
+115 MQREAADITKRLSY

-167 GSSLVGVGVTAL
+167 GSALVGIGVNAF
-179 GNFFANKELNYN
+179 GNFLANKELNYN
-191 EAYAGALDSG
+191 EAYAGSLDAG
-201 VNLSAE
+201 LDMTPE
-207 ELDERATKSMYVM
+207 ERDRLATKSMYVM

-227 AATGIGGGALKIARE
+227 AATGLGGGALKIARE

-306 MGYAV
+306 VGYAV

-327 PEDKETIKTFRSV
+327 PEDEEAIKTFRSV
-340 FFASLVFSGVMN
+340 FVPSLFLSGGMN
-352 SANKFAPRI
+352 SVHKFAPRI

-366 QNKVEKGDR
+366 QNQVEKSDR

-556 SDLKKEYNLGLKIDS
+556 SDLKAEYGLK
-571 DATGT
+571 
-576 GLNMFAGFAS
+576 LNA
-586 NMSEPVKKSFFE
+586 E
-598 AKSLEK
+598 AKE
-604 SGAKRE
+604 AVN
-610 DIYEKTGWFRGT
+610 
-622 DGKWRYEISDKDAKL
+622 DKD
-637 KLGFTSGTLES
+637 
-648 VLDHKKLFEAYP
+648 V
-660 EVKDILVVYSDSF
+660 
-673 DSAGGAV
+673 V
-680 KGFLVVSKGL
+680 KGVVS
-690 SEKEKIKVLLHEV
+690 
-703 QHYIQK
+703 
-709 KENFSRGGNPSQF
+709 
-722 EHLSPIA
+722 
-729 YDEMETF
+729 
-736 GAALARFAQ
+736 
-745 KNDKLKYIVE
+745 
-755 PDSFDPLELFE
+755 
-766 HERDFDFVKDEI
+766 
-778 INVDGVDISIGE
+778 
-790 AFDYFKTAFLKTSYG
+790 
-805 QYAALGGEV
+805 
-814 EARNTENRS
+814 
-823 ELSSEERRKSFPLE
+823 
-837 TIDIPEENV
+837 
-846 TSLFN
+846 
-851 SDSVD
+851 
-856 VPEPVEPVESKI
+856 
-868 KNEQIENDTSKEPD
+868 
-882 VVSTEQTED
+882 
-891 GFAIVQPDVGK
+891 
-902 EDSLIAGEV
+902 GEV
-911 SRTANDIMI
+911 SRQGNEIML
-920 TLTKASNPTTFSHE
+920 TLTKDANPTTFSHE

-946 FKAGK
+946 FKGGK

-966 AGIDDLTAFYKGE
+966 AGIDDLNAFYKGE

-1005 KALARDEEKS
+1005 KALARAEEKS

-1029 REKEIRYSLKE
+1029 REKEIRDSLKE
-1040 INTKVENAIVKSV
+1040 INTKVENAVVKSV

-1060 SENGYKEYKKAP
+1060 SEKGYKEYKKAP

-1106 GSSTELFIPEELSEY
+1106 GSNTELFIPEELSEY

-1136 DTLIEEL
+1136 ERVIEDL
-1143 VQSGE
+1143 VQAGE
-1148 LQDGATL
+1148 LQEGATL
-1155 NDLTEWLSHS
+1155 NDLTEWMRNS

-1206 RSKIKEANEGLG
+1206 RSKIKESNEGLG

-1247 ISSVVAYE
+1247 MSSVVAYE

-1262 GFIPDPDAKLKYYQ
+1262 GFIPNPDENPKYYQ

-1359 IGLIN
+1359 IGLIS

-1481 SIDASDLLGILTGP
+1481 SIDASDLLGIITGP

-1577 PVKRMSSDK
+1577 PVKRMSSEK

-1601 GESKAK
+1601 GESKSK

-1613 QQAILMRLAE
+1613 HQAILMRLAE

-1713 PLLQKVE
+1713 PLLQKVD
-1720 GIGYKNLNASEL
+1720 GVGYKNLNASEL
-1732 KSLKD
+1732 KSLKE

-1751 EKMRDIVAE
+1751 EKMRDVVSE

-1784 TKHKL
+1784 TKNKL

-2007 ATDLSLTF
+2007 ATDLSLTL

-2052 KDYSKVVSDWMQ
+2052 KDYSKVISDWMQ

-2150 KTVLGGEAVARESQ
+2150 KTVLGGEAVAREAQ
-2164 KGVVWSTLDKALD
+2164 KGVVWSTIDKALD

-2206 ILAGKTHAEA
+2206 IRAGKTHAEA

-2263 NRMYGNNSA
+2263 SRMYGNNAA

-2308 DETFYRKWMN
+2308 DESFYRKWMN

-2328 LPLFGLGQT
+2328 LPLYGVGQSV
-2337 AGRVLTGQR
+2337 GRVLTGQR

-2359 NFYQKATS
+2359 NFIQKATR
-2367 VMNKDDK
+2367 VMNKDDA

>member
-74 PAERSLSKDFSR
+74 PAERSPSKDFSR

-104 NKESDP
+104 NKESDH

-115 MQMEAADITKRLSY
+115 MRREAADITKRLSY
-129 LSSLPETENLD
+129 LSSLPETEYLD
-140 AFASILRGIKRS
+140 ASASILRGIKRS
-152 APSFAAGTAASLATG
+152 VPAFAAGTAASLATG
-167 GSSLVGVGVTAL
+167 GSALVGVGVTAF
-179 GNFFANKELNYN
+179 GNFLANKELNYN
-191 EAYAGALDSG
+191 ESYAGSLDAG
-201 VNLSAE
+201 LDMTPE
-207 ELDERATKSMYVM
+207 ERDRLATKSMYVM
-220 SLLDGLD
+220 SLIDGLD
-227 AATGIGGGALKIARE
+227 AATGVGGGALKIARE

-249 REFRSELKKKLAKE
+249 REFLSELKKKLAKE
-263 TLLKAAG
+263 TLSKAAG
-270 SVAKSAAKEAAI
+270 SVAKSAVKEAAV
-282 EGATEVVQD
+282 EGATEAIQD

-306 MGYAV
+306 VGYAV

-327 PEDKETIKTFRSV
+327 PEDEEAIKTFRSV
-340 FFASLVFSGVMN
+340 FVPSLFLSGGMN
-352 SANKFAPRI
+352 SVHKFSPRI
-361 YSAVK
+361 YSAIK
-366 QNKVEKGDR
+366 QNQVEKGDR
-375 VYFDNMKKIGLVQP
+375 VYFDNMKKIGLIQP

-414 LQTVLEED
+414 LQMVLEED

-556 SDLKKEYNLGLKIDS
+556 SDLKAEYGLK
-571 DATGT
+571 
-576 GLNMFAGFAS
+576 LNA
-586 NMSEPVKKSFFE
+586 E
-598 AKSLEK
+598 AKE
-604 SGAKRE
+604 AVN
-610 DIYEKTGWFRGT
+610 
-622 DGKWRYEISDKDAKL
+622 DKD
-637 KLGFTSGTLES
+637 
-648 VLDHKKLFEAYP
+648 V
-660 EVKDILVVYSDSF
+660 
-673 DSAGGAV
+673 V
-680 KGFLVVSKGL
+680 KGVVS
-690 SEKEKIKVLLHEV
+690 
-703 QHYIQK
+703 
-709 KENFSRGGNPSQF
+709 
-722 EHLSPIA
+722 
-729 YDEMETF
+729 
-736 GAALARFAQ
+736 
-745 KNDKLKYIVE
+745 
-755 PDSFDPLELFE
+755 
-766 HERDFDFVKDEI
+766 
-778 INVDGVDISIGE
+778 
-790 AFDYFKTAFLKTSYG
+790 
-805 QYAALGGEV
+805 
-814 EARNTENRS
+814 
-823 ELSSEERRKSFPLE
+823 
-837 TIDIPEENV
+837 
-846 TSLFN
+846 
-851 SDSVD
+851 
-856 VPEPVEPVESKI
+856 
-868 KNEQIENDTSKEPD
+868 
-882 VVSTEQTED
+882 
-891 GFAIVQPDVGK
+891 
-902 EDSLIAGEV
+902 GEV
-911 SRTANDIMI
+911 SRQGNEIML
-920 TLTKASNPTTFSHE
+920 TLTKDANPTTFSHE

-946 FKAGK
+946 FKGGK
-951 LTPYWAKQMQKLYKA
+951 LTPYWSKQMQKLYKA
-966 AGIDDLTAFYKGE
+966 AGIDDLNAFYKGE

-1029 REKEIRYSLKE
+1029 REKEIRDSLKE
-1040 INTKVENAIVKSV
+1040 INTKVENAVVKSV

-1060 SENGYKEYKKAP
+1060 SEKGYKEYKKAP

-1136 DTLIEEL
+1136 ERVIEDL
-1143 VQSGE
+1143 VQAGE

-1155 NDLTEWLSHS
+1155 NDLTEWMRNS

-1179 SLVGEAYEH
+1179 SFVGEAYEH

-1199 KSVREFV
+1199 KSVRAFV
-1206 RSKIKEANEGLG
+1206 RSQMKESNEGLG

-1227 LIAKET
+1227 LISKET
-1233 EEVRRVYNELRANG
+1233 EEVKRVYNELRANG
-1247 ISSVVAYE
+1247 MSSVVAYE

-1359 IGLIN
+1359 IGLIS

-1398 LSQMKNDAEYQA
+1398 LSQMKNDTEYQA

-1556 EAFGDIKVMFERAV
+1556 EAYGDIKVMFERAV

-1577 PVKRMSSDK
+1577 PVKRMSSEK

-1601 GESKAK
+1601 RESKSK

-1732 KSLKD
+1732 KSLKE

-1751 EKMRDIVAE
+1751 EKMRDTVAE

-1863 LNTGTVHNVRTLA
+1863 LKTGTVHNVRTLA

-1902 SAINLAR
+1902 SAINLVR

-1964 KGGYYPIHRMYLTKT
+1964 KGGYYPINRMYLTKT

-2007 ATDLSLTF
+2007 ATDLSLTL

-2164 KGVVWSTLDKALD
+2164 KGVVWSTIDKALD

-2206 ILAGKTHAEA
+2206 IRAGKTHAEA

-2263 NRMYGNNSA
+2263 SRMYGNNAA

-2308 DETFYRKWMN
+2308 DESFYRKWLN
-2318 EIGSTAGNVM
+2318 EIGSTSGNVM
-2328 LPLFGLGQT
+2328 LPLYGVGQSV
-2337 AGRVLTGQR
+2337 GRVLTGQR

-2354 LTPVY
+2354 LTPIY
-2359 NFYQKATS
+2359 NFLQKAIR
-2367 VMNKDDK
+2367 VMNKDDS

>member
-1 MPLSPDEIRN
+1 
-11 VYNNEDEA
+11 
-19 TATELMAG
+19 
-27 DREDVKN
+27 
-34 FNENVVSPSK
+34 
-44 TFNALSQNVLFAPFT
+44 
-59 NGTHKSFDV
+59 
-68 LENAYV
+68 
-74 PAERSLSKDFSR
+74 
-86 SMIKDELNER
+86 
-96 RNKLITEA
+96 
-104 NKESDP
+104 
-110 ALKES
+110 
-115 MQMEAADITKRLSY
+115 
-129 LSSLPETENLD
+129 
-140 AFASILRGIKRS
+140 
-152 APSFAAGTAASLATG
+152 
-167 GSSLVGVGVTAL
+167 
-179 GNFFANKELNYN
+179 
-191 EAYAGALDSG
+191 
-201 VNLSAE
+201 
-207 ELDERATKSMYVM
+207 
-220 SLLDGLD
+220 
-227 AATGIGGGALKIARE
+227 
-242 WGKSAIS
+242 
-249 REFRSELKKKLAKE
+249 
-263 TLLKAAG
+263 
-270 SVAKSAAKEAAI
+270 
-282 EGATEVVQD
+282 
-291 KSRERI
+291 
-297 MRGEGAISS
+297 
-306 MGYAV
+306 
-311 GDFVGA
+311 
-317 IGRTIAGTAT
+317 
-327 PEDKETIKTFRSV
+327 
-340 FFASLVFSGVMN
+340 
-352 SANKFAPRI
+352 
-361 YSAVK
+361 
-366 QNKVEKGDR
+366 
-375 VYFDNMKKIGLVQP
+375 
-389 AVDIVDDV
+389 
-397 MDTNNKRPEYRY
+397 
-409 ADAKK
+409 
-414 LQTVLEED
+414 
-422 LQREDLSDA
+422 
-431 QRTREEDLLRRSI
+431 
-444 EAQKTTG
+444 
-451 QVELTAKEHANT
+451 
-463 FLDPLNET
+463 
-471 LFQKTNKQ
+471 
-479 TFFVDPESIYED
+479 
-491 YSLEQLTLQA
+491 
-501 VEEIDKEALSE
+501 
-512 GSAFMDVYNVLKE
+512 
-525 SGQAADS
+525 
-532 ELIANSLQH
+532 
-541 HALLTTAATAQEKTY
+541 
-556 SDLKKEYNLGLKIDS
+556 
-571 DATGT
+571 
-576 GLNMFAGFAS
+576 
-586 NMSEPVKKSFFE
+586 
-598 AKSLEK
+598 
-604 SGAKRE
+604 
-610 DIYEKTGWFRGT
+610 
-622 DGKWRYEISDKDAKL
+622 
-637 KLGFTSGTLES
+637 
-648 VLDHKKLFEAYP
+648 
-660 EVKDILVVYSDSF
+660 
-673 DSAGGAV
+673 
-680 KGFLVVSKGL
+680 
-690 SEKEKIKVLLHEV
+690 
-703 QHYIQK
+703 
-709 KENFSRGGNPSQF
+709 
-722 EHLSPIA
+722 
-729 YDEMETF
+729 
-736 GAALARFAQ
+736 
-745 KNDKLKYIVE
+745 
-755 PDSFDPLELFE
+755 
-766 HERDFDFVKDEI
+766 
-778 INVDGVDISIGE
+778 
-790 AFDYFKTAFLKTSYG
+790 
-805 QYAALGGEV
+805 
-814 EARNTENRS
+814 
-823 ELSSEERRKSFPLE
+823 
-837 TIDIPEENV
+837 
-846 TSLFN
+846 
-851 SDSVD
+851 
-856 VPEPVEPVESKI
+856 
-868 KNEQIENDTSKEPD
+868 
-882 VVSTEQTED
+882 
-891 GFAIVQPDVGK
+891 
-902 EDSLIAGEV
+902 
-911 SRTANDIMI
+911 
-920 TLTKASNPTTFSHE
+920 
-934 SFHLFEL
+934 
-941 IMGDA
+941 
-946 FKAGK
+946 
-951 LTPYWAKQMQKLYKA
+951 
-966 AGIDDLTAFYKGE
+966 
-979 LGGNVRIERAM
+979 
-990 KSEAARKQREAKLAA
+990 
-1005 KALARDEEKS
+1005 
-1015 DRDFEKFLGEALKG
+1015 
-1029 REKEIRYSLKE
+1029 
-1040 INTKVENAIVKSV
+1040 
-1053 LKAAKRF
+1053 
-1060 SENGYKEYKKAP
+1060 
-1072 KTRLQYIKDYLSANG
+1072 
-1087 YRGIADN
+1087 
-1094 RESTDKTIDAFG
+1094 
-1106 GSSTELFIPEELSEY
+1106 
-1121 SKLGAQKKGAKPVHY
+1121 
-1136 DTLIEEL
+1136 
-1143 VQSGE
+1143 
-1148 LQDGATL
+1148 
-1155 NDLTEWLSHS
+1155 
-1165 DTPLIGEEGERTKS
+1165 
-1179 SLVGEAYEH
+1179 
-1188 MTRDADVKANE
+1188 
-1199 KSVREFV
+1199 
-1206 RSKIKEANEGLG
+1206 
-1218 YFANEAIDK
+1218 
-1227 LIAKET
+1227 
-1233 EEVRRVYNELRANG
+1233 
-1247 ISSVVAYE
+1247 
-1255 DAIMEAR
+1255 
-1262 GFIPDPDAKLKYYQ
+1262 
-1276 GKPAETLYGDVQERL
+1276 
-1291 AEAWTEYLQTGESP
+1291 
-1305 KKAYETMFA
+1305 MFA

-1577 PVKRMSSDK
+1577 PVKRMSSEK

-1601 GESKAK
+1601 GESKSK

-1720 GIGYKNLNASEL
+1720 GIGYRNLNASEL
-1732 KSLKD
+1732 KSLKE
-1737 GLMFIKNVSEESRL
+1737 GLIFIKNVSEESRL
-1751 EKMRDIVAE
+1751 EKMRDVVAE

-2007 ATDLSLTF
+2007 ATDLSLTL

-2052 KDYSKVVSDWMQ
+2052 KDYGKVISDWMQ

-2069 LKTLSVIKTLNVLT
+2069 LKTLSAIKTLNVLT

-2164 KGVVWSTLDKALD
+2164 KGVVWSTIDKALD

-2206 ILAGKTHAEA
+2206 IRAGKTHAEA

-2263 NRMYGNNSA
+2263 SRMYGNNSA

-2308 DETFYRKWMN
+2308 DETFYRKWLN

-2328 LPLFGLGQT
+2328 LPLYGVGQSV
-2337 AGRVLTGQR
+2337 GRVLTGQR

-2359 NFYQKATS
+2359 NFCQKALR
-2367 VMNKDDK
+2367 VMNKDDA